1 MSTNCYNPI
10 KGIDDVISSKIQGWN
25 KYRVATLRGMYDES
39 HPSPLDTSDLDKAV
53 QELISYRRNLGK
65 VNAESIKTASFN
77 LSESYQKLKES
88 FSAEE
93 RFNRINMIS
102 TMFSDRLDAL
112 QEANPSLSRK
122 VICNGFI
129 SNGKLVA
136 GQFSVFEG
144 VYNDLLEYYLEAV
157 EEDDMD
163 TANSYKKVLEN
174 WGALVSHARMRLR
187 DTEELKLGNNI
198 EYADDTNP
206 DNYNDNKLSELYD
219 ASESKREAW
228 QETSDMQSAFG
239 SVGKQVRKLLGSIQ
253 RVENG
258 EEVYDD
264 LGFPIMLDPVKT
276 HQSLIE
282 ILRGVTSENQ
292 MIGLLRNASSSQ
304 SWLQPVI
311 EELENNDQLRT
322 QFYVDFKK
330 NFQPYSI
337 LLEEIKNELRTFKT
351 LILNRVNI
359 SLSGQYLTSITL
371 GKQVNP
377 DTSVFNKDGSI
388 NWKNLQ
394 NLREIVAEYFPSKNV
409 SIVPKFYSNKETSWQ
424 EKKRVLIKITEALG
438 IDIDGNTLDRIMS
451 NGRDLHKFTDAISEL
466 IEFGTD
472 KILNKSEL
480 ESLNKGNFSL
490 SKSSFKDFIKFSPAG
505 STAKQ
510 GVIRE
515 KIDKML
521 TIITKNRE
529 GLRLESRVRHKD
541 KNGNNIT
548 LFSNVIPSYLG
559 DKMDRIASFV
569 TNNDRQGLRRMIEN
583 EFLDSSFFMDNGTIL
598 NRWIKD
604 LYESDLDEKS
614 FATNFVFKRFLGT
627 SDNSFENFTSKQHAI
642 DMMTEY
648 FSERQISPKN
658 IKYIDEEEFN
668 KSKNL
673 KSFPKDQLYYVN
685 GTNYY
690 YKYNSI
696 DSKGNNVW
704 TKHIKDDY
712 AYYPVFILGD
722 SGVSK
727 FIKAK
732 RYSAKE
738 ILDGLYDVYRQER
751 RRMALTK
758 AANSKL
764 KEEEYSPIE
773 NFSNKED
780 EYTILPFLNKDY
792 KSPDGTVGKY
802 AAMIG
807 ENPSKQEV
815 VKAIQAYMEEAVNI
829 FKKNLNNLGL
839 LETKEVY
846 NPNTNKKEVQYIYF
860 SQEVNGDKT
869 IDKVIADYYWN
880 TKFATIQQLQLFTID
895 PAFYKGTKDLQK
907 RYKEIHAPGSVLSL
921 EARDFDGNLYS
932 KDGIERCVYFDD
944 INLNAELSNPE
955 FMTAIKAKFGKNSPV
970 YKAYTKNT
978 LTDGQGYRTLESYRK
993 VMGMAGKWTQEMENV
1008 YNAIKQLRA
1017 EYGKDAQIPSDKLAE
1032 IASMAVVFQPIKPYM
1047 YTIENYA
1054 VNNTDKL
1061 KIPVQHKYAEA
1072 VLIPELLPAGS
1083 KLRDMAYWME
1093 SKGVDL
1099 VGSTKI
1105 VKVGGFGSTDISK
1118 ASNAKELNDALD
1130 KAYIHQ
1136 LSYGDYRIQTNV
1148 PEHINSSQ
1156 LFGTQVRKLI
1166 MTNVEMDDYHY
1177 ENYVGG
1183 NKVNLGGKYGDVRL
1197 NGRNLVSFYNS
1208 LIVANILE
1216 SYDLF
1221 ANEVSDIKKLSDKLL
1236 QTTINNSRESM
1247 DNMLAY
1253 SLTGDDKFL
1262 VPLFEGALEHDS
1274 SAMLFSM
1281 FKKRVNKQSIK
1292 GGSAVQVSAMGI
1304 KGYEESG
1311 DLKYVVDPNN
1321 PNNILYAECEI
1332 PWDISYTDINGKE
1345 VTLEFSDYCNEDGT
1359 LKTDKD
1365 GNTLLEKKF
1374 PNALSILAYRIPT
1387 ERDYSMINLRVKRFS
1402 QKTAG
1407 GTIKVPA
1414 QGTTIAGFDFD
1425 IDKLYFMRNEYRQRE
1440 LSSSEVA
1447 EIWKEFYET
1456 YSNIKDVLKEAREED
1471 TESLDRL
1478 YKYWDKAGLPYS
1490 YKEAFAQFIADRG
1503 YISFESY
1510 DFSKSPLDNTRAARN
1525 NMLIKLIQERL
1536 MDYETFEQRYTPG
1549 GFANASKAAR
1559 TLRELLFGSLE
1570 GIVSRGTS
1578 TSKISGENISSKGSE
1593 FAKKL
1598 TNVGNNLEV
1607 TYKGVTFRNAEHAYQ
1622 TWKSGEF
1629 DNTAYNSI
1637 NTWKP
1642 VGSKPVNKQINFQ
1655 IMVDILTE
1663 KLKQHPELIE
1673 GIKERGGHEYII
1685 SSTHN
1690 VVGDKYWESS
1700 GQNAFIKALAEAAIN
1715 VGISPIN
1722 NNFIKSTVDFNAI
1735 AERAK
1740 DSKSDPE
1747 PNYDP
1752 SDPMTIITYNQQ
1764 NQVAG
1769 KLIGIFAN
1777 QNTNHAFSSLM
1788 KEFTLKEPIRFA
1800 GHSYNDLLH
1809 APKGIDVDLN
1819 VAEFLAASVDA
1830 VKDPVLNFLNLNTI
1844 TADAGA
1850 VLARIG
1856 YTTQEIGLLFNQ
1868 PIIKEICEYSFNN
1881 GVTADMAIRE
1891 VVKNYMGDDTES
1903 PKANP
1908 DEDFSINKLALNI
1921 VNDRVMR
1928 EQGKNAMDNKS
1939 FKADQLKVAE
1949 LFSQI
1954 QTVAGDVSQFV
1965 TSTKFT
1971 ASNAVG
1977 STFGDLYSQQ
1987 MKVKNY
1993 IDKFVVKNG
2002 KNALSVNIKVTD
2014 TIDSPITNNTNLQ
2027 GSNQEYLE
2035 SLIENPLAY
2044 EQAMYDMNRRANSLL
2059 NSYYPYETP
2068 SYRNARNRL
2077 ASLTKNNF
2085 LDADT
2090 INSIHS
2096 DMLVYML
2103 SQQEDSLFNG
2113 EIPIPVD
2120 SINTPNLD
2128 TTVNS
2133 YTGNI
2138 TPDANTIFVFGSNPE
2153 GRHGAGAAK
2162 IAREQ
2167 FGAIYGQGEGLQGNA
2182 YALPTKDLRVTKN
2195 NGLRSISEAQ
2205 IIENIKKLYE
2215 VAKQNPDKQFKIAY
2229 RNTDKA
2235 SLNGYTGLEM
2245 IDMFL
2250 KAGSI
2255 PTNIVFSKEW
2265 IDTGKFDLPTK
2276 KVQSTSKSYI
2286 PAREYYTKHFAKEV
2300 FNTLESNPDLKSL
2313 PLFQYMQF
2321 VTNEK
2326 TGDISMN
2333 VQGIGGL
2340 APYQKD
2346 ELKESWAEL
2355 LKTEPDLASN
2365 LFMYNFY
2372 KLGFTFSP
2380 LAFMNLAPT
2389 ELKLNMKLWREWD
2402 PSADNGKGAWIQSD
2416 KSYIDFLNEVKK
2428 GISVNIEEFAKQYI
2442 LNHLDNRSLVFT
2454 AKGSTRDFL
2463 KKEVYKNGVAA
2474 SEFTLKV
2481 SKLGDDAKNYT
2492 IADDTIPKSW
2502 TAFRPCIIVDGI
2514 VYMCESGND
2523 KFNVST
2529 DGSMTYRKVS
2539 QLGTTNKSLQYIS
2552 DSETKITDSQ
2562 TYDDKMP
2569 GSTKREDR
2577 VPEEHPEKV
2586 DRDKLVNDLIYYS
2599 LMNGNLVE
2607 ESTDKFKEDISIFK
2621 DSDLKDTIEDIKNEL
2636 REKGLIDKTG
2646 KKIC

>member
-1 MSTNCYNPI
+1 MSTKCYNPI
-10 KGIDDVISSKIQGWN
+10 KGIDDVIASKIQGWN
-25 KYRVATLRGMYDES
+25 EYRVATLRGMYDES
-39 HPSPLDTSDLDKAV
+39 HSSPLDTSDLDKAV
-53 QELISYRRNLGK
+53 QDLISYRRDLGK
-65 VNAESIKTASFN
+65 MNAESIKTTSSN

-93 RFNRINMIS
+93 RSNRINMIS

-112 QEANPSLSRK
+112 QEANPFLSRK
-122 VICNGFI
+122 VICNGFV

-144 VYNDLLEYYLEAV
+144 VYNDLLEYYSEAV
-157 EEDDMD
+157 EEGDMD

-187 DTEELKLGNNI
+187 DTEELRLGDKI

-228 QETSDMQSAFG
+228 QETSDMHSAFG

-264 LGFPIMLDPVKT
+264 LGFPIMLDPVKA

-282 ILRGVTSENQ
+282 ILRGVTSERQ
-292 MIGLLRNASSSQ
+292 MIGLLRNASNSQ
-304 SWLQPVI
+304 TWLQPVI

-337 LLEEIKNELRTFKT
+337 LPEEVKNGLRTFKT
-351 LILNRVNI
+351 LILNRVNN

-377 DTSVFNKDGSI
+377 NTSVFNKDGSI

-394 NLREIVAEYFPSKNV
+394 SLRELVKEYFPSKSV
-409 SIVPKFYSNKETSWQ
+409 SITPKFYNNKETSWQ

-438 IDIDGNTLDRIMS
+438 IDIDGGTLDKIMS
-451 NGRDLHKFTDAISEL
+451 SGRDLHKFTDAISEL
-466 IEFGTD
+466 VEFGTD
-472 KILNKSEL
+472 KILNKKEL
-480 ESLNKGNFSL
+480 ESLDKGEYSL
-490 SKSSFKDFIKFSPAG
+490 SNRSFKDFIRFFPAG

-521 TIITKNRE
+521 SIVTKNRE

-541 KNGNNIT
+541 KNGNNVT

-569 TNNDRQGLRRMIEN
+569 SNNDRQGLRRMIEN
-583 EFLDSSFFMDNGTIL
+583 EFLDSSFFMDKDNGTIF
-598 NRWIKD
+598 NRWLRD
-604 LYESDLDEKS
+604 LYESGLDEKD
-614 FATNFVFKRFLGT
+614 FAANFGFKRFLGT

-642 DMMTEY
+642 DMMAEY
-648 FSERQISPKN
+648 FSERQKSP
-658 IKYIDEEEFN
+658 
-668 KSKNL
+668 
-673 KSFPKDQLYYVN
+673 
-685 GTNYY
+685 
-690 YKYNSI
+690 NSQ
-696 DSKGNNVW
+696 
-704 TKHIKDDY
+704 Y

-732 RYSAKE
+732 RYSAQE

-751 RRMALTK
+751 RRMALTS
-758 AANSKL
+758 AANTKL
-764 KEEEYSPIE
+764 KEGGYSLIE
-773 NFSNKED
+773 NFSSKEN
-780 EYTILPFLNKDY
+780 EYTALPFLNKDY

-815 VKAIQAYMEEAVNI
+815 VKAIQAYMEEAVNS
-829 FKKNLNNLGL
+829 FKTSLNNLGL

-846 NPNTNKKEVQYIYF
+846 NPKTNKKEVQYVYF
-860 SQEVNGDKT
+860 SQEVNGNKS
-869 IDKVIADYYWN
+869 IDEVIADYYWN

-932 KDGIERCVYFDD
+932 EDGIERCVYFDD
-944 INLNAELSNPE
+944 INLNAEVSNPE
-955 FMTAIKAKFGKNSPV
+955 FMKAIEAKFGKNSPV

-1008 YNAIKQLRA
+1008 YNTIKQLRA
-1017 EYGKDAQIPSDKLAE
+1017 EYGKDAQIPSDKLTE
-1032 IASMAVVFQPIKPYM
+1032 IANMSVVFQPIKPYM
-1047 YTIENYA
+1047 YTIENLA
-1054 VNNTDKL
+1054 VNSTDKL

-1099 VGSTKI
+1099 VGSTEI

-1118 ASNAKELNDALD
+1118 ASNAQELSNALD

-1166 MTNVEMDDYHY
+1166 MANIKMDDYHY

-1183 NKVNLGGKYGDVRL
+1183 KKVNLGGKYGEVRL

-1208 LIVANILE
+1208 LIVANILK

-1274 SAMLFSM
+1274 SAMLFSI

-1292 GGSAVQVSAMGI
+1292 GGSAIQVSAMGI

-1311 DLKYVVDPNN
+1311 DLHYVVDPNN

-1345 VTLEFSDYCNEDGT
+1345 VALEFSDYCNEDGT

-1456 YSNIKDVLKEAREED
+1456 YPNIKDVLKEAREED
-1471 TESLDRL
+1471 TESLNRL

-1559 TLRELLFGSLE
+1559 TLRELLFGNLE
-1570 GIVSRGTS
+1570 GIVSRG
-1578 TSKISGENISSKGSE
+1578 
-1593 FAKKL
+1593 
-1598 TNVGNNLEV
+1598 
-1607 TYKGVTFRNAEHAYQ
+1607 
-1622 TWKSGEF
+1622 
-1629 DNTAYNSI
+1629 
-1637 NTWKP
+1637 
-1642 VGSKPVNKQINFQ
+1642 
-1655 IMVDILTE
+1655 
-1663 KLKQHPELIE
+1663 
-1673 GIKERGGHEYII
+1673 
-1685 SSTHN
+1685 
-1690 VVGDKYWESS
+1690 
-1700 GQNAFIKALAEAAIN
+1700 
-1715 VGISPIN
+1715 
-1722 NNFIKSTVDFNAI
+1722 TVDFNAI

-1788 KEFTLKEPIRFA
+1788 SEFTLKDPIRFA

-1881 GVTADMAIRE
+1881 GVTADMAMRE

-1928 EQGKNAMDNKS
+1928 EQGKNAMDNQS

-1954 QTVAGDVSQFV
+1954 QTVAGDISQFV
-1965 TSTKFT
+1965 TSSKFT

-2002 KNALSVNIKVTD
+2002 KNALSVNMKVTD
-2014 TIDSPITNNTNLQ
+2014 IIDSPITNNTNLQ

-2044 EQAMYDMNRRANSLL
+2044 EQAMYDMNRRAGMLL
-2059 NSYYPYETP
+2059 NSYYPYNTP
-2068 SYRNARNRL
+2068 SYSGARNRL
-2077 ASLTKNNF
+2077 AELTKSNF

-2113 EIPIPVD
+2113 EM
-2120 SINTPNLD
+2120 S
-2128 TTVNS
+2128 
-2133 YTGNI
+2133 
-2138 TPDANTIFVFGSNPE
+2138 
-2153 GRHGAGAAK
+2153 
-2162 IAREQ
+2162 
-2167 FGAIYGQGEGLQGNA
+2167 
-2182 YALPTKDLRVTKN
+2182 TKD
-2195 NGLRSISEAQ
+2195 G
-2205 IIENIKKLYE
+2205 
-2215 VAKQNPDKQFKIAY
+2215 
-2229 RNTDKA
+2229 
-2235 SLNGYTGLEM
+2235 
-2245 IDMFL
+2245 
-2250 KAGSI
+2250 
-2255 PTNIVFSKEW
+2255 
-2265 IDTGKFDLPTK
+2265 
-2276 KVQSTSKSYI
+2276 I

-2355 LKTEPDLASN
+2355 LKTEPDLARD

-2389 ELKLNMKLWREWD
+2389 ELKLAIKVGRKWD
-2402 PSADNGKGAWIQSD
+2402 SSANDGNGAWVER
-2416 KSYIDFLNEVKK
+2416 SYVDFLNDVKEGTVTANSEK
-2428 GISVNIEEFAKQYI
+2428 FAKQYI
-2442 LNHLDNRSLVFT
+2442 LNHLDNRRLVFT
-2454 AKGSTRDFL
+2454 AKGSNL
-2463 KKEVYKNGVAA
+2463 KYLKTLVYKNGEAV
-2474 SEFTLKV
+2474 SNFTLDV
-2481 SKLGDDAKNYT
+2481 NKLGDDAKNYT
-2492 IADDTIPKSW
+2492 IKDSTLPKNCV
-2502 TAFRPCIIVDGI
+2502 AFRPCIVVDGI
-2514 VYMCESGND
+2514 TYICDSSND
-2523 KFNVST
+2523 KFNVSY
-2529 DGSMTYRKVS
+2529 DGSITYYKVS
-2539 QLGTTNKSLQYIS
+2539 QLGTTNKSLQYVS
-2552 DSETKITDSQ
+2552 DSESRLTDNEQYDNNMEGNSSQ
-2562 TYDDKMP
+2562 EFIPENTP
-2569 GSTKREDR
+2569 NSFNREEAINQIIDYGIKNGEFMAEQVESIKEYLNSQSDVDLSDTVNAIR
-2577 VPEEHPEKV
+2577 NEIQNSGLTDNTGEKV
-2586 DRDKLVNDLIYYS
+2586 
-2599 LMNGNLVE
+2599 
-2607 ESTDKFKEDISIFK
+2607 
-2621 DSDLKDTIEDIKNEL
+2621 
-2636 REKGLIDKTG
+2636 
-2646 KKIC
+2646 C

>member
-1 MSTNCYNPI
+1 MSTKCYNPI
-10 KGIDDVISSKIQGWN
+10 KGIDDVIASKIQGWN
-25 KYRVATLRGMYDES
+25 EYRVATLRGMYDES
-39 HPSPLDTSDLDKAV
+39 HSSPLDTSDLDRAV
-53 QELISYRRNLGK
+53 QDLISYRRDLGK
-65 VNAESIKTASFN
+65 MNAESIKTTSSN

-112 QEANPSLSRK
+112 QEANPFLSRK
-122 VICNGFI
+122 VICNGFV

-144 VYNDLLEYYLEAV
+144 VYNDLLEYYSEAV
-157 EEDDMD
+157 EEGDMD

-187 DTEELKLGNNI
+187 DTEELRLGDKI

-228 QETSDMQSAFG
+228 QETSDMHSAFG

-264 LGFPIMLDPVKT
+264 LGFPIMLDPVKA

-282 ILRGVTSENQ
+282 ILRGVTSERQ
-292 MIGLLRNASSSQ
+292 MIGLLRNASNSQ
-304 SWLQPVI
+304 TWLQPVI

-337 LLEEIKNELRTFKT
+337 LLEEVKNGLRTFKT
-351 LILNRVNI
+351 LILNRVNN

-377 DTSVFNKDGSI
+377 NTSVFNKDGSI

-394 NLREIVAEYFPSKNV
+394 SLRELVKEYFPSKSV
-409 SIVPKFYSNKETSWQ
+409 SITPKFYNNKETSWQ

-438 IDIDGNTLDRIMS
+438 IDIDGGTLDKIMS
-451 NGRDLHKFTDAISEL
+451 SGRDLHKFTDAISEL
-466 IEFGTD
+466 VEFGTD
-472 KILNKSEL
+472 KILNKKEL
-480 ESLNKGNFSL
+480 ESLDKGEYSL
-490 SKSSFKDFIKFSPAG
+490 SNRSFKDFIRFSPAG

-521 TIITKNRE
+521 SIVTKNRE

-541 KNGNNIT
+541 KNGNNVT

-569 TNNDRQGLRRMIEN
+569 SNNDRQGLRRMIEN
-583 EFLDSSFFMDNGTIL
+583 EFLDSSFFMDKDNGTIF
-598 NRWIKD
+598 NRWLRD
-604 LYESDLDEKS
+604 LYESGLDEKD
-614 FATNFVFKRFLGT
+614 FAANFGFKRFLGT

-642 DMMTEY
+642 DMMAEY
-648 FSERQISPKN
+648 FSERQKSP
-658 IKYIDEEEFN
+658 
-668 KSKNL
+668 
-673 KSFPKDQLYYVN
+673 
-685 GTNYY
+685 
-690 YKYNSI
+690 NSQ
-696 DSKGNNVW
+696 
-704 TKHIKDDY
+704 Y

-732 RYSAKE
+732 RYSTQE

-751 RRMALTK
+751 RRMALTS
-758 AANSKL
+758 AANTKL
-764 KEEEYSPIE
+764 KEGGYSLIE
-773 NFSNKED
+773 NFSSKEN
-780 EYTILPFLNKDY
+780 EYTALPFLNKDY

-815 VKAIQAYMEEAVNI
+815 VKAIQAYMEEAVNS
-829 FKKNLNNLGL
+829 FKTSLNNLGL

-846 NPNTNKKEVQYIYF
+846 NPKTNKKEVQYVYF
-860 SQEVNGDKT
+860 SQEVNGNKS
-869 IDKVIADYYWN
+869 IDEVIADYYWN

-932 KDGIERCVYFDD
+932 EDGIERCVYFDD
-944 INLNAELSNPE
+944 INLNAEVSNPE
-955 FMTAIKAKFGKNSPV
+955 FMKAIEAKFGKNSPV

-1008 YNAIKQLRA
+1008 YNTIKQLRA
-1017 EYGKDAQIPSDKLAE
+1017 EYGKDAQIPSDKLTE
-1032 IASMAVVFQPIKPYM
+1032 IANMSVVFQPIKPYM
-1047 YTIENYA
+1047 YTIENLA
-1054 VNNTDKL
+1054 VNSTDKL

-1118 ASNAKELNDALD
+1118 ASNAQELSNALD
-1130 KAYIHQ
+1130 KAYVHQ

-1166 MTNVEMDDYHY
+1166 MANIKMDDYHY

-1183 NKVNLGGKYGDVRL
+1183 KKVNLGGKYGEVRL

-1208 LIVANILE
+1208 LIVANILK

-1274 SAMLFSM
+1274 SAMLFSI

-1311 DLKYVVDPNN
+1311 DLHYVVDPNN

-1345 VTLEFSDYCNEDGT
+1345 VALEFSDYCNEDGT

-1456 YSNIKDVLKEAREED
+1456 YPNIKDVLKEAREED
-1471 TESLDRL
+1471 TESLNRL

-1559 TLRELLFGSLE
+1559 TLRELLFGNLE
-1570 GIVSRGTS
+1570 GIVSRG
-1578 TSKISGENISSKGSE
+1578 
-1593 FAKKL
+1593 
-1598 TNVGNNLEV
+1598 
-1607 TYKGVTFRNAEHAYQ
+1607 
-1622 TWKSGEF
+1622 
-1629 DNTAYNSI
+1629 
-1637 NTWKP
+1637 
-1642 VGSKPVNKQINFQ
+1642 
-1655 IMVDILTE
+1655 
-1663 KLKQHPELIE
+1663 
-1673 GIKERGGHEYII
+1673 
-1685 SSTHN
+1685 
-1690 VVGDKYWESS
+1690 
-1700 GQNAFIKALAEAAIN
+1700 
-1715 VGISPIN
+1715 
-1722 NNFIKSTVDFNAI
+1722 TVDFNAI

-1788 KEFTLKEPIRFA
+1788 SEFTLKDPIRFA

-1881 GVTADMAIRE
+1881 GVTADMAMRE

-1928 EQGKNAMDNKS
+1928 EQGKNAMDNQS

-1954 QTVAGDVSQFV
+1954 QTVAGDISQFV
-1965 TSTKFT
+1965 TSSKFT

-2002 KNALSVNIKVTD
+2002 KNALSVNMKVTD
-2014 TIDSPITNNTNLQ
+2014 IIDSPITNNTNLQ
-2027 GSNQEYLE
+2027 GSNQEYLK

-2044 EQAMYDMNRRANSLL
+2044 EQAMYDMNRRAGMLL
-2059 NSYYPYETP
+2059 NSYYPYNTP
-2068 SYRNARNRL
+2068 SYSGARNRL
-2077 ASLTKNNF
+2077 AELTKSNF

-2113 EIPIPVD
+2113 EM
-2120 SINTPNLD
+2120 
-2128 TTVNS
+2128 
-2133 YTGNI
+2133 
-2138 TPDANTIFVFGSNPE
+2138 
-2153 GRHGAGAAK
+2153 
-2162 IAREQ
+2162 
-2167 FGAIYGQGEGLQGNA
+2167 
-2182 YALPTKDLRVTKN
+2182 PTKD
-2195 NGLRSISEAQ
+2195 G
-2205 IIENIKKLYE
+2205 
-2215 VAKQNPDKQFKIAY
+2215 
-2229 RNTDKA
+2229 
-2235 SLNGYTGLEM
+2235 
-2245 IDMFL
+2245 
-2250 KAGSI
+2250 
-2255 PTNIVFSKEW
+2255 
-2265 IDTGKFDLPTK
+2265 
-2276 KVQSTSKSYI
+2276 I

-2346 ELKESWAEL
+2346 ELKGSWAEL
-2355 LKTEPDLASN
+2355 LKTEPDLARD

-2389 ELKLNMKLWREWD
+2389 ELKLAIKVGRKWD
-2402 PSADNGKGAWIQSD
+2402 SSANDGNGAWVER
-2416 KSYIDFLNEVKK
+2416 SYVDFLNDVKEGTVTANSEK
-2428 GISVNIEEFAKQYI
+2428 FAKQYI
-2442 LNHLDNRSLVFT
+2442 LNHLDNRRLVFT
-2454 AKGSTRDFL
+2454 AKGSNL
-2463 KKEVYKNGVAA
+2463 KYLKTLVYKNGEAV
-2474 SEFTLKV
+2474 SNFTLDV
-2481 SKLGDDAKNYT
+2481 NKLGDDAKNYT
-2492 IADDTIPKSW
+2492 IKDSTLPKNCV
-2502 TAFRPCIIVDGI
+2502 AFRPCIVVDGI
-2514 VYMCESGND
+2514 TYICDSSND
-2523 KFNVST
+2523 KFNVSY
-2529 DGSMTYRKVS
+2529 DGSITYYKVS
-2539 QLGTTNKSLQYIS
+2539 QLGTTNKSLQYVS
-2552 DSETKITDSQ
+2552 DSESRLTDNEQYDNNMEGNSSQ
-2562 TYDDKMP
+2562 EFIPENTP
-2569 GSTKREDR
+2569 NSFNREEAINQIIDYGIKNGEFMAEQVESIKEYLNSQSDVDLSDTVNAIR
-2577 VPEEHPEKV
+2577 NEIQNSGLTDNTGEKV
-2586 DRDKLVNDLIYYS
+2586 
-2599 LMNGNLVE
+2599 
-2607 ESTDKFKEDISIFK
+2607 
-2621 DSDLKDTIEDIKNEL
+2621 
-2636 REKGLIDKTG
+2636 
-2646 KKIC
+2646 C

>member
-1 MSTNCYNPI
+1 MSTKCYNPI
-10 KGIDDVISSKIQGWN
+10 KGIDDVIASKVQGWN
-25 KYRVATLRGMYDES
+25 EYRVATLRGMYDES
-39 HPSPLDTSDLDKAV
+39 HSSPLDTSDLDKAV
-53 QELISYRRNLGK
+53 QDLISYRRDLGK
-65 VNAESIKTASFN
+65 MNAESIKTTSSN

-112 QEANPSLSRK
+112 QEANPLLSRK
-122 VICNGFI
+122 VICNGFV

-144 VYNDLLEYYLEAV
+144 VYNDLLEYYSEAV
-157 EEDDMD
+157 EEGDMD

-187 DTEELKLGNNI
+187 DTEELRLGDKI

-228 QETSDMQSAFG
+228 QETSDMHSAFG
-239 SVGKQVRKLLGSIQ
+239 SVGKQVRKLLGTIQ

-264 LGFPIMLDPVKT
+264 LGFPIMLDPVKA

-282 ILRGVTSENQ
+282 ILRGVTSESQ
-292 MIGLLRNASSSQ
+292 MIGLLRNASNRQ
-304 SWLQPVI
+304 TWLQPVI

-337 LLEEIKNELRTFKT
+337 LLEEVKNGLRTFKT
-351 LILNRVNI
+351 LILNRVNN

-377 DTSVFNKDGSI
+377 NTSVFNKDGSI

-394 NLREIVAEYFPSKNV
+394 SLRELVKEYFPSKSV
-409 SIVPKFYSNKETSWQ
+409 SIIPKFYNNKETSWQ
-424 EKKRVLIKITEALG
+424 EKKGVLIKITEALG
-438 IDIDGNTLDRIMS
+438 IDIDGETLDKIMS
-451 NGRDLHKFTDAISEL
+451 SGRDLHKFTDAISEL
-466 IEFGTD
+466 VEFGTD
-472 KILNKSEL
+472 KILNKKEL
-480 ESLNKGNFSL
+480 ESLDKGEYSL
-490 SKSSFKDFIKFSPAG
+490 SNRSFKDFIRFSPAG

-521 TIITKNRE
+521 SIVTKNRE

-541 KNGNNIT
+541 KNGNNVT
-548 LFSNVIPSYLG
+548 LFSNVLPSYLG
-559 DKMDRIASFV
+559 DKMDKIASFV
-569 TNNDRQGLRRMIEN
+569 SNNDKQGLKRMIEN
-583 EFLDSSFFMDNGTIL
+583 EFLDSSFFMDKDDGTIF
-598 NRWIKD
+598 NRWLRD
-604 LYESDLDEKS
+604 LYESGLDEKD
-614 FATNFVFKRFLGT
+614 FAANFGFKRFLGT
-627 SDNSFENFTSKQHAI
+627 SDNDFENFTSKQHAI
-642 DMMTEY
+642 DMMAEY
-648 FSERQISPKN
+648 FSERQKSP
-658 IKYIDEEEFN
+658 
-668 KSKNL
+668 
-673 KSFPKDQLYYVN
+673 
-685 GTNYY
+685 
-690 YKYNSI
+690 NSQ
-696 DSKGNNVW
+696 
-704 TKHIKDDY
+704 Y
-712 AYYPVFILGD
+712 AYYPVFVLGD

-732 RYSAKE
+732 RYSDQE

-751 RRMALTK
+751 RRMALTS
-758 AANSKL
+758 AANTKL
-764 KEEEYSPIE
+764 KEGGYSLIE
-773 NFSNKED
+773 NISNKEN
-780 EYTILPFLNKDY
+780 EYTALPFLNKDY

-815 VKAIQAYMEEAVNI
+815 VKAIQAYMEEAVNS
-829 FKKNLNNLGL
+829 FKTNLNNLGL
-839 LETKEVY
+839 LETKKVY
-846 NPNTNKKEVQYIYF
+846 NPKTNKKEVRYVYF
-860 SQEVNGDKT
+860 SQEVNGNKS
-869 IDKVIADYYWN
+869 IDEVIEDYYWN
-880 TKFATIQQLQLFTID
+880 TKFATIQQLQMFTID
-895 PAFYKGTKDLQK
+895 LAFYKETKDLQK

-921 EARDFDGNLYS
+921 EAKDFDGNLYS
-932 KDGIERCVYFDD
+932 EDGIERCVYFDD
-944 INLNAELSNPE
+944 ISLNAEVSNPE
-955 FMTAIKAKFGKNSPV
+955 FMKAIEAKFGKNSPI

-1008 YNAIKQLRA
+1008 YNTIKQLRA
-1017 EYGKDAQIPSDKLAE
+1017 EYGKDAQIPSDKLTE
-1032 IASMAVVFQPIKPYM
+1032 IANMSVVFQPIKPYM
-1047 YTIENYA
+1047 YTIENLA
-1054 VNNTDKL
+1054 VNSTDKL

-1118 ASNAKELNDALD
+1118 ASNAQELSNALD

-1136 LSYGDYRIQTNV
+1136 LSYGDYRIQTNM

-1156 LFGTQVRKLI
+1156 LFGTQLRKLI
-1166 MTNVEMDDYHY
+1166 MANIKMDDYHY

-1183 NKVNLGGKYGDVRL
+1183 KKVNLGGKYGEVRL

-1274 SAMLFSM
+1274 SAMLFSI

-1311 DLKYVVDPNN
+1311 DLHYVVDPNN

-1345 VTLEFSDYCNEDGT
+1345 VALEFSDYCNEDGT
-1359 LKTDKD
+1359 LKTDED

-1425 IDKLYFMRNEYRQRE
+1425 IDKLYFMRYEYRQRE
-1440 LSSSEVA
+1440 LSSSEVT

-1456 YSNIKDVLKEAREED
+1456 YPNIKDVLKEAREED

-1559 TLRELLFGSLE
+1559 TLRELLFGKLE
-1570 GIVSRGTS
+1570 GIVSRG
-1578 TSKISGENISSKGSE
+1578 
-1593 FAKKL
+1593 
-1598 TNVGNNLEV
+1598 
-1607 TYKGVTFRNAEHAYQ
+1607 
-1622 TWKSGEF
+1622 
-1629 DNTAYNSI
+1629 
-1637 NTWKP
+1637 
-1642 VGSKPVNKQINFQ
+1642 
-1655 IMVDILTE
+1655 
-1663 KLKQHPELIE
+1663 
-1673 GIKERGGHEYII
+1673 
-1685 SSTHN
+1685 
-1690 VVGDKYWESS
+1690 
-1700 GQNAFIKALAEAAIN
+1700 
-1715 VGISPIN
+1715 
-1722 NNFIKSTVDFNAI
+1722 TVDFNAI

-1788 KEFTLKEPIRFA
+1788 SEFTLKDPIRFA

-1830 VKDPVLNFLNLNTI
+1830 VKDPVLDFLNLNTI

-1881 GVTADMAIRE
+1881 GVTADMAMRE

-1928 EQGKNAMDNKS
+1928 EQGKNAMDNQS

-1954 QTVAGDVSQFV
+1954 QTVAGDISQFV
-1965 TSTKFT
+1965 TSSKFT

-1977 STFGDLYSQQ
+1977 STFGDFYSQQ

-2002 KNALSVNIKVTD
+2002 KNALSVNMKVTD
-2014 TIDSPITNNTNLQ
+2014 IIDSPITNDTNLQ

-2044 EQAMYDMNRRANSLL
+2044 EQAMYDMNRRAGMLL
-2059 NSYYPYETP
+2059 NSYYPYNTP
-2068 SYRNARNRL
+2068 SYSGARNRL
-2077 ASLTKNNF
+2077 AELTKSNF

-2113 EIPIPVD
+2113 EM
-2120 SINTPNLD
+2120 
-2128 TTVNS
+2128 
-2133 YTGNI
+2133 
-2138 TPDANTIFVFGSNPE
+2138 
-2153 GRHGAGAAK
+2153 
-2162 IAREQ
+2162 
-2167 FGAIYGQGEGLQGNA
+2167 
-2182 YALPTKDLRVTKN
+2182 PTKD
-2195 NGLRSISEAQ
+2195 G
-2205 IIENIKKLYE
+2205 
-2215 VAKQNPDKQFKIAY
+2215 
-2229 RNTDKA
+2229 
-2235 SLNGYTGLEM
+2235 
-2245 IDMFL
+2245 
-2250 KAGSI
+2250 
-2255 PTNIVFSKEW
+2255 
-2265 IDTGKFDLPTK
+2265 
-2276 KVQSTSKSYI
+2276 I

-2355 LKTEPDLASN
+2355 LKTEPDLARD

-2389 ELKLNMKLWREWD
+2389 ELKLAIKVGRKWD
-2402 PSADNGKGAWIQSD
+2402 SSANDGNGAWVER
-2416 KSYIDFLNEVKK
+2416 SYVDFLNDVKEGTVTADSEK
-2428 GISVNIEEFAKQYI
+2428 FAKQYI
-2442 LNHLDNRSLVFT
+2442 LNHLDNRRLVFT
-2454 AKGSTRDFL
+2454 AKGSNL
-2463 KKEVYKNGVAA
+2463 KYLKTLVYKNGEAV
-2474 SEFTLKV
+2474 SNFTLDV
-2481 SKLGDDAKNYT
+2481 NKLGDDAKNYT
-2492 IADDTIPKSW
+2492 IKGSTLPKNCV
-2502 TAFRPCIIVDGI
+2502 AFRPCIVVDGI
-2514 VYMCESGND
+2514 TYICDSSND
-2523 KFNVST
+2523 KFNVSY
-2529 DGSMTYRKVS
+2529 DGSITYYKVS
-2539 QLGTTNKSLQYIS
+2539 QLGTTNKSLQYVS
-2552 DSETKITDSQ
+2552 DSESRLTDNEQYDNNMEGNSSQ
-2562 TYDDKMP
+2562 EFIPENTP
-2569 GSTKREDR
+2569 NSFNREEVINQIIDYGIKNGEFMAEQVESIKEYLNSQSDVDLSDTVNAIR
-2577 VPEEHPEKV
+2577 NEIQNSGLTDNTGEKV
-2586 DRDKLVNDLIYYS
+2586 
-2599 LMNGNLVE
+2599 
-2607 ESTDKFKEDISIFK
+2607 
-2621 DSDLKDTIEDIKNEL
+2621 
-2636 REKGLIDKTG
+2636 
-2646 KKIC
+2646 C

>member
-1 MSTNCYNPI
+1 MSTKCYNPI
-10 KGIDDVISSKIQGWN
+10 KGIDDVIASKIQGWN
-25 KYRVATLRGMYDES
+25 EYRVATLRGMYDES
-39 HPSPLDTSDLDKAV
+39 HSSPLDTSDLDKAV
-53 QELISYRRNLGK
+53 QDLISYRRDLGK
-65 VNAESIKTASFN
+65 MNAESIKTTSSN

-112 QEANPSLSRK
+112 QEANPFLSRK
-122 VICNGFI
+122 VICNGFV

-144 VYNDLLEYYLEAV
+144 VYNDLLEYYSEAV
-157 EEDDMD
+157 EEGDMD

-187 DTEELKLGNNI
+187 DTEELRLGDKI

-228 QETSDMQSAFG
+228 QETSDMHSAFG

-264 LGFPIMLDPVKT
+264 LGFPIMLDPVKA

-282 ILRGVTSENQ
+282 ILRGVTSERQ
-292 MIGLLRNASSSQ
+292 MIGLLRNASNSQ
-304 SWLQPVI
+304 TWLQPVI

-337 LLEEIKNELRTFKT
+337 LLEEVKNGLRTFKT
-351 LILNRVNI
+351 LILNRVNN

-377 DTSVFNKDGSI
+377 NTSVFNKDGSI

-394 NLREIVAEYFPSKNV
+394 SLRELVKEYFPSKSV
-409 SIVPKFYSNKETSWQ
+409 SITPKFYNNKETSWQ

-438 IDIDGNTLDRIMS
+438 IDIDGGTLDKIMS
-451 NGRDLHKFTDAISEL
+451 SGRDLHKFTDAISEL
-466 IEFGTD
+466 VEFGTD
-472 KILNKSEL
+472 RILNKKEL
-480 ESLNKGNFSL
+480 ESLDKGEYSL
-490 SKSSFKDFIKFSPAG
+490 SNRSFKDFIRFSPAG

-521 TIITKNRE
+521 SIVTKNRE

-541 KNGNNIT
+541 KNGNNVT

-569 TNNDRQGLRRMIEN
+569 SNNDRQGLRRMIEN
-583 EFLDSSFFMDNGTIL
+583 EFLDSSFFMDKDNGTIF
-598 NRWIKD
+598 NRWLKD
-604 LYESDLDEKS
+604 LYESGLDEKD
-614 FATNFVFKRFLGT
+614 FAANFGFKRFLGT
-627 SDNSFENFTSKQHAI
+627 SDNSFENFTSKQHTI
-642 DMMTEY
+642 DMMAEY
-648 FSERQISPKN
+648 FSERQLSA
-658 IKYIDEEEFN
+658 
-668 KSKNL
+668 
-673 KSFPKDQLYYVN
+673 
-685 GTNYY
+685 
-690 YKYNSI
+690 NSQ
-696 DSKGNNVW
+696 
-704 TKHIKDDY
+704 Y
-712 AYYPVFILGD
+712 AYYPVFVLGD

-732 RYSAKE
+732 RYSAQE
-738 ILDGLYDVYRQER
+738 ILDGLYNVYRQER
-751 RRMALTK
+751 RRMALTS
-758 AANSKL
+758 AANTKL
-764 KEEEYSPIE
+764 KEGGYSLIE
-773 NFSNKED
+773 NFSSKEN
-780 EYTILPFLNKDY
+780 EYTVLPFLNKDY

-815 VKAIQAYMEEAVNI
+815 VKAIQAYMEEAVNS
-829 FKKNLNNLGL
+829 FKTSLNNLGL

-846 NPNTNKKEVQYIYF
+846 NPKTNKKEVQYVYF
-860 SQEVNGDKT
+860 SQEVNGNKS
-869 IDKVIADYYWN
+869 IDEVIADYYWN

-932 KDGIERCVYFDD
+932 EDGIERCVYFDD
-944 INLNAELSNPE
+944 INLNAEVSNPE
-955 FMTAIKAKFGKNSPV
+955 FMKAIEAKFGKNSPV

-993 VMGMAGKWTQEMENV
+993 VMGMVGKWTQEMENV
-1008 YNAIKQLRA
+1008 YNTIKQLRA
-1017 EYGKDAQIPSDKLAE
+1017 EYGKDAQIPSDKLTE
-1032 IASMAVVFQPIKPYM
+1032 IANMSVVFQPIKPYM
-1047 YTIENYA
+1047 YTIENLA
-1054 VNNTDKL
+1054 VNSTDKL

-1118 ASNAKELNDALD
+1118 ASNAQELSNALD

-1166 MTNVEMDDYHY
+1166 MANIKMDDYHY

-1183 NKVNLGGKYGDVRL
+1183 KKVNLGGKYGEVRL

-1274 SAMLFSM
+1274 SAMLFSI

-1311 DLKYVVDPNN
+1311 DLHYVVDPNN
-1321 PNNILYAECEI
+1321 SNNILYAECEI

-1345 VTLEFSDYCNEDGT
+1345 VALEFSDYCNEDGT

-1456 YSNIKDVLKEAREED
+1456 YPNIKDVLKEAREED
-1471 TESLDRL
+1471 TESLNRL

-1559 TLRELLFGSLE
+1559 TLRELLFGNLE
-1570 GIVSRGTS
+1570 GIVS
-1578 TSKISGENISSKGSE
+1578 GE
-1593 FAKKL
+1593 
-1598 TNVGNNLEV
+1598 
-1607 TYKGVTFRNAEHAYQ
+1607 
-1622 TWKSGEF
+1622 
-1629 DNTAYNSI
+1629 
-1637 NTWKP
+1637 
-1642 VGSKPVNKQINFQ
+1642 
-1655 IMVDILTE
+1655 
-1663 KLKQHPELIE
+1663 
-1673 GIKERGGHEYII
+1673 
-1685 SSTHN
+1685 
-1690 VVGDKYWESS
+1690 
-1700 GQNAFIKALAEAAIN
+1700 
-1715 VGISPIN
+1715 
-1722 NNFIKSTVDFNAI
+1722 TVDFNAI

-1752 SDPMTIITYNQQ
+1752 SDPMTIIIYNQQ

-1769 KLIGIFAN
+1769 KVIGIFAN

-1788 KEFTLKEPIRFA
+1788 SEFTLKNPIRFA

-1830 VKDPVLNFLNLNTI
+1830 VKNPVLNFLNLSTI

-1881 GVTADMAIRE
+1881 GVTADMAMRE

-1928 EQGKNAMDNKS
+1928 EQGKNAMDNQS

-1954 QTVAGDVSQFV
+1954 QTVAGDISQFV
-1965 TSTKFT
+1965 TSSKFT

-2002 KNALSVNIKVTD
+2002 KNALSVNMKVTD
-2014 TIDSPITNNTNLQ
+2014 IIDSPITNNTNLQ
-2027 GSNQEYLE
+2027 GSNQEYLK

-2044 EQAMYDMNRRANSLL
+2044 EQAMYDMNRRAGMLL
-2059 NSYYPYETP
+2059 NSYYPYNTP
-2068 SYRNARNRL
+2068 SYSGARNRL
-2077 ASLTKNNF
+2077 AELTKSNF

-2113 EIPIPVD
+2113 EM
-2120 SINTPNLD
+2120 
-2128 TTVNS
+2128 
-2133 YTGNI
+2133 
-2138 TPDANTIFVFGSNPE
+2138 
-2153 GRHGAGAAK
+2153 
-2162 IAREQ
+2162 
-2167 FGAIYGQGEGLQGNA
+2167 
-2182 YALPTKDLRVTKN
+2182 PTKD
-2195 NGLRSISEAQ
+2195 G
-2205 IIENIKKLYE
+2205 
-2215 VAKQNPDKQFKIAY
+2215 
-2229 RNTDKA
+2229 
-2235 SLNGYTGLEM
+2235 
-2245 IDMFL
+2245 
-2250 KAGSI
+2250 
-2255 PTNIVFSKEW
+2255 
-2265 IDTGKFDLPTK
+2265 
-2276 KVQSTSKSYI
+2276 I

-2355 LKTEPDLASN
+2355 LKTEPDLARD

-2389 ELKLNMKLWREWD
+2389 ELKLAIKVGRKWD
-2402 PSADNGKGAWIQSD
+2402 SSANDGNGAWVER
-2416 KSYIDFLNEVKK
+2416 SYVDFLNDVKEGTVTANSEK
-2428 GISVNIEEFAKQYI
+2428 FAKQYI
-2442 LNHLDNRSLVFT
+2442 LNHLDNRRLVFT
-2454 AKGSTRDFL
+2454 AKGSNL
-2463 KKEVYKNGVAA
+2463 KYLKTLVYKNGEAV
-2474 SEFTLKV
+2474 SNFTLDV
-2481 SKLGDDAKNYT
+2481 NKLGDDAKNYT
-2492 IADDTIPKSW
+2492 IKDSTLPKNCV
-2502 TAFRPCIIVDGI
+2502 AFRPCIVVDGI
-2514 VYMCESGND
+2514 TYICDSSND
-2523 KFNVST
+2523 KFNVSY
-2529 DGSMTYRKVS
+2529 DGSITYYKVS
-2539 QLGTTNKSLQYIS
+2539 QLGTTNKSLQYVS
-2552 DSETKITDSQ
+2552 DSESRLTDNEQYDNNMEGNSSQ
-2562 TYDDKMP
+2562 EFIPENTP
-2569 GSTKREDR
+2569 NSFNREEAINQIIDYGIKNGEFMAEQVESIKEYLNSQSDVDLSDTVNAIR
-2577 VPEEHPEKV
+2577 NEIQNSGLTDNTGEKV
-2586 DRDKLVNDLIYYS
+2586 
-2599 LMNGNLVE
+2599 
-2607 ESTDKFKEDISIFK
+2607 
-2621 DSDLKDTIEDIKNEL
+2621 
-2636 REKGLIDKTG
+2636 
-2646 KKIC
+2646 C

>member
-1 MSTNCYNPI
+1 MSTKCYNPI
-10 KGIDDVISSKIQGWN
+10 KGIDDVIASKIQGWN
-25 KYRVATLRGMYDES
+25 EYRVATLRGMYDES
-39 HPSPLDTSDLDKAV
+39 HSSPLDTSDLDKAV
-53 QELISYRRNLGK
+53 QDLISYRRGLGK
-65 VNAESIKTASFN
+65 INAESIKTTSSN

-122 VICNGFI
+122 VICNGFV

-144 VYNDLLEYYLEAV
+144 VYNDLLEYYSEAV
-157 EEDDMD
+157 EEGDMD

-187 DTEELKLGNNI
+187 DTEELRLGDKI

-228 QETSDMQSAFG
+228 QETSDMHSAFG

-264 LGFPIMLDPVKT
+264 LGFPIMLDPVKA

-282 ILRGVTSENQ
+282 ILRGVTSERQ
-292 MIGLLRNASSSQ
+292 MIGLLRNASNSQ
-304 SWLQPVI
+304 TWLQPVI

-337 LLEEIKNELRTFKT
+337 LLEEVKNGLRTFKT
-351 LILNRVNI
+351 LILNRVNN

-377 DTSVFNKDGSI
+377 NTSVFNKGGSI

-394 NLREIVAEYFPSKNV
+394 SLRELVKEYFPSKTI
-409 SIVPKFYSNKETSWQ
+409 SIAPKFYNNKETSWQ

-438 IDIDGNTLDRIMS
+438 IDIDGGTLDKIMS

-466 IEFGTD
+466 VEFGTD
-472 KILNKSEL
+472 KILNKKEL
-480 ESLNKGNFSL
+480 ESLDKGEYSL
-490 SKSSFKDFIKFSPAG
+490 SNRSFKDFIRFSPAS

-521 TIITKNRE
+521 SIVTKNRE

-541 KNGNNIT
+541 KNGNNVT
-548 LFSNVIPSYLG
+548 LFSNVISSYLG

-569 TNNDRQGLRRMIEN
+569 SNNDKQGLRRMIEN
-583 EFLDSSFFMDNGTIL
+583 EFLNSSFFMDNGTIL

-604 LYESDLDEKS
+604 LYESGLDDKD
-614 FATNFVFKRFLGT
+614 FAANFGFKRFLGT

-642 DMMTEY
+642 DMMAEY
-648 FSERQISPKN
+648 FSERQLSP
-658 IKYIDEEEFN
+658 
-668 KSKNL
+668 
-673 KSFPKDQLYYVN
+673 
-685 GTNYY
+685 
-690 YKYNSI
+690 NSQ
-696 DSKGNNVW
+696 
-704 TKHIKDDY
+704 Y

-732 RYSAKE
+732 RYSAQE

-751 RRMALTK
+751 RRMALTV
-758 AANSKL
+758 AANTKL
-764 KEEEYSPIE
+764 KEGGYSPID
-773 NFSNKED
+773 NFSDKAN
-780 EYTILPFLNKDY
+780 EYTALPFLNKDY
-792 KSPDGTVGKY
+792 KSPDGTIGKY

-815 VKAIQAYMEEAVNI
+815 VKAIQAYMEEAVNS
-829 FKKNLNNLGL
+829 FKTSLNNLGL

-846 NPNTNKKEVQYIYF
+846 NPKTNKKEVQYVYF
-860 SQEVNGDKT
+860 SQEVNGNKS
-869 IDKVIADYYWN
+869 IDEVIADYYWN

-932 KDGIERCVYFDD
+932 EDGIERCVYFDD
-944 INLNAELSNPE
+944 INLNAEVSNPE
-955 FMTAIKAKFGKNSPV
+955 FMKAIEAKFGKNSSV

-1008 YNAIKQLRA
+1008 YKAIKQLRA

-1032 IASMAVVFQPIKPYM
+1032 IANMSVVFQPIKPYM
-1047 YTIENYA
+1047 YTIENLA
-1054 VNNTDKL
+1054 VNSTDKL

-1136 LSYGDYRIQTNV
+1136 LSYSDYRIQTNV

-1166 MTNVEMDDYHY
+1166 MANIKMDDYHY

-1183 NKVNLGGKYGDVRL
+1183 KKVNLGGKYGDVRL

-1274 SAMLFSM
+1274 SAMLFSI

-1311 DLKYVVDPNN
+1311 DLHYVVDPNN

-1345 VTLEFSDYCNEDGT
+1345 VALEFSDYCNEDGT

-1478 YKYWDKAGLPYS
+1478 YKYWNKAGLPYS

-1559 TLRELLFGSLE
+1559 TLRELLFGNLE
-1570 GIVSRGTS
+1570 GIVSRGT
-1578 TSKISGENISSKGSE
+1578 
-1593 FAKKL
+1593 
-1598 TNVGNNLEV
+1598 
-1607 TYKGVTFRNAEHAYQ
+1607 
-1622 TWKSGEF
+1622 
-1629 DNTAYNSI
+1629 
-1637 NTWKP
+1637 
-1642 VGSKPVNKQINFQ
+1642 
-1655 IMVDILTE
+1655 
-1663 KLKQHPELIE
+1663 
-1673 GIKERGGHEYII
+1673 
-1685 SSTHN
+1685 
-1690 VVGDKYWESS
+1690 
-1700 GQNAFIKALAEAAIN
+1700 
-1715 VGISPIN
+1715 
-1722 NNFIKSTVDFNAI
+1722 VDFSAI

-1740 DSKSDPE
+1740 DIKSDPE

-1800 GHSYNDLLH
+1800 GHSYYDLLH
-1809 APKGIDVDLN
+1809 SPEGIDVDLN

-1881 GVTADMAIRE
+1881 GVTADIAMRE

-1903 PKANP
+1903 PKVNP

-1928 EQGKNAMDNKS
+1928 ERGKNAMDNQS

-1954 QTVAGDVSQFV
+1954 QTVAGDISQFV
-1965 TSTKFT
+1965 TSSKFT

-1993 IDKFVVKNG
+1993 IDRFVIKKG
-2002 KNALSVNIKVTD
+2002 KNALSVNMKVTD
-2014 TIDSPITNNTNLQ
+2014 IIDSPITNNTNLY

-2035 SLIENPLAY
+2035 SLIENPLSY
-2044 EQAMYDMNRRANSLL
+2044 EQAMYDMNKRAGMLL
-2059 NSYYPYETP
+2059 NSYYPYNTP
-2068 SYRNARNRL
+2068 SYSGARNRL
-2077 ASLTKNNF
+2077 AELTKSNF

-2113 EIPIPVD
+2113 EMP
-2120 SINTPNLD
+2120 
-2128 TTVNS
+2128 
-2133 YTGNI
+2133 
-2138 TPDANTIFVFGSNPE
+2138 
-2153 GRHGAGAAK
+2153 AK
-2162 IAREQ
+2162 D
-2167 FGAIYGQGEGLQGNA
+2167 G
-2182 YALPTKDLRVTKN
+2182 
-2195 NGLRSISEAQ
+2195 
-2205 IIENIKKLYE
+2205 
-2215 VAKQNPDKQFKIAY
+2215 
-2229 RNTDKA
+2229 
-2235 SLNGYTGLEM
+2235 
-2245 IDMFL
+2245 
-2250 KAGSI
+2250 
-2255 PTNIVFSKEW
+2255 
-2265 IDTGKFDLPTK
+2265 
-2276 KVQSTSKSYI
+2276 I

-2355 LKTEPDLASN
+2355 LKTEPDLARD

-2389 ELKLNMKLWREWD
+2389 ELKLAIKVGRKWD
-2402 PSADNGKGAWIQSD
+2402 SSANDGNGAWVER
-2416 KSYIDFLNEVKK
+2416 SYVDFLNDVKEGTVTANSEK
-2428 GISVNIEEFAKQYI
+2428 FAKQYI
-2442 LNHLDNRSLVFT
+2442 LNHLDNRRLVFT
-2454 AKGSTRDFL
+2454 AKGSNL
-2463 KKEVYKNGVAA
+2463 KYLKTLVYKNGEAV
-2474 SEFTLKV
+2474 SNFTLDV
-2481 SKLGDDAKNYT
+2481 NKLGDDAKNYT
-2492 IADDTIPKSW
+2492 IKDSTLPKNCV
-2502 TAFRPCIIVDGI
+2502 AFRPCIVVDGI
-2514 VYMCESGND
+2514 TYMCDSSND
-2523 KFNVST
+2523 KFNVSY
-2529 DGSMTYRKVS
+2529 DGSITYYKVS
-2539 QLGTTNKSLQYIS
+2539 QLGTTNKSLQYVS
-2552 DSETKITDSQ
+2552 DSESRLTDNEQYDNNMEGNSSQ
-2562 TYDDKMP
+2562 EFIPENTP
-2569 GSTKREDR
+2569 NSFNREEAINQIIDYGIKNGEFMAEQVESIKEYLNSQSDVDLSDTVNAIR
-2577 VPEEHPEKV
+2577 NEIQNSGLTDNTGEKV
-2586 DRDKLVNDLIYYS
+2586 
-2599 LMNGNLVE
+2599 
-2607 ESTDKFKEDISIFK
+2607 
-2621 DSDLKDTIEDIKNEL
+2621 
-2636 REKGLIDKTG
+2636 
-2646 KKIC
+2646 C

>member
-1 MSTNCYNPI
+1 MSTKCYNPI
-10 KGIDDVISSKIQGWN
+10 KGIDDVIASKIQGWN
-25 KYRVATLRGMYDES
+25 EYRVATLRGMYDES
-39 HPSPLDTSDLDKAV
+39 HPSPLDTSDLNKAV
-53 QELISYRRNLGK
+53 QDLISYRRDLGK
-65 VNAESIKTASFN
+65 MNAESIKTTSSN

-112 QEANPSLSRK
+112 QEANPFLSRK
-122 VICNGFI
+122 VICNGFV

-144 VYNDLLEYYLEAV
+144 VYNDLLEYYSEAV
-157 EEDDMD
+157 EEGDMD

-187 DTEELKLGNNI
+187 DTEELRLGDKI

-228 QETSDMQSAFG
+228 QETSDMHSAFG

-264 LGFPIMLDPVKT
+264 LGFPIMLDPVKA

-282 ILRGVTSENQ
+282 ILRGVTSERQ
-292 MIGLLRNASSSQ
+292 MIGLLRNASNSQ
-304 SWLQPVI
+304 TWLQPVT

-337 LLEEIKNELRTFKT
+337 LLEEVKNGLRTFKT
-351 LILNRVNI
+351 LILNRVNN

-377 DTSVFNKDGSI
+377 NTSVFNKDGSI

-394 NLREIVAEYFPSKNV
+394 SLRELVKEYFPSKSV
-409 SIVPKFYSNKETSWQ
+409 SITPKFYNNKETSWQ

-438 IDIDGNTLDRIMS
+438 IDIDGGTLDKIMS
-451 NGRDLHKFTDAISEL
+451 SGRDLHKFTDAISEL
-466 IEFGTD
+466 VEFGTD
-472 KILNKSEL
+472 KILNKKEL
-480 ESLNKGNFSL
+480 ESLDKGEYSL
-490 SKSSFKDFIKFSPAG
+490 SNRSFKDFIRFSPAG

-521 TIITKNRE
+521 SIVTKNRE

-541 KNGNNIT
+541 KNGNNVT

-569 TNNDRQGLRRMIEN
+569 SNNDRQGLRRMIEN
-583 EFLDSSFFMDNGTIL
+583 EFLDSSFFMDKDNGTIF
-598 NRWIKD
+598 NRWLRD
-604 LYESDLDEKS
+604 LYESGLDEKD
-614 FATNFVFKRFLGT
+614 FAANFGFKRFLGT

-642 DMMTEY
+642 DMMAEY
-648 FSERQISPKN
+648 FSERQKSP
-658 IKYIDEEEFN
+658 
-668 KSKNL
+668 
-673 KSFPKDQLYYVN
+673 
-685 GTNYY
+685 
-690 YKYNSI
+690 NSQ
-696 DSKGNNVW
+696 
-704 TKHIKDDY
+704 Y

-732 RYSAKE
+732 RYSAQE

-751 RRMALTK
+751 RRMALTS
-758 AANSKL
+758 AANTKL
-764 KEEEYSPIE
+764 KEGGYSLIE
-773 NFSNKED
+773 NFSSKEN
-780 EYTILPFLNKDY
+780 EYTALPFLNKDY

-815 VKAIQAYMEEAVNI
+815 VKAIQAYMEEAVNS
-829 FKKNLNNLGL
+829 FKTSLNNLGL

-846 NPNTNKKEVQYIYF
+846 NPKTNKKEVQYVYF
-860 SQEVNGDKT
+860 SQEVNGNKS
-869 IDKVIADYYWN
+869 IDEVIADYYWN

-932 KDGIERCVYFDD
+932 EDGIERCVYFDD
-944 INLNAELSNPE
+944 INLNAEVSNPE
-955 FMTAIKAKFGKNSPV
+955 FMKAIEAKFGKNSPV

-978 LTDGQGYRTLESYRK
+978 LTNGQGYRTLESYRK

-1008 YNAIKQLRA
+1008 YNTIKQLRA
-1017 EYGKDAQIPSDKLAE
+1017 EYGKDAQIPSDKLTE
-1032 IASMAVVFQPIKPYM
+1032 IANMSVVFQPIKPYM
-1047 YTIENYA
+1047 YTIENLA
-1054 VNNTDKL
+1054 VNSTDKL

-1099 VGSTKI
+1099 VGSTEI
-1105 VKVGGFGSTDISK
+1105 VKIGGFGSTDISK
-1118 ASNAKELNDALD
+1118 ASNAQELSNALD

-1166 MTNVEMDDYHY
+1166 MANIKMDDYHY

-1183 NKVNLGGKYGDVRL
+1183 KKVNLGGKYGEVRL

-1208 LIVANILE
+1208 LIVANILK

-1274 SAMLFSM
+1274 SAMLFSI

-1311 DLKYVVDPNN
+1311 DLHYVVDPNN

-1345 VTLEFSDYCNEDGT
+1345 VALEFSDYCNEDGT

-1456 YSNIKDVLKEAREED
+1456 YPNIKDVLKEAREED
-1471 TESLDRL
+1471 TESLNRL

-1490 YKEAFAQFIADRG
+1490 YKEAFAQFIVDRG

-1559 TLRELLFGSLE
+1559 TLRELLFGNLE
-1570 GIVSRGTS
+1570 GIVSRG
-1578 TSKISGENISSKGSE
+1578 
-1593 FAKKL
+1593 
-1598 TNVGNNLEV
+1598 
-1607 TYKGVTFRNAEHAYQ
+1607 
-1622 TWKSGEF
+1622 
-1629 DNTAYNSI
+1629 
-1637 NTWKP
+1637 
-1642 VGSKPVNKQINFQ
+1642 
-1655 IMVDILTE
+1655 
-1663 KLKQHPELIE
+1663 
-1673 GIKERGGHEYII
+1673 
-1685 SSTHN
+1685 
-1690 VVGDKYWESS
+1690 
-1700 GQNAFIKALAEAAIN
+1700 
-1715 VGISPIN
+1715 
-1722 NNFIKSTVDFNAI
+1722 TVDFNAI

-1788 KEFTLKEPIRFA
+1788 SEFTLKDPIRFA

-1881 GVTADMAIRE
+1881 GVTADMAMRE

-1928 EQGKNAMDNKS
+1928 EQGKNAMDNQS

-1954 QTVAGDVSQFV
+1954 QTVAGDISQFV
-1965 TSTKFT
+1965 TSSKFT

-2002 KNALSVNIKVTD
+2002 KNALSVNMKVTD
-2014 TIDSPITNNTNLQ
+2014 IIDSPITNNTNLQ
-2027 GSNQEYLE
+2027 GSNQEYLK

-2044 EQAMYDMNRRANSLL
+2044 EQAMYDMNRRAGMLL
-2059 NSYYPYETP
+2059 NSYYPYNTP
-2068 SYRNARNRL
+2068 SYSGARNRL
-2077 ASLTKNNF
+2077 AELTKSNF

-2113 EIPIPVD
+2113 EM
-2120 SINTPNLD
+2120 
-2128 TTVNS
+2128 
-2133 YTGNI
+2133 
-2138 TPDANTIFVFGSNPE
+2138 
-2153 GRHGAGAAK
+2153 
-2162 IAREQ
+2162 
-2167 FGAIYGQGEGLQGNA
+2167 
-2182 YALPTKDLRVTKN
+2182 PTKD
-2195 NGLRSISEAQ
+2195 G
-2205 IIENIKKLYE
+2205 
-2215 VAKQNPDKQFKIAY
+2215 
-2229 RNTDKA
+2229 
-2235 SLNGYTGLEM
+2235 
-2245 IDMFL
+2245 
-2250 KAGSI
+2250 
-2255 PTNIVFSKEW
+2255 
-2265 IDTGKFDLPTK
+2265 
-2276 KVQSTSKSYI
+2276 I

-2355 LKTEPDLASN
+2355 LKTEPDLARD

-2389 ELKLNMKLWREWD
+2389 ELKLAIKVGRKWD
-2402 PSADNGKGAWIQSD
+2402 SSANDGNGAWVER
-2416 KSYIDFLNEVKK
+2416 SYVDFLNDVKEGTVTANSEK
-2428 GISVNIEEFAKQYI
+2428 FAKQYI
-2442 LNHLDNRSLVFT
+2442 LNHLDNRRLVFT
-2454 AKGSTRDFL
+2454 AKGSNL
-2463 KKEVYKNGVAA
+2463 KYLKTLVYKNGEAV
-2474 SEFTLKV
+2474 SNFTLDV
-2481 SKLGDDAKNYT
+2481 NKLGDDAKNYT
-2492 IADDTIPKSW
+2492 IKDSTLPKNCV
-2502 TAFRPCIIVDGI
+2502 AFRPCIVVDGI
-2514 VYMCESGND
+2514 TYICDSSND
-2523 KFNVST
+2523 KFNVSY
-2529 DGSMTYRKVS
+2529 DGSITYYKVS
-2539 QLGTTNKSLQYIS
+2539 QLGTTNKSLQYVS
-2552 DSETKITDSQ
+2552 DSESRLTDNEQYDNNMEGNSSQ
-2562 TYDDKMP
+2562 EFIPENTP
-2569 GSTKREDR
+2569 NSFNREEAINQIIDYGIKNGEFMAEQVESIKEYLNSQSDVDLSDTVNAIR
-2577 VPEEHPEKV
+2577 NEIQNSGLTDNTGEKV
-2586 DRDKLVNDLIYYS
+2586 
-2599 LMNGNLVE
+2599 
-2607 ESTDKFKEDISIFK
+2607 
-2621 DSDLKDTIEDIKNEL
+2621 
-2636 REKGLIDKTG
+2636 
-2646 KKIC
+2646 C

>member
-1 MSTNCYNPI
+1 MSTKCYNPI
-10 KGIDDVISSKIQGWN
+10 KGIDDVIASKIQGWN
-25 KYRVATLRGMYDES
+25 EYRVATLRGMYDES
-39 HPSPLDTSDLDKAV
+39 HSSPLDTSDLDRAV
-53 QELISYRRNLGK
+53 QDLISYRRDLGK
-65 VNAESIKTASFN
+65 MNAESIKTTSSN

-112 QEANPSLSRK
+112 QEANPFLSRK
-122 VICNGFI
+122 VICNGFV

-144 VYNDLLEYYLEAV
+144 VYNDLLEYYSEAV
-157 EEDDMD
+157 EEGDMD

-187 DTEELKLGNNI
+187 DTEELRLGDKI

-228 QETSDMQSAFG
+228 QETSDMHSAFG

-264 LGFPIMLDPVKT
+264 LGFPIMLDPVKA

-282 ILRGVTSENQ
+282 ILRGVTSERQ
-292 MIGLLRNASSSQ
+292 MIGLLRNASNSQ
-304 SWLQPVI
+304 TWLQPVI

-337 LLEEIKNELRTFKT
+337 LLEEVKNGLRTFKT
-351 LILNRVNI
+351 LILNRVNN

-377 DTSVFNKDGSI
+377 NTSVFNKDGSI

-394 NLREIVAEYFPSKNV
+394 SLRELVKEYFPSKSV
-409 SIVPKFYSNKETSWQ
+409 SITPKFYNNKETSWQ

-438 IDIDGNTLDRIMS
+438 IDIDGGTLDKIMS
-451 NGRDLHKFTDAISEL
+451 SGRDLHKFTDAISEL
-466 IEFGTD
+466 VEFGTD
-472 KILNKSEL
+472 KILNKKEL
-480 ESLNKGNFSL
+480 ESLDKGEYSL
-490 SKSSFKDFIKFSPAG
+490 SNRSFKDFIRFSPAG

-521 TIITKNRE
+521 SIVTKNRE

-541 KNGNNIT
+541 KNGNNVT

-569 TNNDRQGLRRMIEN
+569 SNNDRQGLRRMIEN
-583 EFLDSSFFMDNGTIL
+583 EFLDSSFFMDKDNGTIF
-598 NRWIKD
+598 NRWLRD
-604 LYESDLDEKS
+604 LYESGLDEKD
-614 FATNFVFKRFLGT
+614 FAANFGFKRFLGT

-642 DMMTEY
+642 DMMAEY
-648 FSERQISPKN
+648 FSERQKSP
-658 IKYIDEEEFN
+658 
-668 KSKNL
+668 
-673 KSFPKDQLYYVN
+673 
-685 GTNYY
+685 
-690 YKYNSI
+690 NSQ
-696 DSKGNNVW
+696 
-704 TKHIKDDY
+704 Y

-732 RYSAKE
+732 RYSAQE

-751 RRMALTK
+751 RRMALTS
-758 AANSKL
+758 AANTKL
-764 KEEEYSPIE
+764 KEDGYSLIE
-773 NFSNKED
+773 NFSSKEN
-780 EYTILPFLNKDY
+780 EYTALPFLNKDY

-815 VKAIQAYMEEAVNI
+815 VKAIQAYMEEAVNS
-829 FKKNLNNLGL
+829 FKTSLNNLGL

-846 NPNTNKKEVQYIYF
+846 NPKTNKKEVQYVYF
-860 SQEVNGDKT
+860 SQEVNGNKS
-869 IDKVIADYYWN
+869 IDEVIADYYWN

-932 KDGIERCVYFDD
+932 EDGIERCVYFDD
-944 INLNAELSNPE
+944 INLNAEVSNPE
-955 FMTAIKAKFGKNSPV
+955 FMKAIEAKFGKNSPV

-1008 YNAIKQLRA
+1008 YNTIKQLRA
-1017 EYGKDAQIPSDKLAE
+1017 EYGKDAQIPSDKLTE
-1032 IASMAVVFQPIKPYM
+1032 IANMSVVFQPIKPYM
-1047 YTIENYA
+1047 YTIENLA
-1054 VNNTDKL
+1054 VNSTDKL

-1118 ASNAKELNDALD
+1118 ASNAQELSNALD

-1166 MTNVEMDDYHY
+1166 MANIKMDDYHY

-1183 NKVNLGGKYGDVRL
+1183 KKVNLGGKYGEVRL

-1208 LIVANILE
+1208 LIVANILK

-1253 SLTGDDKFL
+1253 SLTGDNKFL

-1274 SAMLFSM
+1274 SAMLFSI

-1311 DLKYVVDPNN
+1311 DLHYVVDPNN

-1345 VTLEFSDYCNEDGT
+1345 VALEFSDYCNEDGT

-1456 YSNIKDVLKEAREED
+1456 YPNIKDVLKEAREED
-1471 TESLDRL
+1471 TESLNRL

-1559 TLRELLFGSLE
+1559 TLRELLFGNLE
-1570 GIVSRGTS
+1570 GIVSR
-1578 TSKISGENISSKGSE
+1578 E
-1593 FAKKL
+1593 
-1598 TNVGNNLEV
+1598 
-1607 TYKGVTFRNAEHAYQ
+1607 
-1622 TWKSGEF
+1622 
-1629 DNTAYNSI
+1629 
-1637 NTWKP
+1637 
-1642 VGSKPVNKQINFQ
+1642 
-1655 IMVDILTE
+1655 
-1663 KLKQHPELIE
+1663 
-1673 GIKERGGHEYII
+1673 
-1685 SSTHN
+1685 
-1690 VVGDKYWESS
+1690 
-1700 GQNAFIKALAEAAIN
+1700 
-1715 VGISPIN
+1715 
-1722 NNFIKSTVDFNAI
+1722 TVDFNAI

-1788 KEFTLKEPIRFA
+1788 SEFTLKDPIRFA

-1881 GVTADMAIRE
+1881 GVTADMAMRE

-1903 PKANP
+1903 PKTNP

-1928 EQGKNAMDNKS
+1928 EQGKNAMDNQS

-1954 QTVAGDVSQFV
+1954 QTVAGDISQFV
-1965 TSTKFT
+1965 TSSKFT

-2002 KNALSVNIKVTD
+2002 KNALSVNMKVTD
-2014 TIDSPITNNTNLQ
+2014 IIDSPITNNTNLQ
-2027 GSNQEYLE
+2027 GSNQEYLK

-2044 EQAMYDMNRRANSLL
+2044 EQAMYDMNRRAGMLL
-2059 NSYYPYETP
+2059 NSYYPYNTP
-2068 SYRNARNRL
+2068 SYSGARNRL
-2077 ASLTKNNF
+2077 AELTKSNF

-2113 EIPIPVD
+2113 EM
-2120 SINTPNLD
+2120 
-2128 TTVNS
+2128 
-2133 YTGNI
+2133 
-2138 TPDANTIFVFGSNPE
+2138 
-2153 GRHGAGAAK
+2153 
-2162 IAREQ
+2162 
-2167 FGAIYGQGEGLQGNA
+2167 
-2182 YALPTKDLRVTKN
+2182 PTKD
-2195 NGLRSISEAQ
+2195 G
-2205 IIENIKKLYE
+2205 
-2215 VAKQNPDKQFKIAY
+2215 
-2229 RNTDKA
+2229 
-2235 SLNGYTGLEM
+2235 
-2245 IDMFL
+2245 
-2250 KAGSI
+2250 
-2255 PTNIVFSKEW
+2255 
-2265 IDTGKFDLPTK
+2265 
-2276 KVQSTSKSYI
+2276 I

-2346 ELKESWAEL
+2346 ELKGSWAEL
-2355 LKTEPDLASN
+2355 LKTEPDLARD

-2389 ELKLNMKLWREWD
+2389 ELKLAIKVGRKWD
-2402 PSADNGKGAWIQSD
+2402 SSANDGNGAWVER
-2416 KSYIDFLNEVKK
+2416 SYVDFLNDVKEGTVTANSEK
-2428 GISVNIEEFAKQYI
+2428 FAKQYI
-2442 LNHLDNRSLVFT
+2442 LNHLDNRRLVFT
-2454 AKGSTRDFL
+2454 AKGSNL
-2463 KKEVYKNGVAA
+2463 KYLKTLVYKNGEAV
-2474 SEFTLKV
+2474 SNFTLDV
-2481 SKLGDDAKNYT
+2481 NKLGDDAKNYT
-2492 IADDTIPKSW
+2492 IKDSTLPKNCV
-2502 TAFRPCIIVDGI
+2502 AFRPCIVVDGI
-2514 VYMCESGND
+2514 TYICDSSND
-2523 KFNVST
+2523 KFNVSY
-2529 DGSMTYRKVS
+2529 DGSITYYKVS
-2539 QLGTTNKSLQYIS
+2539 QLGTTNKSLQYVS
-2552 DSETKITDSQ
+2552 DSESRLTDNEQYDNNMEGNSSQ
-2562 TYDDKMP
+2562 EFIPENTP
-2569 GSTKREDR
+2569 NSFNREEAINQIIDYGIKNGEFMAEQVESIKEYLNSQSDVDLSDTVNAIR
-2577 VPEEHPEKV
+2577 NEIQNSGLTDNTGEKV
-2586 DRDKLVNDLIYYS
+2586 
-2599 LMNGNLVE
+2599 
-2607 ESTDKFKEDISIFK
+2607 
-2621 DSDLKDTIEDIKNEL
+2621 
-2636 REKGLIDKTG
+2636 
-2646 KKIC
+2646 C

>member
-1 MSTNCYNPI
+1 MSTKCYNPI
-10 KGIDDVISSKIQGWN
+10 KGIDDVIASKIQGWN
-25 KYRVATLRGMYDES
+25 EYRVATLRGMYDES
-39 HPSPLDTSDLDKAV
+39 HSSPLDTSDLDRAV
-53 QELISYRRNLGK
+53 QDLISYRRDLGK
-65 VNAESIKTASFN
+65 MNAESIKTTSSN

-112 QEANPSLSRK
+112 QEANPFLSRK
-122 VICNGFI
+122 VICNGFV

-144 VYNDLLEYYLEAV
+144 VYNDLLEYYSEAV
-157 EEDDMD
+157 EEGDMD

-187 DTEELKLGNNI
+187 DTEELRLGDKI

-228 QETSDMQSAFG
+228 QETSDMHSAFG

-264 LGFPIMLDPVKT
+264 LGFPIMLDPVKA

-282 ILRGVTSENQ
+282 ILRGVTSERQ
-292 MIGLLRNASSSQ
+292 MIGLLRNASNSQ
-304 SWLQPVI
+304 TWLQPVI

-337 LLEEIKNELRTFKT
+337 LLEEVKNGLRTFKT
-351 LILNRVNI
+351 LILNRVNN

-377 DTSVFNKDGSI
+377 NTSVFNKDGSI

-394 NLREIVAEYFPSKNV
+394 SLRELVKEYFPSKSV
-409 SIVPKFYSNKETSWQ
+409 SITPKFYNNKETSWQ

-438 IDIDGNTLDRIMS
+438 IDIDGGTLDKIMS
-451 NGRDLHKFTDAISEL
+451 SGRDLHKFTDAISEL
-466 IEFGTD
+466 VEFGTD
-472 KILNKSEL
+472 KILNKKEL
-480 ESLNKGNFSL
+480 ESLDKGEYSL
-490 SKSSFKDFIKFSPAG
+490 SNRSFKDFIRFSPAG

-521 TIITKNRE
+521 SIVTKNRE

-541 KNGNNIT
+541 KNGNNVT

-569 TNNDRQGLRRMIEN
+569 SNNDRQGLRRMIEN
-583 EFLDSSFFMDNGTIL
+583 EFLDSSFFMDKDNGTIF
-598 NRWIKD
+598 NRWLRD
-604 LYESDLDEKS
+604 LYESGLDEKD
-614 FATNFVFKRFLGT
+614 FAANFGFKRFLGT

-642 DMMTEY
+642 DMMAEY
-648 FSERQISPKN
+648 FSERQKSP
-658 IKYIDEEEFN
+658 
-668 KSKNL
+668 
-673 KSFPKDQLYYVN
+673 
-685 GTNYY
+685 
-690 YKYNSI
+690 NSQ
-696 DSKGNNVW
+696 
-704 TKHIKDDY
+704 Y

-732 RYSAKE
+732 RYSAQE

-751 RRMALTK
+751 RRMALTS
-758 AANSKL
+758 AANTKL
-764 KEEEYSPIE
+764 KEGGYSLIE
-773 NFSNKED
+773 NFSSKEN
-780 EYTILPFLNKDY
+780 EYTALPFLNKDY

-815 VKAIQAYMEEAVNI
+815 VKAIQAYMEEAVNS
-829 FKKNLNNLGL
+829 FKTSLNNLGL

-846 NPNTNKKEVQYIYF
+846 NPKTNKKEVQYVYF
-860 SQEVNGDKT
+860 SQEVNGNKS
-869 IDKVIADYYWN
+869 IDEVIADYYWN

-932 KDGIERCVYFDD
+932 EDGIERCVYFDD
-944 INLNAELSNPE
+944 INLNAEVSNPE
-955 FMTAIKAKFGKNSPV
+955 FMKAIEAKFGKNSPV

-1008 YNAIKQLRA
+1008 YNTIKQLRA
-1017 EYGKDAQIPSDKLAE
+1017 EYGKDAQIPSDKLTE
-1032 IASMAVVFQPIKPYM
+1032 IANMSVVFQPIKPYM
-1047 YTIENYA
+1047 YTIENLA
-1054 VNNTDKL
+1054 VNSTDKL

-1118 ASNAKELNDALD
+1118 ASNAQELSNALD

-1166 MTNVEMDDYHY
+1166 MANIKMDDYHY

-1183 NKVNLGGKYGDVRL
+1183 KKVNLGGKYGEVRL

-1208 LIVANILE
+1208 LIVANILK

-1274 SAMLFSM
+1274 SAMLFSI

-1311 DLKYVVDPNN
+1311 DLHYVVDPNN

-1345 VTLEFSDYCNEDGT
+1345 VALEFSDYCNEDGT

-1456 YSNIKDVLKEAREED
+1456 YPNIKDVLKEAREED
-1471 TESLDRL
+1471 TESLNRL

-1559 TLRELLFGSLE
+1559 TLRELLFGNLE
-1570 GIVSRGTS
+1570 GIVSRG
-1578 TSKISGENISSKGSE
+1578 
-1593 FAKKL
+1593 
-1598 TNVGNNLEV
+1598 
-1607 TYKGVTFRNAEHAYQ
+1607 
-1622 TWKSGEF
+1622 
-1629 DNTAYNSI
+1629 
-1637 NTWKP
+1637 
-1642 VGSKPVNKQINFQ
+1642 
-1655 IMVDILTE
+1655 
-1663 KLKQHPELIE
+1663 
-1673 GIKERGGHEYII
+1673 
-1685 SSTHN
+1685 
-1690 VVGDKYWESS
+1690 
-1700 GQNAFIKALAEAAIN
+1700 
-1715 VGISPIN
+1715 
-1722 NNFIKSTVDFNAI
+1722 TVDFNAI

-1752 SDPMTIITYNQQ
+1752 SDPMTTITYNQQ

-1788 KEFTLKEPIRFA
+1788 SEFTLKDPIRFA

-1881 GVTADMAIRE
+1881 GVTADMAMRE

-1928 EQGKNAMDNKS
+1928 EQGKNAMDNQS

-1954 QTVAGDVSQFV
+1954 QTVAGDISQFV
-1965 TSTKFT
+1965 TSSKFT

-2002 KNALSVNIKVTD
+2002 KNALSVNMKVTD
-2014 TIDSPITNNTNLQ
+2014 IIDSPITNNTNLQ

-2044 EQAMYDMNRRANSLL
+2044 EQAMYDMNRRAGMLL
-2059 NSYYPYETP
+2059 NSYYPYNTP
-2068 SYRNARNRL
+2068 SYSGARNRL
-2077 ASLTKNNF
+2077 AELTKSNF

-2113 EIPIPVD
+2113 EM
-2120 SINTPNLD
+2120 
-2128 TTVNS
+2128 
-2133 YTGNI
+2133 
-2138 TPDANTIFVFGSNPE
+2138 
-2153 GRHGAGAAK
+2153 
-2162 IAREQ
+2162 
-2167 FGAIYGQGEGLQGNA
+2167 
-2182 YALPTKDLRVTKN
+2182 PTKD
-2195 NGLRSISEAQ
+2195 G
-2205 IIENIKKLYE
+2205 
-2215 VAKQNPDKQFKIAY
+2215 
-2229 RNTDKA
+2229 
-2235 SLNGYTGLEM
+2235 
-2245 IDMFL
+2245 
-2250 KAGSI
+2250 
-2255 PTNIVFSKEW
+2255 
-2265 IDTGKFDLPTK
+2265 
-2276 KVQSTSKSYI
+2276 I

-2355 LKTEPDLASN
+2355 LKTEPDLTRD

-2389 ELKLNMKLWREWD
+2389 ELKLAIKVGRKWD
-2402 PSADNGKGAWIQSD
+2402 SSANDGNGAWVER
-2416 KSYIDFLNEVKK
+2416 SYVDFLNDVKEGTVTANSEK
-2428 GISVNIEEFAKQYI
+2428 FAKQYI
-2442 LNHLDNRSLVFT
+2442 LNHLDNRRLVFT
-2454 AKGSTRDFL
+2454 AKGSNL
-2463 KKEVYKNGVAA
+2463 KYLKTLVYKNGEAV
-2474 SEFTLKV
+2474 SNFTLDV
-2481 SKLGDDAKNYT
+2481 NKLGDDAKNYT
-2492 IADDTIPKSW
+2492 IKDSTLPKNCV
-2502 TAFRPCIIVDGI
+2502 AFRPCIVVDGI
-2514 VYMCESGND
+2514 TYICDSSND
-2523 KFNVST
+2523 KFNVSY
-2529 DGSMTYRKVS
+2529 DGSITYYKVS
-2539 QLGTTNKSLQYIS
+2539 QLGTTNKSLQYVS
-2552 DSETKITDSQ
+2552 DSESRLTDNEQYDNNMEGNSSQ
-2562 TYDDKMP
+2562 EFIPENTP
-2569 GSTKREDR
+2569 NSFNREEAINQIIDYGIKNGEFMAEQVESIKEYLNSQSDVDLSDTVNAIR
-2577 VPEEHPEKV
+2577 NEIQNSGLTDNTGEKV
-2586 DRDKLVNDLIYYS
+2586 
-2599 LMNGNLVE
+2599 
-2607 ESTDKFKEDISIFK
+2607 
-2621 DSDLKDTIEDIKNEL
+2621 
-2636 REKGLIDKTG
+2636 
-2646 KKIC
+2646 C

>member
-1 MSTNCYNPI
+1 MSTKCYNPI
-10 KGIDDVISSKIQGWN
+10 KGIDDVIASKIQGWN
-25 KYRVATLRGMYDES
+25 EYRVATLRGMYDES
-39 HPSPLDTSDLDKAV
+39 HSSPLDTSDLDRAV
-53 QELISYRRNLGK
+53 QDLISYRRDLGK
-65 VNAESIKTASFN
+65 MNAESIKTTSSN

-112 QEANPSLSRK
+112 QEANPFLSRK
-122 VICNGFI
+122 VICNGFV

-144 VYNDLLEYYLEAV
+144 VYNDLLEYYSEAV
-157 EEDDMD
+157 EEGDMD

-187 DTEELKLGNNI
+187 DTEELRLGDKI

-228 QETSDMQSAFG
+228 QETSDMHSAFG

-264 LGFPIMLDPVKT
+264 LGFPIMLDPVKA

-282 ILRGVTSENQ
+282 ILRGVTSERQ
-292 MIGLLRNASSSQ
+292 MIGLLRNASNSQ
-304 SWLQPVI
+304 TWLQPVI

-337 LLEEIKNELRTFKT
+337 LLEEVKNGLRTFKT
-351 LILNRVNI
+351 LILNRVNN

-377 DTSVFNKDGSI
+377 NTSVFNKDGSI

-394 NLREIVAEYFPSKNV
+394 SLRELVKEYFPSKSV
-409 SIVPKFYSNKETSWQ
+409 SITPKFYNNKETSWQ

-438 IDIDGNTLDRIMS
+438 IDIDGGTLDKIMS
-451 NGRDLHKFTDAISEL
+451 SGRDLHKFTDAISEL
-466 IEFGTD
+466 VEFGTD
-472 KILNKSEL
+472 KILNKKEL
-480 ESLNKGNFSL
+480 ESLDKGEYSL
-490 SKSSFKDFIKFSPAG
+490 SNRSFKDFIRFSPAG

-521 TIITKNRE
+521 SIVTKNRE

-541 KNGNNIT
+541 KNGNNVT

-569 TNNDRQGLRRMIEN
+569 SNNDRQGLRRMIEN
-583 EFLDSSFFMDNGTIL
+583 EFLDSSFFMDKDNGTIF
-598 NRWIKD
+598 NRWLRD
-604 LYESDLDEKS
+604 LYESGLDEKD
-614 FATNFVFKRFLGT
+614 FAANFGFKRFLGT

-642 DMMTEY
+642 DMMAEY
-648 FSERQISPKN
+648 FSERQKSP
-658 IKYIDEEEFN
+658 
-668 KSKNL
+668 
-673 KSFPKDQLYYVN
+673 
-685 GTNYY
+685 
-690 YKYNSI
+690 NSQ
-696 DSKGNNVW
+696 
-704 TKHIKDDY
+704 Y

-732 RYSAKE
+732 RYSAQE

-751 RRMALTK
+751 RRMALTS
-758 AANSKL
+758 AANTKL
-764 KEEEYSPIE
+764 KEGGYSLIE
-773 NFSNKED
+773 NFSSKEN
-780 EYTILPFLNKDY
+780 EYTALPFLNKDY

-815 VKAIQAYMEEAVNI
+815 VKAIQAYMEEAVNS
-829 FKKNLNNLGL
+829 FKTSLNNLGL

-846 NPNTNKKEVQYIYF
+846 NPKTNKKEVQYVYF
-860 SQEVNGDKT
+860 SQEVNGNKS
-869 IDKVIADYYWN
+869 IDEVIADYYWN

-932 KDGIERCVYFDD
+932 EDGIERCVYFDD
-944 INLNAELSNPE
+944 INLNAEVSNPE
-955 FMTAIKAKFGKNSPV
+955 FMKAIEAKFGKNSPV

-1008 YNAIKQLRA
+1008 YNTIKQLRA
-1017 EYGKDAQIPSDKLAE
+1017 EYGKDAQIPSDKLTE
-1032 IASMAVVFQPIKPYM
+1032 IANMSVVFQPIKPYM
-1047 YTIENYA
+1047 YTIENLA
-1054 VNNTDKL
+1054 VNSTDKL

-1118 ASNAKELNDALD
+1118 ASNAQELSNALD

-1166 MTNVEMDDYHY
+1166 MANIKMDDYHY

-1183 NKVNLGGKYGDVRL
+1183 KKVNLGGKYGEVRL

-1208 LIVANILE
+1208 LIVANILK

-1274 SAMLFSM
+1274 SAMLFSI

-1311 DLKYVVDPNN
+1311 DLHYVVDPNN

-1345 VTLEFSDYCNEDGT
+1345 VALEFSDYCNEDGT

-1456 YSNIKDVLKEAREED
+1456 YPNIKDVLKEAREED
-1471 TESLDRL
+1471 TESLNRL

-1510 DFSKSPLDNTRAARN
+1510 DFSKSSLDNTRAARN

-1559 TLRELLFGSLE
+1559 TLRELLFGNLE
-1570 GIVSRGTS
+1570 GIVSR
-1578 TSKISGENISSKGSE
+1578 E
-1593 FAKKL
+1593 
-1598 TNVGNNLEV
+1598 
-1607 TYKGVTFRNAEHAYQ
+1607 
-1622 TWKSGEF
+1622 
-1629 DNTAYNSI
+1629 
-1637 NTWKP
+1637 
-1642 VGSKPVNKQINFQ
+1642 
-1655 IMVDILTE
+1655 
-1663 KLKQHPELIE
+1663 
-1673 GIKERGGHEYII
+1673 
-1685 SSTHN
+1685 
-1690 VVGDKYWESS
+1690 
-1700 GQNAFIKALAEAAIN
+1700 
-1715 VGISPIN
+1715 
-1722 NNFIKSTVDFNAI
+1722 TVDFNAI

-1788 KEFTLKEPIRFA
+1788 GEFTLKDPIRFA

-1881 GVTADMAIRE
+1881 GVTADMAMRE

-1928 EQGKNAMDNKS
+1928 EQGKNAMDNQS

-1954 QTVAGDVSQFV
+1954 QTVAGDISQFV
-1965 TSTKFT
+1965 TSSKFT

-2002 KNALSVNIKVTD
+2002 KNALSVNMKVTD
-2014 TIDSPITNNTNLQ
+2014 IIDSPITNNTNLQ
-2027 GSNQEYLE
+2027 GSNQEYLK

-2044 EQAMYDMNRRANSLL
+2044 EQAMYDMNRRAGMLL
-2059 NSYYPYETP
+2059 NSYYPYNTP
-2068 SYRNARNRL
+2068 SYSGARNRL
-2077 ASLTKNNF
+2077 AELTKSNF

-2113 EIPIPVD
+2113 EM
-2120 SINTPNLD
+2120 
-2128 TTVNS
+2128 
-2133 YTGNI
+2133 
-2138 TPDANTIFVFGSNPE
+2138 
-2153 GRHGAGAAK
+2153 
-2162 IAREQ
+2162 
-2167 FGAIYGQGEGLQGNA
+2167 
-2182 YALPTKDLRVTKN
+2182 PTKD
-2195 NGLRSISEAQ
+2195 G
-2205 IIENIKKLYE
+2205 
-2215 VAKQNPDKQFKIAY
+2215 
-2229 RNTDKA
+2229 
-2235 SLNGYTGLEM
+2235 
-2245 IDMFL
+2245 
-2250 KAGSI
+2250 
-2255 PTNIVFSKEW
+2255 
-2265 IDTGKFDLPTK
+2265 
-2276 KVQSTSKSYI
+2276 I

-2346 ELKESWAEL
+2346 ELKGSWAEL
-2355 LKTEPDLASN
+2355 LKTEPDLARD

-2389 ELKLNMKLWREWD
+2389 ELKLAIKVGRKWD
-2402 PSADNGKGAWIQSD
+2402 SSANDGNGAWVER
-2416 KSYIDFLNEVKK
+2416 SYVDFLNDVKEGTVTANSEK
-2428 GISVNIEEFAKQYI
+2428 FAKQYI
-2442 LNHLDNRSLVFT
+2442 LNHLDNRRLVFT
-2454 AKGSTRDFL
+2454 AKGSNL
-2463 KKEVYKNGVAA
+2463 KYLKTLVYKNGEAV
-2474 SEFTLKV
+2474 SNFTLDV
-2481 SKLGDDAKNYT
+2481 NKLGDDAKNYT
-2492 IADDTIPKSW
+2492 IKDSTLPKNCV
-2502 TAFRPCIIVDGI
+2502 AFRPCIVVDGI
-2514 VYMCESGND
+2514 TYICDSSND
-2523 KFNVST
+2523 KFNVSY
-2529 DGSMTYRKVS
+2529 DGSITYYKVS
-2539 QLGTTNKSLQYIS
+2539 QLGTTNKSLQYVS
-2552 DSETKITDSQ
+2552 DSESRLTDNEQYDNNMEGNSSQ
-2562 TYDDKMP
+2562 EFIPENTP
-2569 GSTKREDR
+2569 NSFNREEAINQIIDYGIKNGEFMAEQVESIKEYLNSQSDVDLSDTVNAIR
-2577 VPEEHPEKV
+2577 NEIQNSGLTDNTGEKV
-2586 DRDKLVNDLIYYS
+2586 
-2599 LMNGNLVE
+2599 
-2607 ESTDKFKEDISIFK
+2607 
-2621 DSDLKDTIEDIKNEL
+2621 
-2636 REKGLIDKTG
+2636 
-2646 KKIC
+2646 C

>member
-1 MSTNCYNPI
+1 MSTKCYNPI
-10 KGIDDVISSKIQGWN
+10 KGIDDVIASKIQGWN
-25 KYRVATLRGMYDES
+25 EYRVATLRGMYDES
-39 HPSPLDTSDLDKAV
+39 HSSPLDTSDLDKAV
-53 QELISYRRNLGK
+53 QDLISYRRDLGK
-65 VNAESIKTASFN
+65 MNAESIKTTSSN

-112 QEANPSLSRK
+112 QEANPFLSRK
-122 VICNGFI
+122 VICNGFV

-144 VYNDLLEYYLEAV
+144 VYNDLLEYYSEAV
-157 EEDDMD
+157 EEGDMD

-187 DTEELKLGNNI
+187 DTEELRLGDKI

-228 QETSDMQSAFG
+228 QETSDMHSAFG

-264 LGFPIMLDPVKT
+264 LGFPIMLDPVKA

-282 ILRGVTSENQ
+282 ILRGVTSERQ
-292 MIGLLRNASSSQ
+292 MIGLLRNASNSQ
-304 SWLQPVI
+304 TWLQPVI

-337 LLEEIKNELRTFKT
+337 LLEEVKNGLRTFKT
-351 LILNRVNI
+351 LILNRVNN

-377 DTSVFNKDGSI
+377 NTSVFNKDGSI

-394 NLREIVAEYFPSKNV
+394 SLRELVKEYFPSKSV
-409 SIVPKFYSNKETSWQ
+409 SITPKFYNNKETSWQ

-438 IDIDGNTLDRIMS
+438 IDIDGGTLDKIMS
-451 NGRDLHKFTDAISEL
+451 SGRDLHKFTDAISEL
-466 IEFGTD
+466 VEFGTD
-472 KILNKSEL
+472 KILNKKEL
-480 ESLNKGNFSL
+480 ESLDKGEYSL
-490 SKSSFKDFIKFSPAG
+490 SNRSFKDFIRFSPAG

-521 TIITKNRE
+521 SIVTKNRE

-541 KNGNNIT
+541 KNGNNVT

-569 TNNDRQGLRRMIEN
+569 SNNDRQGLRRMIEN
-583 EFLDSSFFMDNGTIL
+583 EFLDSSFFMDKDNGTIF
-598 NRWIKD
+598 NRWLRD
-604 LYESDLDEKS
+604 LYESGLDEKD
-614 FATNFVFKRFLGT
+614 FAANFGFKRFLGT

-642 DMMTEY
+642 DMMAEY
-648 FSERQISPKN
+648 FSERQKSP
-658 IKYIDEEEFN
+658 
-668 KSKNL
+668 
-673 KSFPKDQLYYVN
+673 
-685 GTNYY
+685 
-690 YKYNSI
+690 NSQ
-696 DSKGNNVW
+696 
-704 TKHIKDDY
+704 Y

-732 RYSAKE
+732 RYSAQE

-751 RRMALTK
+751 RRMALTS
-758 AANSKL
+758 AANTKL
-764 KEEEYSPIE
+764 KEGGYSLIE
-773 NFSNKED
+773 NFSSKEN
-780 EYTILPFLNKDY
+780 EYTALPFLNKDY

-815 VKAIQAYMEEAVNI
+815 VKAIQAYMEEAVNS
-829 FKKNLNNLGL
+829 FKTSLNNLGL

-846 NPNTNKKEVQYIYF
+846 NPKTNKKEVQYVYF
-860 SQEVNGDKT
+860 SQEVNGNKS
-869 IDKVIADYYWN
+869 IDEVIADYYWN

-932 KDGIERCVYFDD
+932 EDGIERCVYFDD
-944 INLNAELSNPE
+944 INLNAEVSNPE
-955 FMTAIKAKFGKNSPV
+955 FMKAIEAKFGKNSPV

-1008 YNAIKQLRA
+1008 YNTIKQLRA
-1017 EYGKDAQIPSDKLAE
+1017 EYGKDAQIPSDKLTE
-1032 IASMAVVFQPIKPYM
+1032 IANMSVVFQPIKPYM
-1047 YTIENYA
+1047 YTIENLA
-1054 VNNTDKL
+1054 VNSTDKL

-1118 ASNAKELNDALD
+1118 ASNAQELSNALD

-1166 MTNVEMDDYHY
+1166 MANIKMDDYHY

-1183 NKVNLGGKYGDVRL
+1183 KKVNLGGKYGEVRL

-1253 SLTGDDKFL
+1253 SLTGDNKFL

-1274 SAMLFSM
+1274 SAMLFSI

-1311 DLKYVVDPNN
+1311 DLHYVVDPNN

-1345 VTLEFSDYCNEDGT
+1345 VALEFSDYCNEDGT

-1456 YSNIKDVLKEAREED
+1456 YPNIKDVLKEAREED
-1471 TESLDRL
+1471 TESLNRL

-1559 TLRELLFGSLE
+1559 TLRELLFGNLE
-1570 GIVSRGTS
+1570 GIVSRG
-1578 TSKISGENISSKGSE
+1578 
-1593 FAKKL
+1593 
-1598 TNVGNNLEV
+1598 
-1607 TYKGVTFRNAEHAYQ
+1607 
-1622 TWKSGEF
+1622 
-1629 DNTAYNSI
+1629 
-1637 NTWKP
+1637 
-1642 VGSKPVNKQINFQ
+1642 
-1655 IMVDILTE
+1655 
-1663 KLKQHPELIE
+1663 
-1673 GIKERGGHEYII
+1673 
-1685 SSTHN
+1685 
-1690 VVGDKYWESS
+1690 
-1700 GQNAFIKALAEAAIN
+1700 
-1715 VGISPIN
+1715 
-1722 NNFIKSTVDFNAI
+1722 TVDFNAI

-1788 KEFTLKEPIRFA
+1788 SEFTLKDPIRFA

-1881 GVTADMAIRE
+1881 GVTADMAMRE

-1928 EQGKNAMDNKS
+1928 EQGKNAMDNQS

-1954 QTVAGDVSQFV
+1954 QTVAGDISQFV
-1965 TSTKFT
+1965 TSSKFT

-2002 KNALSVNIKVTD
+2002 KNALSVNMKVTD
-2014 TIDSPITNNTNLQ
+2014 IIDSPITNNTNLQ
-2027 GSNQEYLE
+2027 GSNQEYLK

-2044 EQAMYDMNRRANSLL
+2044 EQAMYDMNRRAGMLL
-2059 NSYYPYETP
+2059 NSYYPYNTP
-2068 SYRNARNRL
+2068 SYSGARNRL
-2077 ASLTKNNF
+2077 AELTKSNF

-2113 EIPIPVD
+2113 EM
-2120 SINTPNLD
+2120 
-2128 TTVNS
+2128 
-2133 YTGNI
+2133 
-2138 TPDANTIFVFGSNPE
+2138 
-2153 GRHGAGAAK
+2153 
-2162 IAREQ
+2162 
-2167 FGAIYGQGEGLQGNA
+2167 
-2182 YALPTKDLRVTKN
+2182 PTKD
-2195 NGLRSISEAQ
+2195 G
-2205 IIENIKKLYE
+2205 
-2215 VAKQNPDKQFKIAY
+2215 
-2229 RNTDKA
+2229 
-2235 SLNGYTGLEM
+2235 
-2245 IDMFL
+2245 
-2250 KAGSI
+2250 
-2255 PTNIVFSKEW
+2255 
-2265 IDTGKFDLPTK
+2265 
-2276 KVQSTSKSYI
+2276 I

-2346 ELKESWAEL
+2346 ELKGSWAEL
-2355 LKTEPDLASN
+2355 LKTEPDLARD

-2389 ELKLNMKLWREWD
+2389 ELKLAIKVGRKWD
-2402 PSADNGKGAWIQSD
+2402 SSANDGNGAWVER
-2416 KSYIDFLNEVKK
+2416 SYVDFLNDVKEGTVTANSEK
-2428 GISVNIEEFAKQYI
+2428 FAKQYI
-2442 LNHLDNRSLVFT
+2442 LNHLDNRRLVFT
-2454 AKGSTRDFL
+2454 AKGSNL
-2463 KKEVYKNGVAA
+2463 KYLKTLVYKNGEAV
-2474 SEFTLKV
+2474 SNFTLDV
-2481 SKLGDDAKNYT
+2481 NKLGDDAKNYT
-2492 IADDTIPKSW
+2492 IKDSTLPKNCV
-2502 TAFRPCIIVDGI
+2502 AFRPCIVVDGI
-2514 VYMCESGND
+2514 TYICDSSND
-2523 KFNVST
+2523 KFNVSY
-2529 DGSMTYRKVS
+2529 DGSITYYKVS
-2539 QLGTTNKSLQYIS
+2539 QLGTTNKSLQYVS
-2552 DSETKITDSQ
+2552 DSESRLTDNEQYDNNMEGNSSQ
-2562 TYDDKMP
+2562 EFIPENTP
-2569 GSTKREDR
+2569 NSFNREEAINQIIDYGIKNGEFMAEQVESIKEYLNSQSDVDLSDTVNAIR
-2577 VPEEHPEKV
+2577 NEIQNSGLTDNTGEKV
-2586 DRDKLVNDLIYYS
+2586 
-2599 LMNGNLVE
+2599 
-2607 ESTDKFKEDISIFK
+2607 
-2621 DSDLKDTIEDIKNEL
+2621 
-2636 REKGLIDKTG
+2636 
-2646 KKIC
+2646 C

>member
-1 MSTNCYNPI
+1 MSTKCYNPI
-10 KGIDDVISSKIQGWN
+10 KGIDDVIASKIQGWN
-25 KYRVATLRGMYDES
+25 EYRVATLRGMYDES
-39 HPSPLDTSDLDKAV
+39 HSSPLDTSDLNKAV
-53 QELISYRRNLGK
+53 QDLISYRRDLGK
-65 VNAESIKTASFN
+65 MNAESIKTTSSN

-112 QEANPSLSRK
+112 QEANPFLSRK
-122 VICNGFI
+122 VICNGFVP
-129 SNGKLVA
+129 NGKLVA

-144 VYNDLLEYYLEAV
+144 VYNDLLEYYSEAV
-157 EEDDMD
+157 EEGDMD

-187 DTEELKLGNNI
+187 DTEELRLGDKI

-228 QETSDMQSAFG
+228 QETSDMHSAFG

-264 LGFPIMLDPVKT
+264 LGFPIMLDPVKA

-282 ILRGVTSENQ
+282 ILRGVTSERQ
-292 MIGLLRNASSSQ
+292 MIGLLRNASNSQ
-304 SWLQPVI
+304 TWLQPVI

-337 LLEEIKNELRTFKT
+337 LLEEVKNGLRTFKT
-351 LILNRVNI
+351 LILNRVNN

-377 DTSVFNKDGSI
+377 NTSVFNKDGSI

-394 NLREIVAEYFPSKNV
+394 SLRELVKEYFPSKSV
-409 SIVPKFYSNKETSWQ
+409 SITPKFYNNKETSWQ

-438 IDIDGNTLDRIMS
+438 IDIDGGTLDKIMS
-451 NGRDLHKFTDAISEL
+451 SGRDLHKFTDAISEL
-466 IEFGTD
+466 VEFGTD
-472 KILNKSEL
+472 KILNKKEL
-480 ESLNKGNFSL
+480 ESLDKGEYSL
-490 SKSSFKDFIKFSPAG
+490 SNRSFKDFIRFSPAG

-521 TIITKNRE
+521 SIVTKNRE

-541 KNGNNIT
+541 KNGNNVT

-569 TNNDRQGLRRMIEN
+569 SNNDRQGLRRMIEN
-583 EFLDSSFFMDNGTIL
+583 EFLDSSFFMDKDNGTIF
-598 NRWIKD
+598 NRWLRD
-604 LYESDLDEKS
+604 LYESGLDEKD
-614 FATNFVFKRFLGT
+614 FAANFGFKRFLGT

-642 DMMTEY
+642 DMMAEY
-648 FSERQISPKN
+648 FSERQKSP
-658 IKYIDEEEFN
+658 
-668 KSKNL
+668 
-673 KSFPKDQLYYVN
+673 
-685 GTNYY
+685 
-690 YKYNSI
+690 NSQ
-696 DSKGNNVW
+696 
-704 TKHIKDDY
+704 Y

-732 RYSAKE
+732 RYSAQE

-751 RRMALTK
+751 RRMALTS
-758 AANSKL
+758 AANTKL
-764 KEEEYSPIE
+764 KEGGYSLIE
-773 NFSNKED
+773 NFSSKEN
-780 EYTILPFLNKDY
+780 EYTALPFLNKDY

-815 VKAIQAYMEEAVNI
+815 VKAIQAYMEEAVNS
-829 FKKNLNNLGL
+829 FKTSLNNLGL

-846 NPNTNKKEVQYIYF
+846 NPKTNKKEVQYVYF
-860 SQEVNGDKT
+860 SQEVNGNKS
-869 IDKVIADYYWN
+869 IDEVIADYYWN

-932 KDGIERCVYFDD
+932 EDGIERCVYFDD
-944 INLNAELSNPE
+944 INLNAEVSNPE
-955 FMTAIKAKFGKNSPV
+955 FMKAIEAKFGKNSPV

-1008 YNAIKQLRA
+1008 YNTIKQLRA
-1017 EYGKDAQIPSDKLAE
+1017 EYGKDAQIPSDKLTE
-1032 IASMAVVFQPIKPYM
+1032 IANMSVVFQPIKPYM
-1047 YTIENYA
+1047 YTIENLA
-1054 VNNTDKL
+1054 VNSTDKL

-1118 ASNAKELNDALD
+1118 ASNAQELSNALD

-1166 MTNVEMDDYHY
+1166 MANIKMDDYHY

-1183 NKVNLGGKYGDVRL
+1183 KKVNLGGKYGEVRL

-1208 LIVANILE
+1208 LIVANILK

-1274 SAMLFSM
+1274 SAMLFSI

-1292 GGSAVQVSAMGI
+1292 GGSAIQVSAMGI

-1311 DLKYVVDPNN
+1311 DLHYVVDPNN

-1345 VTLEFSDYCNEDGT
+1345 VALEFSDYCNEDGT

-1456 YSNIKDVLKEAREED
+1456 YLNIKDVLKEAREED
-1471 TESLDRL
+1471 TESLNRL

-1559 TLRELLFGSLE
+1559 TLRELLFGNLE
-1570 GIVSRGTS
+1570 GIVSRG
-1578 TSKISGENISSKGSE
+1578 
-1593 FAKKL
+1593 
-1598 TNVGNNLEV
+1598 
-1607 TYKGVTFRNAEHAYQ
+1607 
-1622 TWKSGEF
+1622 
-1629 DNTAYNSI
+1629 
-1637 NTWKP
+1637 
-1642 VGSKPVNKQINFQ
+1642 
-1655 IMVDILTE
+1655 
-1663 KLKQHPELIE
+1663 
-1673 GIKERGGHEYII
+1673 
-1685 SSTHN
+1685 
-1690 VVGDKYWESS
+1690 
-1700 GQNAFIKALAEAAIN
+1700 
-1715 VGISPIN
+1715 
-1722 NNFIKSTVDFNAI
+1722 TVDFNAI

-1788 KEFTLKEPIRFA
+1788 SEFTLKDPIRFA

-1881 GVTADMAIRE
+1881 GVTADMAMRE

-1928 EQGKNAMDNKS
+1928 EQGKNAMDNQS

-1954 QTVAGDVSQFV
+1954 QTVAGDISQFV
-1965 TSTKFT
+1965 TSSKFT

-2002 KNALSVNIKVTD
+2002 KNALSVNMKVTD
-2014 TIDSPITNNTNLQ
+2014 IIDSPITNNTNLQ
-2027 GSNQEYLE
+2027 GSNQEYLK
-2035 SLIENPLAY
+2035 SLIESPLAY
-2044 EQAMYDMNRRANSLL
+2044 EQAMYDMNRRAGMLL
-2059 NSYYPYETP
+2059 NSYYPYNTP
-2068 SYRNARNRL
+2068 SYSGARNRL
-2077 ASLTKNNF
+2077 AELTKSNF

-2113 EIPIPVD
+2113 EM
-2120 SINTPNLD
+2120 
-2128 TTVNS
+2128 
-2133 YTGNI
+2133 
-2138 TPDANTIFVFGSNPE
+2138 
-2153 GRHGAGAAK
+2153 
-2162 IAREQ
+2162 
-2167 FGAIYGQGEGLQGNA
+2167 
-2182 YALPTKDLRVTKN
+2182 PTKD
-2195 NGLRSISEAQ
+2195 G
-2205 IIENIKKLYE
+2205 
-2215 VAKQNPDKQFKIAY
+2215 
-2229 RNTDKA
+2229 
-2235 SLNGYTGLEM
+2235 
-2245 IDMFL
+2245 
-2250 KAGSI
+2250 
-2255 PTNIVFSKEW
+2255 
-2265 IDTGKFDLPTK
+2265 
-2276 KVQSTSKSYI
+2276 I

-2355 LKTEPDLASN
+2355 LKTEPDLARD

-2389 ELKLNMKLWREWD
+2389 ELKLAIKVGRKWD
-2402 PSADNGKGAWIQSD
+2402 SSANDGNGAWVER
-2416 KSYIDFLNEVKK
+2416 SYVDFLNDVKEGTVTANSEK
-2428 GISVNIEEFAKQYI
+2428 FAKQYI
-2442 LNHLDNRSLVFT
+2442 LNHLDNRRLVFT
-2454 AKGSTRDFL
+2454 AKGSNL
-2463 KKEVYKNGVAA
+2463 KYLKTLVYKNGEAV
-2474 SEFTLKV
+2474 SNFTLDV
-2481 SKLGDDAKNYT
+2481 NKLGDDAKNYT
-2492 IADDTIPKSW
+2492 IKDSTLPKNCV
-2502 TAFRPCIIVDGI
+2502 AFRPCIVVDGI
-2514 VYMCESGND
+2514 TYICDSSND
-2523 KFNVST
+2523 KFNVSY
-2529 DGSMTYRKVS
+2529 DGSITYYKVS
-2539 QLGTTNKSLQYIS
+2539 QLGTTNKSLQYVS
-2552 DSETKITDSQ
+2552 DSESRLTDNEQYDNNMEGNSSQ
-2562 TYDDKMP
+2562 EFIPENTP
-2569 GSTKREDR
+2569 NSFNREEAINQIIDYGIKNGEFMAEQVESIKEYLNSQSVVDLSDTVNAIR
-2577 VPEEHPEKV
+2577 NEIQNSGLTDNTGEKV
-2586 DRDKLVNDLIYYS
+2586 
-2599 LMNGNLVE
+2599 
-2607 ESTDKFKEDISIFK
+2607 
-2621 DSDLKDTIEDIKNEL
+2621 
-2636 REKGLIDKTG
+2636 
-2646 KKIC
+2646 C

>member
-1 MSTNCYNPI
+1 MSTKCYNPI
-10 KGIDDVISSKIQGWN
+10 KGIDDVIASKIQGWN
-25 KYRVATLRGMYDES
+25 EYRVAALRGMYDES
-39 HPSPLDTSDLDKAV
+39 HSSPLDTSDLDKAV
-53 QELISYRRNLGK
+53 QDLISYRRDLGK
-65 VNAESIKTASFN
+65 MNAESIKTTSSN

-112 QEANPSLSRK
+112 QEANPFLSRK
-122 VICNGFI
+122 VICNGFV

-144 VYNDLLEYYLEAV
+144 VYNDLLEYYSEAV
-157 EEDDMD
+157 EEGDMD

-187 DTEELKLGNNI
+187 DTEELRLGDKI

-219 ASESKREAW
+219 APESKREAW
-228 QETSDMQSAFG
+228 QETSDMHSAFG
-239 SVGKQVRKLLGSIQ
+239 SVGKQVKKLLGSIQ

-264 LGFPIMLDPVKT
+264 LGFPIMLDPVKA
-276 HQSLIE
+276 HQSLIK
-282 ILRGVTSENQ
+282 ILRGVTSERQ
-292 MIGLLRNASSSQ
+292 MIGLLRNASNSQ
-304 SWLQPVI
+304 TWLQPVI

-337 LLEEIKNELRTFKT
+337 LLEEVKNGLRTFKT
-351 LILNRVNI
+351 PILNRVNN

-377 DTSVFNKDGSI
+377 NTSVFNKDGSI

-394 NLREIVAEYFPSKNV
+394 SLRELVKEYFPSKSV
-409 SIVPKFYSNKETSWQ
+409 STTPKFYNNKETSWQ

-438 IDIDGNTLDRIMS
+438 IDIDGGTLDKIMS
-451 NGRDLHKFTDAISEL
+451 SGGDLYKFTDAISEL
-466 IEFGTD
+466 VEFGTD
-472 KILNKSEL
+472 EILNKKEL
-480 ESLNKGNFSL
+480 ESLDKGEYSL
-490 SKSSFKDFIKFSPAG
+490 SNRSFKDFIRFSPAG

-521 TIITKNRE
+521 LIVTKNRE

-541 KNGNNIT
+541 KNGNNVT

-569 TNNDRQGLRRMIEN
+569 SNNDRQGLRRMIEN
-583 EFLDSSFFMDNGTIL
+583 EFLDSSFFMDKDNGTIF
-598 NRWIKD
+598 NRWLRD
-604 LYESDLDEKS
+604 LYESGLDEKD
-614 FATNFVFKRFLGT
+614 FAANFGFKRFLGT

-642 DMMTEY
+642 DMMAEY
-648 FSERQISPKN
+648 FSERQKSP
-658 IKYIDEEEFN
+658 
-668 KSKNL
+668 
-673 KSFPKDQLYYVN
+673 
-685 GTNYY
+685 
-690 YKYNSI
+690 NSQ
-696 DSKGNNVW
+696 
-704 TKHIKDDY
+704 Y

-732 RYSAKE
+732 RYSAQE

-751 RRMALTK
+751 RRMALTS
-758 AANSKL
+758 AANTKL
-764 KEEEYSPIE
+764 KEGGYSLIE
-773 NFSNKED
+773 NFSSKEN
-780 EYTILPFLNKDY
+780 EYTALPFLNKDY

-815 VKAIQAYMEEAVNI
+815 VKAIQAYMEEAVNS
-829 FKKNLNNLGL
+829 FKTSLNNLGL

-846 NPNTNKKEVQYIYF
+846 NPKTNKKEVQYVYF
-860 SQEVNGDKT
+860 SQEVNGNKS
-869 IDKVIADYYWN
+869 IDEVIADYYWN

-932 KDGIERCVYFDD
+932 EDGIERCVYFDD
-944 INLNAELSNPE
+944 INLNAEVSNPE
-955 FMTAIKAKFGKNSPV
+955 FMKAIEAKFGKNSPV

-1008 YNAIKQLRA
+1008 YNTIKQLRA
-1017 EYGKDAQIPSDKLAE
+1017 EYGKDAQIPSDKLTE
-1032 IASMAVVFQPIKPYM
+1032 IANMSVVFQPIKPYM
-1047 YTIENYA
+1047 YTIENLA
-1054 VNNTDKL
+1054 VNGTDKL

-1118 ASNAKELNDALD
+1118 ASNAQELSNALD

-1166 MTNVEMDDYHY
+1166 MANIKMDDYHY

-1183 NKVNLGGKYGDVRL
+1183 KKVNLGGKYGEVRL

-1208 LIVANILE
+1208 LIVANILK

-1274 SAMLFSM
+1274 SAMLFSI

-1311 DLKYVVDPNN
+1311 DLHYVVDPNN

-1345 VTLEFSDYCNEDGT
+1345 VALEFSDYCNEDGT

-1407 GTIKVPA
+1407 GTIEVPA

-1456 YSNIKDVLKEAREED
+1456 YPNIKDVLKEAREED
-1471 TESLDRL
+1471 TESLNRL

-1510 DFSKSPLDNTRAARN
+1510 DFSKSTLDNTRAARN

-1559 TLRELLFGSLE
+1559 TLRELLFGNLE
-1570 GIVSRGTS
+1570 GIVSRG
-1578 TSKISGENISSKGSE
+1578 
-1593 FAKKL
+1593 
-1598 TNVGNNLEV
+1598 
-1607 TYKGVTFRNAEHAYQ
+1607 
-1622 TWKSGEF
+1622 
-1629 DNTAYNSI
+1629 
-1637 NTWKP
+1637 
-1642 VGSKPVNKQINFQ
+1642 
-1655 IMVDILTE
+1655 
-1663 KLKQHPELIE
+1663 
-1673 GIKERGGHEYII
+1673 
-1685 SSTHN
+1685 
-1690 VVGDKYWESS
+1690 
-1700 GQNAFIKALAEAAIN
+1700 
-1715 VGISPIN
+1715 
-1722 NNFIKSTVDFNAI
+1722 TVDFNAI

-1788 KEFTLKEPIRFA
+1788 SEFTLKDPIRFA

-1881 GVTADMAIRE
+1881 GVTADMAMRE

-1928 EQGKNAMDNKS
+1928 EQGKNAMDDQS

-1954 QTVAGDVSQFV
+1954 QTVAGDISQFV
-1965 TSTKFT
+1965 TSSKFT

-2002 KNALSVNIKVTD
+2002 KNALSVNMKVTD
-2014 TIDSPITNNTNLQ
+2014 IIDSPITNNTNLQ
-2027 GSNQEYLE
+2027 GSNQEYLK

-2044 EQAMYDMNRRANSLL
+2044 EQAMYDMNRRAGMLL
-2059 NSYYPYETP
+2059 NSYYPYNTP
-2068 SYRNARNRL
+2068 SYSGARNRL
-2077 ASLTKNNF
+2077 AELTKSNF

-2113 EIPIPVD
+2113 EM
-2120 SINTPNLD
+2120 
-2128 TTVNS
+2128 
-2133 YTGNI
+2133 
-2138 TPDANTIFVFGSNPE
+2138 
-2153 GRHGAGAAK
+2153 
-2162 IAREQ
+2162 
-2167 FGAIYGQGEGLQGNA
+2167 
-2182 YALPTKDLRVTKN
+2182 PTKD
-2195 NGLRSISEAQ
+2195 G
-2205 IIENIKKLYE
+2205 
-2215 VAKQNPDKQFKIAY
+2215 
-2229 RNTDKA
+2229 
-2235 SLNGYTGLEM
+2235 
-2245 IDMFL
+2245 
-2250 KAGSI
+2250 
-2255 PTNIVFSKEW
+2255 
-2265 IDTGKFDLPTK
+2265 
-2276 KVQSTSKSYI
+2276 I

-2355 LKTEPDLASN
+2355 LKTEPDLARD

-2389 ELKLNMKLWREWD
+2389 ELKLAIKVGRKWD
-2402 PSADNGKGAWIQSD
+2402 SSANDGNGAWVER
-2416 KSYIDFLNEVKK
+2416 SYVDFLNDVKEGTVTANSEK
-2428 GISVNIEEFAKQYI
+2428 FAKQYI
-2442 LNHLDNRSLVFT
+2442 LNHLDNRRLVFT
-2454 AKGSTRDFL
+2454 AKGSNL
-2463 KKEVYKNGVAA
+2463 KYLKTLVYKNGEAV
-2474 SEFTLKV
+2474 SNFTLDV
-2481 SKLGDDAKNYT
+2481 NKLGDDAKNYT
-2492 IADDTIPKSW
+2492 IKDSTLPKNCM
-2502 TAFRPCIIVDGI
+2502 AFRPCIVVDGI
-2514 VYMCESGND
+2514 TYICDSSND
-2523 KFNVST
+2523 KFNVSY
-2529 DGSMTYRKVS
+2529 DGSITYYKVS
-2539 QLGTTNKSLQYIS
+2539 QLGTTNKSLQYVS
-2552 DSETKITDSQ
+2552 DSESRLTDNEQYDNNMEGNSSQ
-2562 TYDDKMP
+2562 EFIPENTP
-2569 GSTKREDR
+2569 NSFNREEAINQIIDYGIKNGEFMAEQVESIKEYLNSQSDVGLSDTVNAIR
-2577 VPEEHPEKV
+2577 NEIQNSGLTDNTGEKV
-2586 DRDKLVNDLIYYS
+2586 
-2599 LMNGNLVE
+2599 
-2607 ESTDKFKEDISIFK
+2607 
-2621 DSDLKDTIEDIKNEL
+2621 
-2636 REKGLIDKTG
+2636 
-2646 KKIC
+2646 C

>member
-1 MSTNCYNPI
+1 MSTKCYNPI
-10 KGIDDVISSKIQGWN
+10 KGIDDVIASKIQGWN
-25 KYRVATLRGMYDES
+25 EYRVATLRGMYDES
-39 HPSPLDTSDLDKAV
+39 HSSPLDTSDLDKAV
-53 QELISYRRNLGK
+53 QDLISYRRGLGK
-65 VNAESIKTASFN
+65 MNAESIKTTSSN

-122 VICNGFI
+122 VICNGFV

-144 VYNDLLEYYLEAV
+144 VYNDLLEYYSEAV
-157 EEDDMD
+157 EEGDMD

-174 WGALVSHARMRLR
+174 WGALVSYARMRLR
-187 DTEELKLGNNI
+187 DTEELRLGDKI

-228 QETSDMQSAFG
+228 QETSDMHSAFG

-264 LGFPIMLDPVKT
+264 LGFPIMLDPVKA

-282 ILRGVTSENQ
+282 ILRGVTSERQ
-292 MIGLLRNASSSQ
+292 MIGLLRNASNSQ
-304 SWLQPVI
+304 TWLQPVI

-337 LLEEIKNELRTFKT
+337 LLEEVKNGLRTFKT
-351 LILNRVNI
+351 LILNRVNN

-377 DTSVFNKDGSI
+377 NTSVFNKDGSI

-394 NLREIVAEYFPSKNV
+394 SLRELVKEYFPSKTI
-409 SIVPKFYSNKETSWQ
+409 SIAPKFYNNKETSWQ

-438 IDIDGNTLDRIMS
+438 IDIDGGTLDKIMS
-451 NGRDLHKFTDAISEL
+451 SGRDLHKFTDAISEL
-466 IEFGTD
+466 VEFGTD
-472 KILNKSEL
+472 KILNKKEL
-480 ESLNKGNFSL
+480 ESLDKGEYSL
-490 SKSSFKDFIKFSPAG
+490 SNRSFKDFIRFSPAG

-521 TIITKNRE
+521 SIVTKNRE

-541 KNGNNIT
+541 KNGNNVT

-569 TNNDRQGLRRMIEN
+569 SNNDKQGLRRMIEN
-583 EFLDSSFFMDNGTIL
+583 EFLNSSFFMDNGTIL

-604 LYESDLDEKS
+604 LYESGLDDKD
-614 FATNFVFKRFLGT
+614 FAANFGFKRFLGT

-642 DMMTEY
+642 DMMAEY
-648 FSERQISPKN
+648 FSERQLSP
-658 IKYIDEEEFN
+658 
-668 KSKNL
+668 
-673 KSFPKDQLYYVN
+673 
-685 GTNYY
+685 
-690 YKYNSI
+690 NSQ
-696 DSKGNNVW
+696 
-704 TKHIKDDY
+704 Y

-732 RYSAKE
+732 RYSAQE

-751 RRMALTK
+751 RRMALTV
-758 AANSKL
+758 AANAKL
-764 KEEEYSPIE
+764 KEGGYSLIE
-773 NFSNKED
+773 NFSSKEN
-780 EYTILPFLNKDY
+780 EYTALPFLNKDY
-792 KSPDGTVGKY
+792 KSPDGTIGKY

-815 VKAIQAYMEEAVNI
+815 VKAIQAYMEEAVNS
-829 FKKNLNNLGL
+829 FKTSLNNLGL

-846 NPNTNKKEVQYIYF
+846 NPKTNKKEVQYVYF
-860 SQEVNGDKT
+860 SQEVNGNKS
-869 IDKVIADYYWN
+869 IDEVIADYYWN

-932 KDGIERCVYFDD
+932 EDGIERCVYFDD
-944 INLNAELSNPE
+944 INLNAEVSNPE
-955 FMTAIKAKFGKNSPV
+955 FMKAIEAKFGKNSSV

-1008 YNAIKQLRA
+1008 YKAIKQLRA

-1032 IASMAVVFQPIKPYM
+1032 IANMSVVFQPIKPYM
-1047 YTIENYA
+1047 YTIENLA
-1054 VNNTDKL
+1054 VNSTDKL

-1166 MTNVEMDDYHY
+1166 MANIKMDDYHY

-1183 NKVNLGGKYGDVRL
+1183 KKVNLGGKYGDVRL

-1274 SAMLFSM
+1274 SAMLFSI

-1311 DLKYVVDPNN
+1311 DLHYVVDPNN

-1345 VTLEFSDYCNEDGT
+1345 VALEFSDYCNEDGT

-1478 YKYWDKAGLPYS
+1478 YKYWNKAGLPYS

-1559 TLRELLFGSLE
+1559 TLRELLFGNLE
-1570 GIVSRGTS
+1570 GIVSRGT
-1578 TSKISGENISSKGSE
+1578 
-1593 FAKKL
+1593 
-1598 TNVGNNLEV
+1598 
-1607 TYKGVTFRNAEHAYQ
+1607 
-1622 TWKSGEF
+1622 
-1629 DNTAYNSI
+1629 
-1637 NTWKP
+1637 
-1642 VGSKPVNKQINFQ
+1642 
-1655 IMVDILTE
+1655 
-1663 KLKQHPELIE
+1663 
-1673 GIKERGGHEYII
+1673 
-1685 SSTHN
+1685 
-1690 VVGDKYWESS
+1690 
-1700 GQNAFIKALAEAAIN
+1700 
-1715 VGISPIN
+1715 
-1722 NNFIKSTVDFNAI
+1722 VDFSAI

-1740 DSKSDPE
+1740 DIKSDPE

-1800 GHSYNDLLH
+1800 GHSYYDLLH
-1809 APKGIDVDLN
+1809 SPEGIDVDLN

-1881 GVTADMAIRE
+1881 GVTADIAMRE

-1928 EQGKNAMDNKS
+1928 ERGKNAMDNQS

-1954 QTVAGDVSQFV
+1954 QTVAGDISQFV
-1965 TSTKFT
+1965 TSSKFT

-1993 IDKFVVKNG
+1993 IDRFVIKKG
-2002 KNALSVNIKVTD
+2002 KNALSVNMKVTD
-2014 TIDSPITNNTNLQ
+2014 IIDSPITNNTNLY

-2035 SLIENPLAY
+2035 SLIENPLSY
-2044 EQAMYDMNRRANSLL
+2044 EQAMYDMNKRAGMLL
-2059 NSYYPYETP
+2059 NSYYPYNTP
-2068 SYRNARNRL
+2068 SYSGARNRL
-2077 ASLTKNNF
+2077 AELTKSNF

-2113 EIPIPVD
+2113 EM
-2120 SINTPNLD
+2120 
-2128 TTVNS
+2128 
-2133 YTGNI
+2133 
-2138 TPDANTIFVFGSNPE
+2138 
-2153 GRHGAGAAK
+2153 
-2162 IAREQ
+2162 
-2167 FGAIYGQGEGLQGNA
+2167 
-2182 YALPTKDLRVTKN
+2182 PTKD
-2195 NGLRSISEAQ
+2195 G
-2205 IIENIKKLYE
+2205 
-2215 VAKQNPDKQFKIAY
+2215 
-2229 RNTDKA
+2229 
-2235 SLNGYTGLEM
+2235 
-2245 IDMFL
+2245 
-2250 KAGSI
+2250 
-2255 PTNIVFSKEW
+2255 
-2265 IDTGKFDLPTK
+2265 
-2276 KVQSTSKSYI
+2276 I

-2355 LKTEPDLASN
+2355 LKTEPDLARD

-2389 ELKLNMKLWREWD
+2389 ELKLAIKVGRKWD
-2402 PSADNGKGAWIQSD
+2402 SSANDGNGAWVER
-2416 KSYIDFLNEVKK
+2416 SYVDFLNDVKE
-2428 GISVNIEEFAKQYI
+2428 GTVTVNSEKFAKQYI
-2442 LNHLDNRSLVFT
+2442 LNHLDNRRLVFT
-2454 AKGSTRDFL
+2454 AKGSNL
-2463 KKEVYKNGVAA
+2463 KYLKTLVYKNGEAV
-2474 SEFTLKV
+2474 SNFTLDV
-2481 SKLGDDAKNYT
+2481 NKLGDDAKNYT
-2492 IADDTIPKSW
+2492 IKDSTLPKNCV
-2502 TAFRPCIIVDGI
+2502 AFRPCIVVDGI
-2514 VYMCESGND
+2514 TYMCDSSND
-2523 KFNVST
+2523 KFNVSY
-2529 DGSMTYRKVS
+2529 DGSITYYKVS
-2539 QLGTTNKSLQYIS
+2539 QLGTTNKSLQYVS
-2552 DSETKITDSQ
+2552 DSESRLTDNEQYDNNMEGNSSQ
-2562 TYDDKMP
+2562 EFIPENTP
-2569 GSTKREDR
+2569 NSFNREEAINQIIDYGIKNGEFMAEQVESIKEYLNSQSDVDLSDTVNAIR
-2577 VPEEHPEKV
+2577 NEIQNSGLTDNTGEKV
-2586 DRDKLVNDLIYYS
+2586 
-2599 LMNGNLVE
+2599 
-2607 ESTDKFKEDISIFK
+2607 
-2621 DSDLKDTIEDIKNEL
+2621 
-2636 REKGLIDKTG
+2636 
-2646 KKIC
+2646 C

>member
-1 MSTNCYNPI
+1 MSTKCYNPI
-10 KGIDDVISSKIQGWN
+10 KGIDDVIASKIQGWN
-25 KYRVATLRGMYDES
+25 EYRVATLRGMYDES
-39 HPSPLDTSDLDKAV
+39 HSSPLDTSDLDKAV
-53 QELISYRRNLGK
+53 QDLISYRRDLEK
-65 VNAESIKTASFN
+65 MNAESIKTTSSN
-77 LSESYQKLKES
+77 LSESYQKLKGS

-112 QEANPSLSRK
+112 QEANPFLSRK
-122 VICNGFI
+122 VICNGFV

-144 VYNDLLEYYLEAV
+144 VYNDLLEYYSEAV
-157 EEDDMD
+157 EEGDMD

-187 DTEELKLGNNI
+187 DTEELRLGDKI

-228 QETSDMQSAFG
+228 QETSDMHSAFG

-264 LGFPIMLDPVKT
+264 LGFPIMLDPVKA

-282 ILRGVTSENQ
+282 ILRGVTSERQ
-292 MIGLLRNASSSQ
+292 MIGLLRNASNSQ
-304 SWLQPVI
+304 TWLQPVI

-337 LLEEIKNELRTFKT
+337 LLEEVKNGLRTFKT
-351 LILNRVNI
+351 LILNRVNN

-377 DTSVFNKDGSI
+377 NTSVFNKDGSI

-394 NLREIVAEYFPSKNV
+394 SLRELVKEYFPSKSV
-409 SIVPKFYSNKETSWQ
+409 SITPKFYNNKETSWQ

-438 IDIDGNTLDRIMS
+438 IDIDGGTLDKIMS
-451 NGRDLHKFTDAISEL
+451 SGRDLHKFTDAISEL
-466 IEFGTD
+466 VEFGTD
-472 KILNKSEL
+472 KILNKKEL
-480 ESLNKGNFSL
+480 ESLDKGEYSL
-490 SKSSFKDFIKFSPAG
+490 SNRSFKDFIRFSPAG

-521 TIITKNRE
+521 SIVTKNRE

-541 KNGNNIT
+541 KNGNNVT
-548 LFSNVIPSYLG
+548 LFSNAIPSYLG

-569 TNNDRQGLRRMIEN
+569 SNNDRQGLRRMIEN
-583 EFLDSSFFMDNGTIL
+583 EFLDSSFFMDKDNGTIF
-598 NRWIKD
+598 NRWLRD
-604 LYESDLDEKS
+604 LYESGLDEKD
-614 FATNFVFKRFLGT
+614 FAANFGFKRFLGT

-642 DMMTEY
+642 DMMAEY
-648 FSERQISPKN
+648 FSERQKSP
-658 IKYIDEEEFN
+658 
-668 KSKNL
+668 
-673 KSFPKDQLYYVN
+673 
-685 GTNYY
+685 
-690 YKYNSI
+690 NSQ
-696 DSKGNNVW
+696 
-704 TKHIKDDY
+704 Y

-732 RYSAKE
+732 RYSAQE

-751 RRMALTK
+751 RRMALTS
-758 AANSKL
+758 AANTKL
-764 KEEEYSPIE
+764 KEGGYSLIE
-773 NFSNKED
+773 NFSSKEN
-780 EYTILPFLNKDY
+780 EYTALPFLNKDY

-815 VKAIQAYMEEAVNI
+815 VKAIQAYMKEAVNS
-829 FKKNLNNLGL
+829 FKTSLNNLGL

-846 NPNTNKKEVQYIYF
+846 NPKTNKKEVQYVYF
-860 SQEVNGDKT
+860 SQEVNGNKS
-869 IDKVIADYYWN
+869 IDEVIADYYWN

-932 KDGIERCVYFDD
+932 EDGIERCVYFDD
-944 INLNAELSNPE
+944 INLNAEVSNPE
-955 FMTAIKAKFGKNSPV
+955 FMKAIEAKFGKNSPV

-1008 YNAIKQLRA
+1008 YNTIKQLRA
-1017 EYGKDAQIPSDKLAE
+1017 EYGKDAQIPSDKLTE
-1032 IASMAVVFQPIKPYM
+1032 IANMSVVFQPIKPYM
-1047 YTIENYA
+1047 YTIENLA
-1054 VNNTDKL
+1054 VNSTDKL

-1118 ASNAKELNDALD
+1118 ASNAQELSNALD

-1166 MTNVEMDDYHY
+1166 MANIKMDDYHY

-1183 NKVNLGGKYGDVRL
+1183 KKVNLGGKYGEVRL

-1208 LIVANILE
+1208 LIVANILK

-1274 SAMLFSM
+1274 SAMLFSI

-1311 DLKYVVDPNN
+1311 DLHYVVDPNN

-1345 VTLEFSDYCNEDGT
+1345 VALEFSDYCNEDGT

-1456 YSNIKDVLKEAREED
+1456 YPNIKDVLKEAREED
-1471 TESLDRL
+1471 TESLNRL

-1559 TLRELLFGSLE
+1559 TLRELLFGNLE
-1570 GIVSRGTS
+1570 GIVSR
-1578 TSKISGENISSKGSE
+1578 E
-1593 FAKKL
+1593 
-1598 TNVGNNLEV
+1598 
-1607 TYKGVTFRNAEHAYQ
+1607 
-1622 TWKSGEF
+1622 
-1629 DNTAYNSI
+1629 
-1637 NTWKP
+1637 
-1642 VGSKPVNKQINFQ
+1642 
-1655 IMVDILTE
+1655 
-1663 KLKQHPELIE
+1663 
-1673 GIKERGGHEYII
+1673 
-1685 SSTHN
+1685 
-1690 VVGDKYWESS
+1690 
-1700 GQNAFIKALAEAAIN
+1700 
-1715 VGISPIN
+1715 
-1722 NNFIKSTVDFNAI
+1722 TVDFNAI

-1788 KEFTLKEPIRFA
+1788 SEFTLKDPIRFA

-1881 GVTADMAIRE
+1881 GVTADMAMRE

-1928 EQGKNAMDNKS
+1928 EQGKNAMDNQS

-1954 QTVAGDVSQFV
+1954 QTVAGDISQFV
-1965 TSTKFT
+1965 TSSKFT

-2002 KNALSVNIKVTD
+2002 KNALSVNMKVTD
-2014 TIDSPITNNTNLQ
+2014 IIDSPITNNTNLQ
-2027 GSNQEYLE
+2027 GSNQEYLK

-2044 EQAMYDMNRRANSLL
+2044 EQAMYDMNRRAGMLL
-2059 NSYYPYETP
+2059 NSYYPYNTP
-2068 SYRNARNRL
+2068 SYSGARNRL
-2077 ASLTKNNF
+2077 AELTKSNF

-2113 EIPIPVD
+2113 EMPILVN
-2120 SINTPNLD
+2120 SINTSNLD

-2167 FGAIYGQGEGLQGNA
+2167 FGAIYGQGEGLQGNS
-2182 YALPTKDLRVTKN
+2182 YALPTKDLRVKEN
-2195 NGLRSISEAQ
+2195 RGLRSIPESQ
-2205 IIENIKKLYE
+2205 IIESIRKLYD
-2215 VAKQNPDKQFKIAY
+2215 VAKQNPSKQFKIAY
-2229 RNTDKA
+2229 RNTNSA

-2255 PTNIVFSKEW
+2255 PSNIIFSKEW
-2265 IDTGKFDLPTK
+2265 VDTGKFNSSIK
-2276 KVQSTSKSYI
+2276 KTQGTSKSYI
-2286 PAREYYTKHFAKEV
+2286 SAREYYTKHFAKEV

-2326 TGDISMN
+2326 TGDTSMN

-2355 LKTEPDLASN
+2355 LKTEPDLARD

-2389 ELKLNMKLWREWD
+2389 ELKLAIKVGRKWD
-2402 PSADNGKGAWIQSD
+2402 SSANDGNGAWVER
-2416 KSYIDFLNEVKK
+2416 SYVDFLNDVKEGTVTANSEK
-2428 GISVNIEEFAKQYI
+2428 FAKQYI
-2442 LNHLDNRSLVFT
+2442 LNHLDNKRLVLT
-2454 AKGSTRDFL
+2454 AKGSIYKLIKDD
-2463 KKEVYKNGVAA
+2463 VYKNNETV
-2474 SEFTLKV
+2474 SSFTLNGG
-2481 SKLGDDAKNYT
+2481 KLGDDAKYFT
-2492 IADDTIPKSW
+2492 IKDSSLPKNVI
-2502 TAFRPCIIVDGI
+2502 AFRPCIVIDGVI
-2514 VYMCESGND
+2514 YMCESGND
-2523 KFNVST
+2523 KFNVSY
-2529 DGSMTYRKVS
+2529 DGSITYYKVS
-2539 QLGTTNKSLQYIS
+2539 QLGTTNKSLQYVS
-2552 DSETKITDSQ
+2552 DSESRLTDNEQYDNNMEGNSSQ
-2562 TYDDKMP
+2562 EFIPENTP
-2569 GSTKREDR
+2569 NSFNREEAINQIIDYGIKNGEFMAEQVESIKEYLNSQSDVDLSDTVNAIR
-2577 VPEEHPEKV
+2577 NEIQNSGLTDNTGEKV
-2586 DRDKLVNDLIYYS
+2586 
-2599 LMNGNLVE
+2599 
-2607 ESTDKFKEDISIFK
+2607 
-2621 DSDLKDTIEDIKNEL
+2621 
-2636 REKGLIDKTG
+2636 
-2646 KKIC
+2646 C

>member
-1 MSTNCYNPI
+1 MSTKCYNPI
-10 KGIDDVISSKIQGWN
+10 KGIDDVIASKIQGWN
-25 KYRVATLRGMYDES
+25 EYRVATLRGMYDES
-39 HPSPLDTSDLDKAV
+39 HSSPLDTSDLDKAV
-53 QELISYRRNLGK
+53 QDLISYRRDLGK
-65 VNAESIKTASFN
+65 MNAESIKTTSSN

-112 QEANPSLSRK
+112 QEANPFLSRK
-122 VICNGFI
+122 VICNGFV

-144 VYNDLLEYYLEAV
+144 VYNDLLEYYSEAV
-157 EEDDMD
+157 EEGDMD

-187 DTEELKLGNNI
+187 DTEELRLGDKI

-228 QETSDMQSAFG
+228 QETSDMHSAFG

-264 LGFPIMLDPVKT
+264 LGFPIMLDPVKA

-282 ILRGVTSENQ
+282 ILRGVTSERQ
-292 MIGLLRNASSSQ
+292 MIGLLRNASNSQ
-304 SWLQPVI
+304 TWLQPVI

-337 LLEEIKNELRTFKT
+337 LLEEVKNGLRTFKT
-351 LILNRVNI
+351 LILNRVNN

-377 DTSVFNKDGSI
+377 NTSVFNKDGSI

-394 NLREIVAEYFPSKNV
+394 SLRELVKEYFPSKSV
-409 SIVPKFYSNKETSWQ
+409 SITPKFYNNKETSWQ

-438 IDIDGNTLDRIMS
+438 IDIDGGTLDKIMS
-451 NGRDLHKFTDAISEL
+451 SGRDLHKFTDAISEL
-466 IEFGTD
+466 VEFGTD
-472 KILNKSEL
+472 KILNKKEL
-480 ESLNKGNFSL
+480 ESLDKGEYSL
-490 SKSSFKDFIKFSPAG
+490 SNRSFKDFIRFSPAG

-521 TIITKNRE
+521 SIVTKNRE

-541 KNGNNIT
+541 KNGNNVT

-569 TNNDRQGLRRMIEN
+569 SNNDRQGLRRMIEN
-583 EFLDSSFFMDNGTIL
+583 EFLDSSFFMDKDNGTIF
-598 NRWIKD
+598 NRWLRD
-604 LYESDLDEKS
+604 LYESGLDEKD
-614 FATNFVFKRFLGT
+614 FAANFGFKRFLGT

-642 DMMTEY
+642 DMMAEY
-648 FSERQISPKN
+648 FSERQKSP
-658 IKYIDEEEFN
+658 
-668 KSKNL
+668 
-673 KSFPKDQLYYVN
+673 
-685 GTNYY
+685 
-690 YKYNSI
+690 NSQ
-696 DSKGNNVW
+696 
-704 TKHIKDDY
+704 Y

-732 RYSAKE
+732 RYSAQE

-751 RRMALTK
+751 RRMALTS
-758 AANSKL
+758 AANTKL
-764 KEEEYSPIE
+764 KEGGYSLIE
-773 NFSNKED
+773 NFSSKEN
-780 EYTILPFLNKDY
+780 EYTALPFLNKDY

-815 VKAIQAYMEEAVNI
+815 VKAIQAYMEEAVNS
-829 FKKNLNNLGL
+829 FKTSLNNLGL

-846 NPNTNKKEVQYIYF
+846 NPKTNKKEVQYVYF
-860 SQEVNGDKT
+860 SQEVNGNKS
-869 IDKVIADYYWN
+869 IDEVIADYYWN

-932 KDGIERCVYFDD
+932 EDGIERCVYFDD
-944 INLNAELSNPE
+944 INLNAEVSNPE
-955 FMTAIKAKFGKNSPV
+955 FMKAIEAKFGKNSPV

-1008 YNAIKQLRA
+1008 YNTIKQLRA
-1017 EYGKDAQIPSDKLAE
+1017 EYGKDAQIPSDKLTE
-1032 IASMAVVFQPIKPYM
+1032 IANMSVVFQPIKPYM
-1047 YTIENYA
+1047 YTIENLA
-1054 VNNTDKL
+1054 VNSTDKL

-1118 ASNAKELNDALD
+1118 ASNAQELSNALD

-1166 MTNVEMDDYHY
+1166 MANIKMDDYHY

-1183 NKVNLGGKYGDVRL
+1183 KKVNLGGKYGEVRL

-1208 LIVANILE
+1208 LIVANILK

-1274 SAMLFSM
+1274 SAMLFSI

-1311 DLKYVVDPNN
+1311 DLHYVVDPNN

-1345 VTLEFSDYCNEDGT
+1345 VALEFSDYCNEDGT

-1456 YSNIKDVLKEAREED
+1456 YPNIKDVLKEAREED
-1471 TESLDRL
+1471 TESLNRL

-1510 DFSKSPLDNTRAARN
+1510 DFSKSSLDNTRAARN

-1559 TLRELLFGSLE
+1559 TLRELLFGNLE
-1570 GIVSRGTS
+1570 GIVSR
-1578 TSKISGENISSKGSE
+1578 E
-1593 FAKKL
+1593 
-1598 TNVGNNLEV
+1598 
-1607 TYKGVTFRNAEHAYQ
+1607 
-1622 TWKSGEF
+1622 
-1629 DNTAYNSI
+1629 
-1637 NTWKP
+1637 
-1642 VGSKPVNKQINFQ
+1642 
-1655 IMVDILTE
+1655 
-1663 KLKQHPELIE
+1663 
-1673 GIKERGGHEYII
+1673 
-1685 SSTHN
+1685 
-1690 VVGDKYWESS
+1690 
-1700 GQNAFIKALAEAAIN
+1700 
-1715 VGISPIN
+1715 
-1722 NNFIKSTVDFNAI
+1722 TVDFNAI

-1788 KEFTLKEPIRFA
+1788 SEFTLKDPIRFA

-1881 GVTADMAIRE
+1881 GVTADMAMRE

-1928 EQGKNAMDNKS
+1928 EQGKNAMDNQS

-1954 QTVAGDVSQFV
+1954 QTVAGDISQFV
-1965 TSTKFT
+1965 TSSKFT

-2002 KNALSVNIKVTD
+2002 KNALSVNMKVTD
-2014 TIDSPITNNTNLQ
+2014 IIDSPITNNTNLQ
-2027 GSNQEYLE
+2027 GSNQEYLK

-2044 EQAMYDMNRRANSLL
+2044 EQAMYDMNRRAGMLL
-2059 NSYYPYETP
+2059 NSYYPYNTP
-2068 SYRNARNRL
+2068 SYSGARNRL
-2077 ASLTKNNF
+2077 AELTKSNF

-2113 EIPIPVD
+2113 EM
-2120 SINTPNLD
+2120 
-2128 TTVNS
+2128 
-2133 YTGNI
+2133 
-2138 TPDANTIFVFGSNPE
+2138 
-2153 GRHGAGAAK
+2153 
-2162 IAREQ
+2162 
-2167 FGAIYGQGEGLQGNA
+2167 
-2182 YALPTKDLRVTKN
+2182 PTKD
-2195 NGLRSISEAQ
+2195 G
-2205 IIENIKKLYE
+2205 
-2215 VAKQNPDKQFKIAY
+2215 
-2229 RNTDKA
+2229 
-2235 SLNGYTGLEM
+2235 
-2245 IDMFL
+2245 
-2250 KAGSI
+2250 
-2255 PTNIVFSKEW
+2255 
-2265 IDTGKFDLPTK
+2265 
-2276 KVQSTSKSYI
+2276 I

-2355 LKTEPDLASN
+2355 LKTEPDLARD

-2389 ELKLNMKLWREWD
+2389 ELKLAIKVGRKWD
-2402 PSADNGKGAWIQSD
+2402 SSANDGNGAWVER
-2416 KSYIDFLNEVKK
+2416 SYVDFLNDVKEGTVTANSEK
-2428 GISVNIEEFAKQYI
+2428 FAKQYI
-2442 LNHLDNRSLVFT
+2442 LNHLDNRRLVFT
-2454 AKGSTRDFL
+2454 AKGSNL
-2463 KKEVYKNGVAA
+2463 KYLKTLVYKNGEAV
-2474 SEFTLKV
+2474 SNFTLDV
-2481 SKLGDDAKNYT
+2481 NKLGDDAKNYT
-2492 IADDTIPKSW
+2492 IKDSTLPKNCV
-2502 TAFRPCIIVDGI
+2502 AFRPCIVVDGI
-2514 VYMCESGND
+2514 TYICDSSND
-2523 KFNVST
+2523 KFNVSY
-2529 DGSMTYRKVS
+2529 DGSITYYKVS
-2539 QLGTTNKSLQYIS
+2539 QLGTTNKSLQYVS
-2552 DSETKITDSQ
+2552 DSESRLTDNEQYDNNMEGNSSQ
-2562 TYDDKMP
+2562 EFIPENTP
-2569 GSTKREDR
+2569 NSFNREEAINQIIDYGIKNGEFMAEQVESIKEYLNSQSDVDLSDTVNAIR
-2577 VPEEHPEKV
+2577 NEIQNSGLTDNTGEKV
-2586 DRDKLVNDLIYYS
+2586 
-2599 LMNGNLVE
+2599 
-2607 ESTDKFKEDISIFK
+2607 
-2621 DSDLKDTIEDIKNEL
+2621 
-2636 REKGLIDKTG
+2636 
-2646 KKIC
+2646 C

>member
-1 MSTNCYNPI
+1 MSTNCYNSI

-25 KYRVATLRGMYDES
+25 EYRVATLRGMYDES

-65 VNAESIKTASFN
+65 VNAESIKTASSN

-122 VICNGFI
+122 VICNGFV
-129 SNGKLVA
+129 SNGKLAA

-144 VYNDLLEYYLEAV
+144 VYDDLLEYYSEAV
-157 EEDDMD
+157 EEGDMD

-187 DTEELKLGNNI
+187 DTEELRLGDKI
-198 EYADDTNP
+198 EYADDANP

-253 RVENG
+253 RVEDG

-264 LGFPIMLDPVKT
+264 LGFPIMLDPVKA

-282 ILRGVTSENQ
+282 ILRGVTSESQ
-292 MIGLLRNASSSQ
+292 MIGLLRNTASRQ
-304 SWLQPVI
+304 TWLQPII
-311 EELENNDQLRT
+311 EELENNNQLRT

-330 NFQPYSI
+330 NFQPYST
-337 LLEEIKNELRTFKT
+337 LLEEIKNGLRTFKT
-351 LILNRVNI
+351 LILNRDNS

-377 DTSVFNKDGSI
+377 NTSVFNKDGSI

-394 NLREIVAEYFPSKNV
+394 SLREIVTEYFPSKNV
-409 SIVPKFYSNKETSWQ
+409 SINPKFYNNKETSWQ

-466 IEFGTD
+466 VEFGTD
-472 KILNKSEL
+472 KILNKNEL
-480 ESLNKGNFSL
+480 ESLNKGDFSL
-490 SKSSFKDFIKFSPAG
+490 SKRSFKDFIIFSPAG

-515 KIDKML
+515 KVDKML

-569 TNNDRQGLRRMIEN
+569 ISNDRQGLRRMIEN
-583 EFLDSSFFMDNGTIL
+583 EFLDSPFFIDNDTIL
-598 NRWIKD
+598 NRWLKD
-604 LYESDLDEKS
+604 LYESSLDEKD
-614 FATNFVFKRFLGT
+614 FAANFGFKRFLGT

-642 DMMTEY
+642 DMLAEY
-648 FSERQISPKN
+648 WSERQISPKN

-673 KSFPKDQLYYVN
+673 KSFPKDKLYYVN

-690 YKYNSI
+690 YKFSNV

-727 FIKAK
+727 FIKAR
-732 RYSAKE
+732 RYSANE

-764 KEEEYSPIE
+764 KEGGYSPIE
-773 NFSNKED
+773 NFSSKEN
-780 EYTILPFLNKDY
+780 EYTILPFLNKNY
-792 KSPDGTVGKY
+792 KSPDGTIGKY
-802 AAMIG
+802 ASMIG

-815 VKAIQAYMEEAVNI
+815 VKAIQAYMEEAVNS

-846 NPNTNKKEVQYIYF
+846 NPNTNKKEVQYVYF
-860 SQEVNGDKT
+860 SQEVKGDKT

-932 KDGIERCVYFDD
+932 EDGIERCVYFDD
-944 INLNAELSNPE
+944 INLNAEVFNLK
-955 FMTAIKAKFGKNSPV
+955 FMEAIEAKFGKKSPV
-970 YKAYTKNT
+970 YEAYTKNT

-1105 VKVGGFGSTDISK
+1105 VKVGGFGSTNISK
-1118 ASNAKELNDALD
+1118 TSNAKELNDALD

-1166 MTNVEMDDYHY
+1166 MANIKMDDYHY

-1253 SLTGDDKFL
+1253 SLTGNDKFL

-1345 VTLEFSDYCNEDGT
+1345 VALEFSDYCNEDGT
-1359 LKTDKD
+1359 LKTDKN

-1374 PNALSILAYRIPT
+1374 PNALSVLAYRIPT

-1456 YSNIKDVLKEAREED
+1456 YPNIKDVLKEAREED

-1478 YKYWDKAGLPYS
+1478 YKYWDKAELPYS
-1490 YKEAFAQFIADRG
+1490 YKEAFAQFIANRG

-1570 GIVSRGTS
+1570 GIVSRGT
-1578 TSKISGENISSKGSE
+1578 
-1593 FAKKL
+1593 
-1598 TNVGNNLEV
+1598 
-1607 TYKGVTFRNAEHAYQ
+1607 
-1622 TWKSGEF
+1622 
-1629 DNTAYNSI
+1629 
-1637 NTWKP
+1637 
-1642 VGSKPVNKQINFQ
+1642 
-1655 IMVDILTE
+1655 
-1663 KLKQHPELIE
+1663 
-1673 GIKERGGHEYII
+1673 
-1685 SSTHN
+1685 
-1690 VVGDKYWESS
+1690 
-1700 GQNAFIKALAEAAIN
+1700 
-1715 VGISPIN
+1715 
-1722 NNFIKSTVDFNAI
+1722 VDFNAI

-1740 DSKSDPE
+1740 DKETDPE

-1788 KEFTLKEPIRFA
+1788 SEFTLKDPIRFA

-1850 VLARIG
+1850 VLARLG

-1881 GVTADMAIRE
+1881 DVTADMAMRE
-1891 VVKNYMGDDTES
+1891 VVKNYMGDNAES

-1921 VNDRVMR
+1921 VNDRVMK
-1928 EQGKNAMDNKS
+1928 EQGKNAMDNQL

-1965 TSTKFT
+1965 TSSKFT

-2002 KNALSVNIKVTD
+2002 KNALSVNMKVTD
-2014 TIDSPITNNTNLQ
+2014 MIESPITNDINLQ
-2027 GSNQEYLE
+2027 TSNQEYLE

-2077 ASLTKNNF
+2077 ASLTKSNF

-2113 EIPIPVD
+2113 EMP
-2120 SINTPNLD
+2120 
-2128 TTVNS
+2128 
-2133 YTGNI
+2133 
-2138 TPDANTIFVFGSNPE
+2138 
-2153 GRHGAGAAK
+2153 AK
-2162 IAREQ
+2162 D
-2167 FGAIYGQGEGLQGNA
+2167 G
-2182 YALPTKDLRVTKN
+2182 
-2195 NGLRSISEAQ
+2195 
-2205 IIENIKKLYE
+2205 
-2215 VAKQNPDKQFKIAY
+2215 
-2229 RNTDKA
+2229 
-2235 SLNGYTGLEM
+2235 
-2245 IDMFL
+2245 
-2250 KAGSI
+2250 
-2255 PTNIVFSKEW
+2255 
-2265 IDTGKFDLPTK
+2265 
-2276 KVQSTSKSYI
+2276 I

-2333 VQGIGGL
+2333 IQGIGGL

-2355 LKTEPDLASN
+2355 LKIEPDLARD

-2389 ELKLNMKLWREWD
+2389 ELKLAIKVGRKGD
-2402 PSADNGKGAWIQSD
+2402 SSANNGNGAWVER
-2416 KSYIDFLNEVKK
+2416 SYIDFLNDVKE
-2428 GISVNIEEFAKQYI
+2428 GTITVNSEKFAKQYI
-2442 LNHLDNRSLVFT
+2442 LNHLDNRKLVFT
-2454 AKGSTRDFL
+2454 AKGSNL
-2463 KKEVYKNGVAA
+2463 KYLKTLVYKNGEAV
-2474 SEFTLKV
+2474 SNFTLDV
-2481 SKLGDDAKNYT
+2481 NKLGDDAKNYT
-2492 IADDTIPKSW
+2492 IKDSTLPKNCV
-2502 TAFRPCIIVDGI
+2502 AFRPCIVVDGI
-2514 VYMCESGND
+2514 TYMCDSGND
-2523 KFNVST
+2523 KFNVSY
-2529 DGSMTYRKVS
+2529 DGSITYYKVS
-2539 QLGTTNKSLQYIS
+2539 QLGTTNKSLQYVS
-2552 DSETKITDSQ
+2552 DSETKIADSQ

-2569 GSTKREDR
+2569 GSTKPKDYI
-2577 VPEEHPEKV
+2577 PENTPEGLN
-2586 DRDKLVNDLIYYS
+2586 RDELINTFIEYS
-2599 LMNGNLVE
+2599 LMNGNLAKETVE
-2607 ESTDKFKEDISIFK
+2607 RFKRDISSFS
-2621 DSDLKDTIEDIKNEL
+2621 DSDIKDTIEGIKKEL
-2636 REKGLIDKTG
+2636 IEKGLIDRTG
-2646 KKIC
+2646 KKVC

>member
-1 MSTNCYNPI
+1 MSTKCYNPI
-10 KGIDDVISSKIQGWN
+10 KGIDDVIASKIQGWN
-25 KYRVATLRGMYDES
+25 EYRVATLRGMYDES
-39 HPSPLDTSDLDKAV
+39 HSSPLDTSDLDRAV
-53 QELISYRRNLGK
+53 QDLISYRRDLGK
-65 VNAESIKTASFN
+65 MNAESIKTTSSN

-112 QEANPSLSRK
+112 QEANPFLSRK
-122 VICNGFI
+122 VICNGFV

-144 VYNDLLEYYLEAV
+144 VYNDLLEYYSEAV
-157 EEDDMD
+157 EEGDMD

-187 DTEELKLGNNI
+187 DTEELRLGDKI

-228 QETSDMQSAFG
+228 QETSDMHSAFG

-253 RVENG
+253 RVENE

-264 LGFPIMLDPVKT
+264 LGFPIMLDPVKA

-282 ILRGVTSENQ
+282 ILRGVTSERQ
-292 MIGLLRNASSSQ
+292 MIGLLRNASNSQ
-304 SWLQPVI
+304 TWLQPVI

-337 LLEEIKNELRTFKT
+337 LLEEVKNGLRTFKT
-351 LILNRVNI
+351 LILNRVNN

-377 DTSVFNKDGSI
+377 NTSVFNKDGSI

-394 NLREIVAEYFPSKNV
+394 SLRELVKEYFPSKSV
-409 SIVPKFYSNKETSWQ
+409 SITPKFYNNKETSWQ

-438 IDIDGNTLDRIMS
+438 IDIDGGTLDKIMS
-451 NGRDLHKFTDAISEL
+451 SGRDLHKFTDAISEL
-466 IEFGTD
+466 VEFGTD
-472 KILNKSEL
+472 KILNKKEL
-480 ESLNKGNFSL
+480 ESLDKGEYSL
-490 SKSSFKDFIKFSPAG
+490 SNRSFKDFIRFSPAG

-521 TIITKNRE
+521 SIVTKNRE

-541 KNGNNIT
+541 KNGNNVT

-569 TNNDRQGLRRMIEN
+569 SNNDRQGLRRMIEN
-583 EFLDSSFFMDNGTIL
+583 EFLDSSFFMDKDNGTIF
-598 NRWIKD
+598 NRWLRD
-604 LYESDLDEKS
+604 LYESGLDEKD
-614 FATNFVFKRFLGT
+614 FAANFGFKRFLGT

-642 DMMTEY
+642 DMMAEY
-648 FSERQISPKN
+648 FSERQKSP
-658 IKYIDEEEFN
+658 
-668 KSKNL
+668 
-673 KSFPKDQLYYVN
+673 
-685 GTNYY
+685 
-690 YKYNSI
+690 NSQ
-696 DSKGNNVW
+696 
-704 TKHIKDDY
+704 Y

-732 RYSAKE
+732 RYSAQE

-751 RRMALTK
+751 RRMALTS
-758 AANSKL
+758 AANTKL
-764 KEEEYSPIE
+764 KEGGYSLIE
-773 NFSNKED
+773 NFSSKEN
-780 EYTILPFLNKDY
+780 EYTALPFLNKDY

-815 VKAIQAYMEEAVNI
+815 VKAIQAYMEEAVNS
-829 FKKNLNNLGL
+829 FKTSLNNLGL

-846 NPNTNKKEVQYIYF
+846 NPKTNKKEVQYVYF
-860 SQEVNGDKT
+860 SQEVNGNKS
-869 IDKVIADYYWN
+869 IDEVIADYYLN

-932 KDGIERCVYFDD
+932 EDGIERCVYFDD
-944 INLNAELSNPE
+944 INLNAEVSNPE
-955 FMTAIKAKFGKNSPV
+955 FMKAIEAKFGKNSPV

-1008 YNAIKQLRA
+1008 YNTIKQLRA
-1017 EYGKDAQIPSDKLAE
+1017 EYGKDAQIPSDKLTE
-1032 IASMAVVFQPIKPYM
+1032 IANMSVVFQPIKPYM
-1047 YTIENYA
+1047 YTIENLA
-1054 VNNTDKL
+1054 VNSTDKL

-1118 ASNAKELNDALD
+1118 ASNAQELSNALD

-1166 MTNVEMDDYHY
+1166 MANIKMDDYHY

-1183 NKVNLGGKYGDVRL
+1183 KKVNLGGKYGEVRL

-1208 LIVANILE
+1208 LIVANILK

-1253 SLTGDDKFL
+1253 SLTGGDKFL

-1274 SAMLFSM
+1274 SAMLFSI

-1311 DLKYVVDPNN
+1311 DLHYVVDPNN

-1345 VTLEFSDYCNEDGT
+1345 VASEFSDYCNEDGT

-1456 YSNIKDVLKEAREED
+1456 YPNIKDVLKEAREED
-1471 TESLDRL
+1471 TESLNRL

-1559 TLRELLFGSLE
+1559 TLRELLFGNLE
-1570 GIVSRGTS
+1570 GIVSR
-1578 TSKISGENISSKGSE
+1578 E
-1593 FAKKL
+1593 
-1598 TNVGNNLEV
+1598 
-1607 TYKGVTFRNAEHAYQ
+1607 
-1622 TWKSGEF
+1622 
-1629 DNTAYNSI
+1629 
-1637 NTWKP
+1637 
-1642 VGSKPVNKQINFQ
+1642 
-1655 IMVDILTE
+1655 
-1663 KLKQHPELIE
+1663 
-1673 GIKERGGHEYII
+1673 
-1685 SSTHN
+1685 
-1690 VVGDKYWESS
+1690 
-1700 GQNAFIKALAEAAIN
+1700 
-1715 VGISPIN
+1715 
-1722 NNFIKSTVDFNAI
+1722 TVDFNAI

-1747 PNYDP
+1747 PNYDS

-1788 KEFTLKEPIRFA
+1788 SEFTLKDPIRFA

-1881 GVTADMAIRE
+1881 GVTADMAMRE

-1928 EQGKNAMDNKS
+1928 EQGKNAMDNQS

-1954 QTVAGDVSQFV
+1954 QTVAGDISQFV
-1965 TSTKFT
+1965 TSSKFT

-2002 KNALSVNIKVTD
+2002 KNALSVNMKVTD
-2014 TIDSPITNNTNLQ
+2014 IIDSPITNNTNLQ
-2027 GSNQEYLE
+2027 GSNQEYLK

-2044 EQAMYDMNRRANSLL
+2044 EQAMYDMNRRAGMLL
-2059 NSYYPYETP
+2059 NSYYPYNTP
-2068 SYRNARNRL
+2068 SYSGARNRL
-2077 ASLTKNNF
+2077 AELTKSNF

-2113 EIPIPVD
+2113 EM
-2120 SINTPNLD
+2120 
-2128 TTVNS
+2128 
-2133 YTGNI
+2133 
-2138 TPDANTIFVFGSNPE
+2138 
-2153 GRHGAGAAK
+2153 
-2162 IAREQ
+2162 
-2167 FGAIYGQGEGLQGNA
+2167 
-2182 YALPTKDLRVTKN
+2182 PTKD
-2195 NGLRSISEAQ
+2195 G
-2205 IIENIKKLYE
+2205 
-2215 VAKQNPDKQFKIAY
+2215 
-2229 RNTDKA
+2229 
-2235 SLNGYTGLEM
+2235 
-2245 IDMFL
+2245 
-2250 KAGSI
+2250 
-2255 PTNIVFSKEW
+2255 
-2265 IDTGKFDLPTK
+2265 
-2276 KVQSTSKSYI
+2276 I

-2355 LKTEPDLASN
+2355 LKTEPDLARD

-2389 ELKLNMKLWREWD
+2389 ELKLAIKVGRKWD
-2402 PSADNGKGAWIQSD
+2402 SSANDGNGAWVER
-2416 KSYIDFLNEVKK
+2416 SYVDFLNDVKEGTVTANSEK
-2428 GISVNIEEFAKQYI
+2428 FAKQYI
-2442 LNHLDNRSLVFT
+2442 LNHLDNRRLVFT
-2454 AKGSTRDFL
+2454 AKGSNL
-2463 KKEVYKNGVAA
+2463 KYLKTLVYKNGEAV
-2474 SEFTLKV
+2474 SNFTLDV
-2481 SKLGDDAKNYT
+2481 NKLGDDAKNYT
-2492 IADDTIPKSW
+2492 IKDSTLPKNCV
-2502 TAFRPCIIVDGI
+2502 AFRPCIVVDGI
-2514 VYMCESGND
+2514 TYICDSSND
-2523 KFNVST
+2523 KFNVSY
-2529 DGSMTYRKVS
+2529 DGSITYYKVS
-2539 QLGTTNKSLQYIS
+2539 QLGTTNKSLQYVS
-2552 DSETKITDSQ
+2552 DSESRLTDNEQYDNNMEGNSSQ
-2562 TYDDKMP
+2562 EFIPENTP
-2569 GSTKREDR
+2569 NSFNREEAINQIIDYGIKNGEFMAEQVESIKEYLNSQSDVDLSDTVNAIR
-2577 VPEEHPEKV
+2577 NEIQNSGLTDNTGEKV
-2586 DRDKLVNDLIYYS
+2586 
-2599 LMNGNLVE
+2599 
-2607 ESTDKFKEDISIFK
+2607 
-2621 DSDLKDTIEDIKNEL
+2621 
-2636 REKGLIDKTG
+2636 
-2646 KKIC
+2646 C

>member
-1 MSTNCYNPI
+1 MSTKCYNPI
-10 KGIDDVISSKIQGWN
+10 KGIDDVIASKIQGWN
-25 KYRVATLRGMYDES
+25 EYRVATLRGMYDES
-39 HPSPLDTSDLDKAV
+39 HSSPLDTSDLDRAV
-53 QELISYRRNLGK
+53 QDLISYRRDLGK
-65 VNAESIKTASFN
+65 MNAESIKTTSSN

-112 QEANPSLSRK
+112 QEANPFLSRK
-122 VICNGFI
+122 VICNGFV

-144 VYNDLLEYYLEAV
+144 VYNDLLEYYSEAV
-157 EEDDMD
+157 EEGDMD

-187 DTEELKLGNNI
+187 DTEELRLGDKI

-228 QETSDMQSAFG
+228 QETSDMHSAFG

-264 LGFPIMLDPVKT
+264 LGFPIMLDPVKA

-282 ILRGVTSENQ
+282 ILRGVTSERQ
-292 MIGLLRNASSSQ
+292 MIGLLRNASNSQ
-304 SWLQPVI
+304 TWLQPVI

-337 LLEEIKNELRTFKT
+337 LLEEVKNGLRTFKT
-351 LILNRVNI
+351 LILNRVDN

-377 DTSVFNKDGSI
+377 NTSVFNKDGSI

-394 NLREIVAEYFPSKNV
+394 SLRELVKEYFPSKSV
-409 SIVPKFYSNKETSWQ
+409 SITPKFYNNKETSWQ

-438 IDIDGNTLDRIMS
+438 IDIDGGTLDKIMS
-451 NGRDLHKFTDAISEL
+451 SGRDLHKFTDAISEL
-466 IEFGTD
+466 VEFGTD
-472 KILNKSEL
+472 KILNKNEL
-480 ESLNKGNFSL
+480 ESLDKGEYSL
-490 SKSSFKDFIKFSPAG
+490 SNRSFKDFIRFSPAG

-521 TIITKNRE
+521 SIVTKNRE

-541 KNGNNIT
+541 KNGNNVT

-569 TNNDRQGLRRMIEN
+569 SNNDRQGLRRMIEN
-583 EFLDSSFFMDNGTIL
+583 EFLDSSFFMDKDNGTIF
-598 NRWIKD
+598 NRWLRD
-604 LYESDLDEKS
+604 LYESGLDEKD
-614 FATNFVFKRFLGT
+614 FAANFGFKRFLGT

-642 DMMTEY
+642 DMMAEY
-648 FSERQISPKN
+648 FSERQKSP
-658 IKYIDEEEFN
+658 
-668 KSKNL
+668 
-673 KSFPKDQLYYVN
+673 
-685 GTNYY
+685 
-690 YKYNSI
+690 NSQ
-696 DSKGNNVW
+696 
-704 TKHIKDDY
+704 Y

-732 RYSAKE
+732 RYSAQE
-738 ILDGLYDVYRQER
+738 MLDGLYDVYRQER
-751 RRMALTK
+751 RRMALTS
-758 AANSKL
+758 AANTKL
-764 KEEEYSPIE
+764 KEGGYSLIE
-773 NFSNKED
+773 NFSSKEN
-780 EYTILPFLNKDY
+780 EYTALPFLNKDY

-815 VKAIQAYMEEAVNI
+815 VKAIQAYMEEAVNS
-829 FKKNLNNLGL
+829 FKTSLNNLGL

-846 NPNTNKKEVQYIYF
+846 NPKTNKKEVQYVYF
-860 SQEVNGDKT
+860 SQEVNGNKS
-869 IDKVIADYYWN
+869 IDEVIADYYWN

-932 KDGIERCVYFDD
+932 EDGIERCVYFDD
-944 INLNAELSNPE
+944 INLNAEVSNPE
-955 FMTAIKAKFGKNSPV
+955 FMKAIEAKFGKNSPV

-1008 YNAIKQLRA
+1008 YNTIKQLRA
-1017 EYGKDAQIPSDKLAE
+1017 EYGKDAQIPSDKLTE
-1032 IASMAVVFQPIKPYM
+1032 IANMSVVFQPIKPYM
-1047 YTIENYA
+1047 YTIENLA
-1054 VNNTDKL
+1054 VNSTDKL

-1118 ASNAKELNDALD
+1118 ASNAQELSNALD

-1166 MTNVEMDDYHY
+1166 MANIKMDDYHY

-1183 NKVNLGGKYGDVRL
+1183 KKVNLGGKYGEVRL

-1208 LIVANILE
+1208 LIVANILK

-1253 SLTGDDKFL
+1253 SLAGDDKFL

-1274 SAMLFSM
+1274 SAMLFSI

-1311 DLKYVVDPNN
+1311 DLHYVVDPNN

-1345 VTLEFSDYCNEDGT
+1345 VALEFSDYCNEDGT

-1456 YSNIKDVLKEAREED
+1456 YPNIKDVLKEAREED
-1471 TESLDRL
+1471 TESLNRL
-1478 YKYWDKAGLPYS
+1478 YKYWDKVGLPYS

-1559 TLRELLFGSLE
+1559 TLRELLFGNLE
-1570 GIVSRGTS
+1570 GIVSR
-1578 TSKISGENISSKGSE
+1578 E
-1593 FAKKL
+1593 
-1598 TNVGNNLEV
+1598 
-1607 TYKGVTFRNAEHAYQ
+1607 
-1622 TWKSGEF
+1622 
-1629 DNTAYNSI
+1629 
-1637 NTWKP
+1637 
-1642 VGSKPVNKQINFQ
+1642 
-1655 IMVDILTE
+1655 
-1663 KLKQHPELIE
+1663 
-1673 GIKERGGHEYII
+1673 
-1685 SSTHN
+1685 
-1690 VVGDKYWESS
+1690 
-1700 GQNAFIKALAEAAIN
+1700 
-1715 VGISPIN
+1715 
-1722 NNFIKSTVDFNAI
+1722 TVDFNAI

-1752 SDPMTIITYNQQ
+1752 SDPMTIIIYNQQ

-1788 KEFTLKEPIRFA
+1788 SEFTLKDPIRFA

-1881 GVTADMAIRE
+1881 GVTADMAMRE

-1903 PKANP
+1903 PKVNP

-1928 EQGKNAMDNKS
+1928 EQGKNAMDNQS

-1954 QTVAGDVSQFV
+1954 QIVAGDTSQFV
-1965 TSTKFT
+1965 TSSKFT

-2002 KNALSVNIKVTD
+2002 KNALSVNMKVTD
-2014 TIDSPITNNTNLQ
+2014 IIDSPITNNTNLQ
-2027 GSNQEYLE
+2027 GSNQEYLK

-2044 EQAMYDMNRRANSLL
+2044 EQAMYDMNRRAGMLL
-2059 NSYYPYETP
+2059 NSYYPYNTP
-2068 SYRNARNRL
+2068 SYSGARNRL
-2077 ASLTKNNF
+2077 AELTKSNF

-2113 EIPIPVD
+2113 EM
-2120 SINTPNLD
+2120 
-2128 TTVNS
+2128 
-2133 YTGNI
+2133 
-2138 TPDANTIFVFGSNPE
+2138 
-2153 GRHGAGAAK
+2153 
-2162 IAREQ
+2162 
-2167 FGAIYGQGEGLQGNA
+2167 
-2182 YALPTKDLRVTKN
+2182 PTKD
-2195 NGLRSISEAQ
+2195 G
-2205 IIENIKKLYE
+2205 
-2215 VAKQNPDKQFKIAY
+2215 
-2229 RNTDKA
+2229 
-2235 SLNGYTGLEM
+2235 
-2245 IDMFL
+2245 
-2250 KAGSI
+2250 
-2255 PTNIVFSKEW
+2255 
-2265 IDTGKFDLPTK
+2265 
-2276 KVQSTSKSYI
+2276 I

-2355 LKTEPDLASN
+2355 LKTEPDLARD

-2389 ELKLNMKLWREWD
+2389 ELKLAIKVGRKWD
-2402 PSADNGKGAWIQSD
+2402 SSANDGNGAWVER
-2416 KSYIDFLNEVKK
+2416 SYVDFLNDVKEGTVTANSEK
-2428 GISVNIEEFAKQYI
+2428 FAKQYI
-2442 LNHLDNRSLVFT
+2442 LNHLDNRRLVFT
-2454 AKGSTRDFL
+2454 AKGSNL
-2463 KKEVYKNGVAA
+2463 KYLKTLVYKNGEAV
-2474 SEFTLKV
+2474 SNFTLDV
-2481 SKLGDDAKNYT
+2481 NKLGDDAKNYT
-2492 IADDTIPKSW
+2492 IKDSTLPKNCV
-2502 TAFRPCIIVDGI
+2502 AFRPCIVVDGI
-2514 VYMCESGND
+2514 TYICDSSND
-2523 KFNVST
+2523 KFNVSY
-2529 DGSMTYRKVS
+2529 DGSITYYKVS
-2539 QLGTTNKSLQYIS
+2539 QLGTTNKSLQYVS
-2552 DSETKITDSQ
+2552 DSESRLTDNEQYDNNMEGNSSQ
-2562 TYDDKMP
+2562 EFIPENTP
-2569 GSTKREDR
+2569 NSFNREEAINQIIDYGIKNGEFMAEQVESIKEYLNSQSDVDLSDTVNAIR
-2577 VPEEHPEKV
+2577 NEIQNSGLTDNTGEKV
-2586 DRDKLVNDLIYYS
+2586 
-2599 LMNGNLVE
+2599 
-2607 ESTDKFKEDISIFK
+2607 
-2621 DSDLKDTIEDIKNEL
+2621 
-2636 REKGLIDKTG
+2636 
-2646 KKIC
+2646 C

>member
-1 MSTNCYNPI
+1 MSTKCYNPI
-10 KGIDDVISSKIQGWN
+10 KGIDDVIASKIQGWN
-25 KYRVATLRGMYDES
+25 EYRVATLRGMYDES
-39 HPSPLDTSDLDKAV
+39 HSSPLDTSDLDRAV
-53 QELISYRRNLGK
+53 QDLVSYRRDLGK
-65 VNAESIKTASFN
+65 MNAESIKTTSSN

-112 QEANPSLSRK
+112 QEANPFLSRK
-122 VICNGFI
+122 VICNGFV

-144 VYNDLLEYYLEAV
+144 VYNDLLEYYSEAV
-157 EEDDMD
+157 EEGDMD

-187 DTEELKLGNNI
+187 DTEELRLGDKI
-198 EYADDTNP
+198 GYADDTNP

-219 ASESKREAW
+219 ASESRREAW
-228 QETSDMQSAFG
+228 QETSDMHSAFG

-264 LGFPIMLDPVKT
+264 LGFPIMLDPVKA
-276 HQSLIE
+276 HQSLIK
-282 ILRGVTSENQ
+282 ILRGVTSERQ
-292 MIGLLRNASSSQ
+292 MIGLLRNASNSQ
-304 SWLQPVI
+304 TWLQPVI
-311 EELENNDQLRT
+311 EGLENNDQLRT

-337 LLEEIKNELRTFKT
+337 LLEEVRNGLRTFKT
-351 LILNRVNI
+351 LILNRVNN

-377 DTSVFNKDGSI
+377 NTSVFNKDGSI

-394 NLREIVAEYFPSKNV
+394 SLRELVKEYFPSKSV
-409 SIVPKFYSNKETSWQ
+409 SITPKFYNNKETSWQ

-438 IDIDGNTLDRIMS
+438 IDIDGGTLDKIMS
-451 NGRDLHKFTDAISEL
+451 SGRDLHKFTDAISEL
-466 IEFGTD
+466 VEFGTD
-472 KILNKSEL
+472 KILNKKEL
-480 ESLNKGNFSL
+480 ESLDKGEYSL
-490 SKSSFKDFIKFSPAG
+490 SNRPFKDFIRFSPAG

-521 TIITKNRE
+521 SIVTKNRE

-541 KNGNNIT
+541 KNGNNVT

-569 TNNDRQGLRRMIEN
+569 SNNDRQGLRRMIEN
-583 EFLDSSFFMDNGTIL
+583 EFLDSSFFMDKDNGTIF
-598 NRWIKD
+598 NRWLRD
-604 LYESDLDEKS
+604 LYESGLDEKD
-614 FATNFVFKRFLGT
+614 FAANFGFKRFLGT

-642 DMMTEY
+642 DMMAEY
-648 FSERQISPKN
+648 FSERQKSP
-658 IKYIDEEEFN
+658 
-668 KSKNL
+668 
-673 KSFPKDQLYYVN
+673 
-685 GTNYY
+685 
-690 YKYNSI
+690 NSQ
-696 DSKGNNVW
+696 
-704 TKHIKDDY
+704 Y

-732 RYSAKE
+732 RYSAQE

-751 RRMALTK
+751 RRMALTS
-758 AANSKL
+758 AANTKL
-764 KEEEYSPIE
+764 KEGGYSLIE
-773 NFSNKED
+773 NLSSKGN
-780 EYTILPFLNKDY
+780 EYTALPFLNKDY

-815 VKAIQAYMEEAVNI
+815 VKAIQAYMEEAVNS
-829 FKKNLNNLGL
+829 FKTSLNNLGL

-846 NPNTNKKEVQYIYF
+846 NPKTNKKEVQYVYF
-860 SQEVNGDKT
+860 SQEVNGNKS
-869 IDKVIADYYWN
+869 IDEVIADYYWN

-932 KDGIERCVYFDD
+932 EDGIERCVYFDD
-944 INLNAELSNPE
+944 INLNAEVSNPE
-955 FMTAIKAKFGKNSPV
+955 FMKAIEAKFGKNSPV

-1008 YNAIKQLRA
+1008 YNTIKQLRA
-1017 EYGKDAQIPSDKLAE
+1017 EYGKDAQIPSDKLTE
-1032 IASMAVVFQPIKPYM
+1032 IANMSVVFQPIKPYM
-1047 YTIENYA
+1047 YTIENLA
-1054 VNNTDKL
+1054 VNSTDKL

-1083 KLRDMAYWME
+1083 KLRDMAYWMG

-1118 ASNAKELNDALD
+1118 ASNAQGLSNALD

-1166 MTNVEMDDYHY
+1166 MANIKMDDYHY

-1183 NKVNLGGKYGDVRL
+1183 KKVNLGGKYGEVRL

-1208 LIVANILE
+1208 LIVANILK

-1274 SAMLFSM
+1274 SAMLFSI

-1311 DLKYVVDPNN
+1311 DLHYVVDPNN

-1345 VTLEFSDYCNEDGT
+1345 VALEFSDYCNEDGT

-1387 ERDYSMINLRVKRFS
+1387 ERDYSMINLRVRRFS

-1456 YSNIKDVLKEAREED
+1456 YPNIKDVLKEAREED
-1471 TESLDRL
+1471 TESLNRL

-1490 YKEAFAQFIADRG
+1490 YKEALAQFIADRG

-1559 TLRELLFGSLE
+1559 TLRELLFGNLE
-1570 GIVSRGTS
+1570 GIVSR
-1578 TSKISGENISSKGSE
+1578 E
-1593 FAKKL
+1593 
-1598 TNVGNNLEV
+1598 
-1607 TYKGVTFRNAEHAYQ
+1607 
-1622 TWKSGEF
+1622 
-1629 DNTAYNSI
+1629 
-1637 NTWKP
+1637 
-1642 VGSKPVNKQINFQ
+1642 
-1655 IMVDILTE
+1655 
-1663 KLKQHPELIE
+1663 
-1673 GIKERGGHEYII
+1673 
-1685 SSTHN
+1685 
-1690 VVGDKYWESS
+1690 
-1700 GQNAFIKALAEAAIN
+1700 
-1715 VGISPIN
+1715 
-1722 NNFIKSTVDFNAI
+1722 TVDFNAI

-1788 KEFTLKEPIRFA
+1788 SEFTLKDPIRFA

-1881 GVTADMAIRE
+1881 GVTADMAMRE

-1908 DEDFSINKLALNI
+1908 DEDFPINKLALNI
-1921 VNDRVMR
+1921 VNDRVMG
-1928 EQGKNAMDNKS
+1928 EQGKNAMDNQS

-1954 QTVAGDVSQFV
+1954 QTVAGDISQFV
-1965 TSTKFT
+1965 TSSKFT

-2002 KNALSVNIKVTD
+2002 KNALSVNMKVTD
-2014 TIDSPITNNTNLQ
+2014 IIDSPITNNTNLQ

-2044 EQAMYDMNRRANSLL
+2044 EQAMYDMNRRAGMLL
-2059 NSYYPYETP
+2059 NSYYPYNTP
-2068 SYRNARNRL
+2068 SYSGARNRL
-2077 ASLTKNNF
+2077 AELTKSNF

-2113 EIPIPVD
+2113 EM
-2120 SINTPNLD
+2120 
-2128 TTVNS
+2128 
-2133 YTGNI
+2133 
-2138 TPDANTIFVFGSNPE
+2138 
-2153 GRHGAGAAK
+2153 
-2162 IAREQ
+2162 
-2167 FGAIYGQGEGLQGNA
+2167 
-2182 YALPTKDLRVTKN
+2182 PTKD
-2195 NGLRSISEAQ
+2195 G
-2205 IIENIKKLYE
+2205 
-2215 VAKQNPDKQFKIAY
+2215 
-2229 RNTDKA
+2229 
-2235 SLNGYTGLEM
+2235 
-2245 IDMFL
+2245 
-2250 KAGSI
+2250 
-2255 PTNIVFSKEW
+2255 
-2265 IDTGKFDLPTK
+2265 
-2276 KVQSTSKSYI
+2276 I

-2355 LKTEPDLASN
+2355 LKTEPDLARD

-2389 ELKLNMKLWREWD
+2389 ELKLAIKVGRKWD
-2402 PSADNGKGAWIQSD
+2402 SSANDGNGAWVER
-2416 KSYIDFLNEVKK
+2416 SYVDFLNDVKEGTVTANSEK
-2428 GISVNIEEFAKQYI
+2428 FAKQYI
-2442 LNHLDNRSLVFT
+2442 LNHLDNRRLVFT
-2454 AKGSTRDFL
+2454 AKGSNL
-2463 KKEVYKNGVAA
+2463 KYLKTLVYKNGEAV
-2474 SEFTLKV
+2474 SNFTLDV
-2481 SKLGDDAKNYT
+2481 NKLGDDAKNYT
-2492 IADDTIPKSW
+2492 IKDSTLPKNCV
-2502 TAFRPCIIVDGI
+2502 AFRPCIVVDGI
-2514 VYMCESGND
+2514 TYICDSSND
-2523 KFNVST
+2523 KFNVSY
-2529 DGSMTYRKVS
+2529 DGSITYYKVS
-2539 QLGTTNKSLQYIS
+2539 QLGTTNKSLQYVS
-2552 DSETKITDSQ
+2552 DSESRLTDNEQYDNNMEGNSSQ
-2562 TYDDKMP
+2562 EFIPENTP
-2569 GSTKREDR
+2569 NSFNREEAINQIIDYGIKNGEFMAEQVESIKEYLNSQSDVDLSDTVNAIR
-2577 VPEEHPEKV
+2577 NEIQNSGLTDNTGEKV
-2586 DRDKLVNDLIYYS
+2586 
-2599 LMNGNLVE
+2599 
-2607 ESTDKFKEDISIFK
+2607 
-2621 DSDLKDTIEDIKNEL
+2621 
-2636 REKGLIDKTG
+2636 
-2646 KKIC
+2646 C

>member
-1 MSTNCYNPI
+1 MSTKCYNPI
-10 KGIDDVISSKIQGWN
+10 KGIDDVIASKIQGWN
-25 KYRVATLRGMYDES
+25 EYRVATLRGMYDES
-39 HPSPLDTSDLDKAV
+39 HSSPLDTSDLDKAV
-53 QELISYRRNLGK
+53 QDLISYRRDLGK
-65 VNAESIKTASFN
+65 MNAESIKTTSSN

-112 QEANPSLSRK
+112 QEANPFLSRK
-122 VICNGFI
+122 VICNGFV

-144 VYNDLLEYYLEAV
+144 VYNDLLEYYSEAV
-157 EEDDMD
+157 EEGDMD

-187 DTEELKLGNNI
+187 DTEELRLGDKI

-228 QETSDMQSAFG
+228 QETSDMHSAFG

-264 LGFPIMLDPVKT
+264 LGFPIMLDPVKA

-282 ILRGVTSENQ
+282 ILRGVTSERQ
-292 MIGLLRNASSSQ
+292 MIGLLRNASNSQ
-304 SWLQPVI
+304 TWLQPVI

-337 LLEEIKNELRTFKT
+337 LLEEVKNGLRTFKT
-351 LILNRVNI
+351 LILNRVNN

-377 DTSVFNKDGSI
+377 NTSVFNKDGSI

-394 NLREIVAEYFPSKNV
+394 SLRELVKEYFPSKSV
-409 SIVPKFYSNKETSWQ
+409 SITPKFYNNKETSWQ

-438 IDIDGNTLDRIMS
+438 IDIDGGTLDKIMS
-451 NGRDLHKFTDAISEL
+451 SGRDLHKFTDAISEL
-466 IEFGTD
+466 VEFGTD
-472 KILNKSEL
+472 KILNKKEL
-480 ESLNKGNFSL
+480 ESLDKGEYSL
-490 SKSSFKDFIKFSPAG
+490 SNRSFKDFIRFSPAG

-521 TIITKNRE
+521 SIVTKNRE

-541 KNGNNIT
+541 KNGNNVT

-569 TNNDRQGLRRMIEN
+569 SNNDRQGLRRMIEN
-583 EFLDSSFFMDNGTIL
+583 EFLDSSFFMDKDNGTIF
-598 NRWIKD
+598 NRWLRD
-604 LYESDLDEKS
+604 LYESGLDEKD
-614 FATNFVFKRFLGT
+614 FAANFGFKRFLGT

-642 DMMTEY
+642 DMMAEY
-648 FSERQISPKN
+648 FSERQKSP
-658 IKYIDEEEFN
+658 
-668 KSKNL
+668 
-673 KSFPKDQLYYVN
+673 
-685 GTNYY
+685 
-690 YKYNSI
+690 NSQ
-696 DSKGNNVW
+696 
-704 TKHIKDDY
+704 Y

-732 RYSAKE
+732 RYSAQE

-751 RRMALTK
+751 RRMALTS
-758 AANSKL
+758 AANTKL
-764 KEEEYSPIE
+764 KEGGYSLIE
-773 NFSNKED
+773 NFSSKEN
-780 EYTILPFLNKDY
+780 EYTALPFLNKDY

-815 VKAIQAYMEEAVNI
+815 VKAIQAYMEEAVNS
-829 FKKNLNNLGL
+829 FKTSLNNLGL

-846 NPNTNKKEVQYIYF
+846 NPKTNKKEVQYVYF
-860 SQEVNGDKT
+860 SQEVNGNKS
-869 IDKVIADYYWN
+869 IDEVIADYYWN

-932 KDGIERCVYFDD
+932 EDGIERCVYFDD
-944 INLNAELSNPE
+944 INLNAEVSNPE
-955 FMTAIKAKFGKNSPV
+955 FMKAIEAKFGKNSPV

-1008 YNAIKQLRA
+1008 YNTIKQLRA
-1017 EYGKDAQIPSDKLAE
+1017 EYGKDAQIPSDKLTE
-1032 IASMAVVFQPIKPYM
+1032 IANMSVVFQPIKPYM
-1047 YTIENYA
+1047 YTIENLA
-1054 VNNTDKL
+1054 VNSTDKL

-1118 ASNAKELNDALD
+1118 ASNAQELSNALD

-1166 MTNVEMDDYHY
+1166 MANIKMDDYHY

-1183 NKVNLGGKYGDVRL
+1183 KKVNLGGKYGEVRL

-1208 LIVANILE
+1208 LIVANILK

-1274 SAMLFSM
+1274 SAMLFSI

-1311 DLKYVVDPNN
+1311 DLHYVVDPNN

-1345 VTLEFSDYCNEDGT
+1345 VALEFSDYCNEDGT

-1456 YSNIKDVLKEAREED
+1456 YPNIKDVLKEAREED
-1471 TESLDRL
+1471 TESLNRL

-1510 DFSKSPLDNTRAARN
+1510 DFSKSSLDNTRAARN

-1559 TLRELLFGSLE
+1559 TLRELLFGNLE
-1570 GIVSRGTS
+1570 GIVSRG
-1578 TSKISGENISSKGSE
+1578 
-1593 FAKKL
+1593 
-1598 TNVGNNLEV
+1598 
-1607 TYKGVTFRNAEHAYQ
+1607 
-1622 TWKSGEF
+1622 
-1629 DNTAYNSI
+1629 
-1637 NTWKP
+1637 
-1642 VGSKPVNKQINFQ
+1642 
-1655 IMVDILTE
+1655 
-1663 KLKQHPELIE
+1663 
-1673 GIKERGGHEYII
+1673 
-1685 SSTHN
+1685 
-1690 VVGDKYWESS
+1690 
-1700 GQNAFIKALAEAAIN
+1700 
-1715 VGISPIN
+1715 
-1722 NNFIKSTVDFNAI
+1722 TVDFNAI

-1788 KEFTLKEPIRFA
+1788 SEFTLKDPIRFA

-1881 GVTADMAIRE
+1881 GVTADMAMRE

-1928 EQGKNAMDNKS
+1928 EQGKNAMDNQS

-1954 QTVAGDVSQFV
+1954 QTVAGDTSQFV
-1965 TSTKFT
+1965 TSSKFT

-2002 KNALSVNIKVTD
+2002 KNALSVNMKVTD
-2014 TIDSPITNNTNLQ
+2014 IIDSPITNNTNLQ
-2027 GSNQEYLE
+2027 GSNQEYLK

-2044 EQAMYDMNRRANSLL
+2044 EQAMYDMNRRAGMLL
-2059 NSYYPYETP
+2059 NSYYPYNTP
-2068 SYRNARNRL
+2068 SYSGARNRL
-2077 ASLTKNNF
+2077 AELTKSNF

-2113 EIPIPVD
+2113 EM
-2120 SINTPNLD
+2120 
-2128 TTVNS
+2128 
-2133 YTGNI
+2133 
-2138 TPDANTIFVFGSNPE
+2138 
-2153 GRHGAGAAK
+2153 
-2162 IAREQ
+2162 
-2167 FGAIYGQGEGLQGNA
+2167 
-2182 YALPTKDLRVTKN
+2182 PTKD
-2195 NGLRSISEAQ
+2195 G
-2205 IIENIKKLYE
+2205 
-2215 VAKQNPDKQFKIAY
+2215 
-2229 RNTDKA
+2229 
-2235 SLNGYTGLEM
+2235 
-2245 IDMFL
+2245 
-2250 KAGSI
+2250 
-2255 PTNIVFSKEW
+2255 
-2265 IDTGKFDLPTK
+2265 
-2276 KVQSTSKSYI
+2276 I

-2326 TGDISMN
+2326 TSDISMN

-2355 LKTEPDLASN
+2355 LKTEPDLARD

-2389 ELKLNMKLWREWD
+2389 ELKLAIKVGRKWD
-2402 PSADNGKGAWIQSD
+2402 SSANDGNGAWVER
-2416 KSYIDFLNEVKK
+2416 SYVDFLNDVKEGTVTANSEK
-2428 GISVNIEEFAKQYI
+2428 FAKQYI
-2442 LNHLDNRSLVFT
+2442 LNHLDNRRLVFT
-2454 AKGSTRDFL
+2454 AKGSNL
-2463 KKEVYKNGVAA
+2463 KYLKTLVYKNGEAV
-2474 SEFTLKV
+2474 SNFTLDV
-2481 SKLGDDAKNYT
+2481 NKLGDDAKNYT
-2492 IADDTIPKSW
+2492 IKDSTLPKNCV
-2502 TAFRPCIIVDGI
+2502 AFRPCIVVDGI
-2514 VYMCESGND
+2514 TYICDSSND
-2523 KFNVST
+2523 KFNVSY
-2529 DGSMTYRKVS
+2529 DGSITYYKVS
-2539 QLGTTNKSLQYIS
+2539 QLGTTNKSLQYVS
-2552 DSETKITDSQ
+2552 DSESRLTDNEQYDNNMEGNSSQ
-2562 TYDDKMP
+2562 EFIPENTP
-2569 GSTKREDR
+2569 NSFNREEAINQIIDYGIKNGEFMAEQVESIKEYLNSQSDVDLSDTVNAIR
-2577 VPEEHPEKV
+2577 NEIQNSGLTDNTGEKV
-2586 DRDKLVNDLIYYS
+2586 
-2599 LMNGNLVE
+2599 
-2607 ESTDKFKEDISIFK
+2607 
-2621 DSDLKDTIEDIKNEL
+2621 
-2636 REKGLIDKTG
+2636 
-2646 KKIC
+2646 C

>member
-1 MSTNCYNPI
+1 MSTKCYNPI
-10 KGIDDVISSKIQGWN
+10 KGIDDVIASKIQGWN
-25 KYRVATLRGMYDES
+25 EYRVATLRGMYDES
-39 HPSPLDTSDLDKAV
+39 HSSPLDTSDLDKAV
-53 QELISYRRNLGK
+53 QDLISYRRDLGK
-65 VNAESIKTASFN
+65 MNAESIKTTSSN

-112 QEANPSLSRK
+112 QEANPFLSRK
-122 VICNGFI
+122 VICNGFV

-144 VYNDLLEYYLEAV
+144 VYNDLLEYYSEAV
-157 EEDDMD
+157 EEGDMD

-187 DTEELKLGNNI
+187 DTEELRLGDKI

-228 QETSDMQSAFG
+228 QETSDMHSAFG

-264 LGFPIMLDPVKT
+264 LGFPIMLDPVKA

-282 ILRGVTSENQ
+282 ILRGVTSERQ
-292 MIGLLRNASSSQ
+292 MIGLLRNASNSQ
-304 SWLQPVI
+304 TWLQPVI

-337 LLEEIKNELRTFKT
+337 LLEEVKNGLRTFKT
-351 LILNRVNI
+351 LILNRVNN

-377 DTSVFNKDGSI
+377 NTSVFNKDGSI

-394 NLREIVAEYFPSKNV
+394 SLRELVKEYFPSKSV
-409 SIVPKFYSNKETSWQ
+409 SITPKFYNNKETSWQ

-438 IDIDGNTLDRIMS
+438 IDIDGGTLDKIMS
-451 NGRDLHKFTDAISEL
+451 SGRDLHKFTDAISEL
-466 IEFGTD
+466 VEFGTD
-472 KILNKSEL
+472 KILNKKEL
-480 ESLNKGNFSL
+480 ESLDKGEYSL
-490 SKSSFKDFIKFSPAG
+490 SNRSFKDFIRFSPAG

-521 TIITKNRE
+521 SIVTKNRE

-541 KNGNNIT
+541 KNGNNVT

-569 TNNDRQGLRRMIEN
+569 SNNDRQGLRRMIEN
-583 EFLDSSFFMDNGTIL
+583 EFLDSSFFMDKDNGTIF
-598 NRWIKD
+598 NRWLRD
-604 LYESDLDEKS
+604 LYESGLDEKD
-614 FATNFVFKRFLGT
+614 FAANFGFKRFLGT

-642 DMMTEY
+642 DMMAEY
-648 FSERQISPKN
+648 FSERQKSP
-658 IKYIDEEEFN
+658 
-668 KSKNL
+668 
-673 KSFPKDQLYYVN
+673 
-685 GTNYY
+685 
-690 YKYNSI
+690 NSQ
-696 DSKGNNVW
+696 
-704 TKHIKDDY
+704 Y

-732 RYSAKE
+732 RYSAQE

-751 RRMALTK
+751 RRMALTS
-758 AANSKL
+758 AANTKL
-764 KEEEYSPIE
+764 KEGGYSLIE
-773 NFSNKED
+773 NFSSKEN
-780 EYTILPFLNKDY
+780 EYTALPFLNKDY

-815 VKAIQAYMEEAVNI
+815 VKAIQAYMEEAVNS
-829 FKKNLNNLGL
+829 FKTSLNNLGL

-846 NPNTNKKEVQYIYF
+846 NPKTNKKEVQYVYF
-860 SQEVNGDKT
+860 SQEVNGNKS
-869 IDKVIADYYWN
+869 IDEVIADYYWN

-895 PAFYKGTKDLQK
+895 PAFYKGTEDLQK

-932 KDGIERCVYFDD
+932 EDGIERCVYFDD
-944 INLNAELSNPE
+944 INLNAEVSNPE
-955 FMTAIKAKFGKNSPV
+955 FMKAIEAKFGKNSPV

-1008 YNAIKQLRA
+1008 YNTIKQLRA
-1017 EYGKDAQIPSDKLAE
+1017 EYGKDAQIPSDKLTE
-1032 IASMAVVFQPIKPYM
+1032 IANMSVVFQPIKPYM
-1047 YTIENYA
+1047 YTIENLA
-1054 VNNTDKL
+1054 VNSTDKL

-1118 ASNAKELNDALD
+1118 ASNAQELSNALD

-1166 MTNVEMDDYHY
+1166 MANIKMDDYHY

-1183 NKVNLGGKYGDVRL
+1183 KKVNLGGKYGEVRL

-1208 LIVANILE
+1208 LIVANILK

-1274 SAMLFSM
+1274 SAMLFSI

-1292 GGSAVQVSAMGI
+1292 GGSAIQVSAMGI

-1311 DLKYVVDPNN
+1311 DLHYVVDPNN

-1345 VTLEFSDYCNEDGT
+1345 VALEFSDYCNEDGT

-1456 YSNIKDVLKEAREED
+1456 YPNIKDVLKEAREED
-1471 TESLDRL
+1471 TESLNRL
-1478 YKYWDKAGLPYS
+1478 CKYWDKAGLPYS

-1559 TLRELLFGSLE
+1559 TLRELLFGNLE
-1570 GIVSRGTS
+1570 GIVSR
-1578 TSKISGENISSKGSE
+1578 E
-1593 FAKKL
+1593 
-1598 TNVGNNLEV
+1598 
-1607 TYKGVTFRNAEHAYQ
+1607 
-1622 TWKSGEF
+1622 
-1629 DNTAYNSI
+1629 
-1637 NTWKP
+1637 
-1642 VGSKPVNKQINFQ
+1642 
-1655 IMVDILTE
+1655 
-1663 KLKQHPELIE
+1663 
-1673 GIKERGGHEYII
+1673 
-1685 SSTHN
+1685 
-1690 VVGDKYWESS
+1690 
-1700 GQNAFIKALAEAAIN
+1700 
-1715 VGISPIN
+1715 
-1722 NNFIKSTVDFNAI
+1722 TVDFNAI

-1788 KEFTLKEPIRFA
+1788 SEFTLKDPIRFA

-1830 VKDPVLNFLNLNTI
+1830 IKDPVLNFLNLNTI

-1881 GVTADMAIRE
+1881 GVTADMAMRE

-1928 EQGKNAMDNKS
+1928 EQGKNAMDNQS

-1954 QTVAGDVSQFV
+1954 QTVAGDISQFV
-1965 TSTKFT
+1965 TSSKFT

-2002 KNALSVNIKVTD
+2002 KNALSVNMKVTD
-2014 TIDSPITNNTNLQ
+2014 IIDSPITNNTNLQ
-2027 GSNQEYLE
+2027 GSNQEYLK

-2044 EQAMYDMNRRANSLL
+2044 EQAMYDMNRRAGMLL
-2059 NSYYPYETP
+2059 NSYYPYNTP
-2068 SYRNARNRL
+2068 SYSGARNRL
-2077 ASLTKNNF
+2077 AELTKSNF

-2113 EIPIPVD
+2113 EM
-2120 SINTPNLD
+2120 
-2128 TTVNS
+2128 
-2133 YTGNI
+2133 
-2138 TPDANTIFVFGSNPE
+2138 
-2153 GRHGAGAAK
+2153 
-2162 IAREQ
+2162 
-2167 FGAIYGQGEGLQGNA
+2167 
-2182 YALPTKDLRVTKN
+2182 PTKD
-2195 NGLRSISEAQ
+2195 G
-2205 IIENIKKLYE
+2205 
-2215 VAKQNPDKQFKIAY
+2215 
-2229 RNTDKA
+2229 
-2235 SLNGYTGLEM
+2235 
-2245 IDMFL
+2245 
-2250 KAGSI
+2250 
-2255 PTNIVFSKEW
+2255 
-2265 IDTGKFDLPTK
+2265 
-2276 KVQSTSKSYI
+2276 I

-2355 LKTEPDLASN
+2355 LKTEPDLARD

-2389 ELKLNMKLWREWD
+2389 ELKLAIKVGRKWD
-2402 PSADNGKGAWIQSD
+2402 SSANDGNGAWVER
-2416 KSYIDFLNEVKK
+2416 SYVDFLNDVKEGTVTANSEK
-2428 GISVNIEEFAKQYI
+2428 FAKQYI
-2442 LNHLDNRSLVFT
+2442 LNHLDNRRLVFT
-2454 AKGSTRDFL
+2454 AKGSNL
-2463 KKEVYKNGVAA
+2463 KYLKTLVYKNGEAV
-2474 SEFTLKV
+2474 SNFTLDV
-2481 SKLGDDAKNYT
+2481 NKLGDDAKNYT
-2492 IADDTIPKSW
+2492 IKDSTLPKNCV
-2502 TAFRPCIIVDGI
+2502 AFRPCIVVDGI
-2514 VYMCESGND
+2514 TYICDSSND
-2523 KFNVST
+2523 KFNVSY
-2529 DGSMTYRKVS
+2529 DGSITYYKVS
-2539 QLGTTNKSLQYIS
+2539 QLGTTNKSLQYVS
-2552 DSETKITDSQ
+2552 DSESRLTDNEQYDNNMEGNSSQ
-2562 TYDDKMP
+2562 EFIPENTP
-2569 GSTKREDR
+2569 NSFNREEAINQIIDYGIKNGEFMAEQVESIKEYLNSQSDVDLSDTVNAIR
-2577 VPEEHPEKV
+2577 NEIQNSGLTDNTGEKV
-2586 DRDKLVNDLIYYS
+2586 
-2599 LMNGNLVE
+2599 
-2607 ESTDKFKEDISIFK
+2607 
-2621 DSDLKDTIEDIKNEL
+2621 
-2636 REKGLIDKTG
+2636 
-2646 KKIC
+2646 C

>member
-1 MSTNCYNPI
+1 MSTKCYNPI
-10 KGIDDVISSKIQGWN
+10 KGIDDVIASKIQGWN
-25 KYRVATLRGMYDES
+25 EYRVATLRGMYDES
-39 HPSPLDTSDLDKAV
+39 HSSPLDTSDLDKAV
-53 QELISYRRNLGK
+53 QDLISYRRDLGK
-65 VNAESIKTASFN
+65 MNAESIKTTSSN

-112 QEANPSLSRK
+112 QEANPFLSRK
-122 VICNGFI
+122 VICNGFV

-144 VYNDLLEYYLEAV
+144 VYNDLLEYYSEAV
-157 EEDDMD
+157 EEGDMD

-187 DTEELKLGNNI
+187 DTEELRLGDKI

-228 QETSDMQSAFG
+228 QETSDMHSAFG

-264 LGFPIMLDPVKT
+264 LGFPIMLDPVKA

-282 ILRGVTSENQ
+282 ILRGVTSERQ
-292 MIGLLRNASSSQ
+292 MIGLLRNASNSQ
-304 SWLQPVI
+304 TWLQPVI

-337 LLEEIKNELRTFKT
+337 LLEEVKNGLRTFKT
-351 LILNRVNI
+351 LILNRVNN

-377 DTSVFNKDGSI
+377 NTSVFNKDGSI

-394 NLREIVAEYFPSKNV
+394 SLRELVKEYFPSKSV
-409 SIVPKFYSNKETSWQ
+409 SITPKFYNNKETSWQ

-438 IDIDGNTLDRIMS
+438 IDIDGGTLDKIMS
-451 NGRDLHKFTDAISEL
+451 SGRDLHKFTDAISEL
-466 IEFGTD
+466 VEFGTD
-472 KILNKSEL
+472 KILNKKEL
-480 ESLNKGNFSL
+480 ESLDKGEYSL
-490 SKSSFKDFIKFSPAG
+490 SNRSFKDFIRFSPAG

-521 TIITKNRE
+521 SIVTKNRE

-541 KNGNNIT
+541 KNGNNVT

-569 TNNDRQGLRRMIEN
+569 SNNDRQGLRRMIEN
-583 EFLDSSFFMDNGTIL
+583 EFLDSSFFMDKDNGTIF
-598 NRWIKD
+598 NRWLRD
-604 LYESDLDEKS
+604 LYESGLDEKD
-614 FATNFVFKRFLGT
+614 FAANFGFKRFLGT
-627 SDNSFENFTSKQHAI
+627 SDNSFENFTSKQHTI
-642 DMMTEY
+642 DMMAEY
-648 FSERQISPKN
+648 FSERQLSA
-658 IKYIDEEEFN
+658 
-668 KSKNL
+668 
-673 KSFPKDQLYYVN
+673 
-685 GTNYY
+685 
-690 YKYNSI
+690 NSQ
-696 DSKGNNVW
+696 
-704 TKHIKDDY
+704 Y

-732 RYSAKE
+732 RYSAQE

-751 RRMALTK
+751 RRMALTS
-758 AANSKL
+758 AANTKL
-764 KEEEYSPIE
+764 KEGGYSLIE
-773 NFSNKED
+773 NFSSKEN
-780 EYTILPFLNKDY
+780 EYTALPFLNKDY

-815 VKAIQAYMEEAVNI
+815 VKAIQAYMEEAVNS
-829 FKKNLNNLGL
+829 FKTSLNNLGL

-846 NPNTNKKEVQYIYF
+846 NPKTNKKEVQYVYF
-860 SQEVNGDKT
+860 SQEVNGNKS
-869 IDKVIADYYWN
+869 IDEVIADYYWN

-932 KDGIERCVYFDD
+932 EDGIERCVYFDD
-944 INLNAELSNPE
+944 INLNAEVSNPE
-955 FMTAIKAKFGKNSPV
+955 FMKAIEAKFGKNSPV

-1008 YNAIKQLRA
+1008 YNTIKQLRA
-1017 EYGKDAQIPSDKLAE
+1017 EYGKDAQIPSDKLTEVANM
-1032 IASMAVVFQPIKPYM
+1032 SVVFQPIKPYM
-1047 YTIENYA
+1047 YTIENLA
-1054 VNNTDKL
+1054 VNSTDKL

-1099 VGSTKI
+1099 VGSTEI

-1118 ASNAKELNDALD
+1118 ASNAQELSNALD

-1166 MTNVEMDDYHY
+1166 MANIKMDDYHY

-1183 NKVNLGGKYGDVRL
+1183 KKVNLGGKYGEVRL

-1208 LIVANILE
+1208 LIVANILK

-1274 SAMLFSM
+1274 SAMLFSI

-1311 DLKYVVDPNN
+1311 DLHYVVDPNN

-1345 VTLEFSDYCNEDGT
+1345 VALEFSDYCNEDGT

-1456 YSNIKDVLKEAREED
+1456 YPNIKDVLKEAREED
-1471 TESLDRL
+1471 TESLNRL

-1510 DFSKSPLDNTRAARN
+1510 DFSKSSLDNTRAARN

-1559 TLRELLFGSLE
+1559 TLRELLFGNLE
-1570 GIVSRGTS
+1570 GIVSRG
-1578 TSKISGENISSKGSE
+1578 
-1593 FAKKL
+1593 
-1598 TNVGNNLEV
+1598 
-1607 TYKGVTFRNAEHAYQ
+1607 
-1622 TWKSGEF
+1622 
-1629 DNTAYNSI
+1629 
-1637 NTWKP
+1637 
-1642 VGSKPVNKQINFQ
+1642 
-1655 IMVDILTE
+1655 
-1663 KLKQHPELIE
+1663 
-1673 GIKERGGHEYII
+1673 
-1685 SSTHN
+1685 
-1690 VVGDKYWESS
+1690 
-1700 GQNAFIKALAEAAIN
+1700 
-1715 VGISPIN
+1715 
-1722 NNFIKSTVDFNAI
+1722 TVDFNAI

-1788 KEFTLKEPIRFA
+1788 SEFTLKDPIRFA

-1881 GVTADMAIRE
+1881 GVTADMAMRE

-1928 EQGKNAMDNKS
+1928 EQGKNAMDNQL

-1954 QTVAGDVSQFV
+1954 QTVAGDISQFV
-1965 TSTKFT
+1965 TSSKFT

-2002 KNALSVNIKVTD
+2002 KNALSVNMKVTD
-2014 TIDSPITNNTNLQ
+2014 IIDSPITNNTNLQ
-2027 GSNQEYLE
+2027 GSNQEYLK

-2044 EQAMYDMNRRANSLL
+2044 EQAMYDMNRRAGMLL
-2059 NSYYPYETP
+2059 NSYYPYNTP
-2068 SYRNARNRL
+2068 SYSGARNRL
-2077 ASLTKNNF
+2077 AELTKSNF

-2113 EIPIPVD
+2113 EM
-2120 SINTPNLD
+2120 
-2128 TTVNS
+2128 
-2133 YTGNI
+2133 
-2138 TPDANTIFVFGSNPE
+2138 
-2153 GRHGAGAAK
+2153 
-2162 IAREQ
+2162 
-2167 FGAIYGQGEGLQGNA
+2167 
-2182 YALPTKDLRVTKN
+2182 PTKD
-2195 NGLRSISEAQ
+2195 G
-2205 IIENIKKLYE
+2205 
-2215 VAKQNPDKQFKIAY
+2215 
-2229 RNTDKA
+2229 
-2235 SLNGYTGLEM
+2235 
-2245 IDMFL
+2245 
-2250 KAGSI
+2250 
-2255 PTNIVFSKEW
+2255 
-2265 IDTGKFDLPTK
+2265 
-2276 KVQSTSKSYI
+2276 I

-2355 LKTEPDLASN
+2355 LKTEPDLARD

-2389 ELKLNMKLWREWD
+2389 ELKLAIKVGRKWD
-2402 PSADNGKGAWIQSD
+2402 SSANDGNGAWVER
-2416 KSYIDFLNEVKK
+2416 SYVDFLNDVKEGTVTANSEK
-2428 GISVNIEEFAKQYI
+2428 FAKQYI
-2442 LNHLDNRSLVFT
+2442 LNHLDNRRLVFT
-2454 AKGSTRDFL
+2454 AKGSNL
-2463 KKEVYKNGVAA
+2463 KYLKTLVYKNGEAV
-2474 SEFTLKV
+2474 SNFTLDV
-2481 SKLGDDAKNYT
+2481 NKLGDDAKNYT
-2492 IADDTIPKSW
+2492 IKDSTLPKNCV
-2502 TAFRPCIIVDGI
+2502 AFRPCIVVDGI
-2514 VYMCESGND
+2514 TYICDSSND
-2523 KFNVST
+2523 KFNVSY
-2529 DGSMTYRKVS
+2529 DGSITYYKVS
-2539 QLGTTNKSLQYIS
+2539 QLGTTNKSLQYVS
-2552 DSETKITDSQ
+2552 DSESRLTDNEQYDNNMEGNSSQ
-2562 TYDDKMP
+2562 EFIPENTP
-2569 GSTKREDR
+2569 NSFNREEAINQIIDYGIKNGEFMAEQVESIKEYLNSQSDVDLSDTVNAIR
-2577 VPEEHPEKV
+2577 NEIQNSGLTDNTGEKV
-2586 DRDKLVNDLIYYS
+2586 
-2599 LMNGNLVE
+2599 
-2607 ESTDKFKEDISIFK
+2607 
-2621 DSDLKDTIEDIKNEL
+2621 
-2636 REKGLIDKTG
+2636 
-2646 KKIC
+2646 C

>member
-1 MSTNCYNPI
+1 MSTKCYNPI
-10 KGIDDVISSKIQGWN
+10 KGIDDVIASKIQGWN
-25 KYRVATLRGMYDES
+25 EYRVATLRGMYDES
-39 HPSPLDTSDLDKAV
+39 HSSPLDTSDLDKAV
-53 QELISYRRNLGK
+53 QDLISYRRDLGK
-65 VNAESIKTASFN
+65 MNAESIKTTSSN

-112 QEANPSLSRK
+112 QEANPFLSRK
-122 VICNGFI
+122 VICNGFV

-144 VYNDLLEYYLEAV
+144 VYNDLLEYYSEAV
-157 EEDDMD
+157 EEGDMD

-187 DTEELKLGNNI
+187 DTEELRLGDKI

-228 QETSDMQSAFG
+228 QETSDMHSAFG

-264 LGFPIMLDPVKT
+264 LGFPIMLDPVKA

-282 ILRGVTSENQ
+282 ILRGVTSERQ
-292 MIGLLRNASSSQ
+292 MIGLLRNASNSQ
-304 SWLQPVI
+304 TWLQPVI

-337 LLEEIKNELRTFKT
+337 LLEEVKNGLRTFKT
-351 LILNRVNI
+351 LILNRVNN

-377 DTSVFNKDGSI
+377 NTSVFNKDGSI

-394 NLREIVAEYFPSKNV
+394 SLRELVKEYFPSKSV
-409 SIVPKFYSNKETSWQ
+409 SITPKFYNNKETSWQ

-438 IDIDGNTLDRIMS
+438 IDIDGGTLDKIMS
-451 NGRDLHKFTDAISEL
+451 SGRDLHKFTDAISEL
-466 IEFGTD
+466 VEFGTD
-472 KILNKSEL
+472 KILNKKEL
-480 ESLNKGNFSL
+480 ESLDKGEYSL
-490 SKSSFKDFIKFSPAG
+490 SNRSFKDFIRFSPAG

-521 TIITKNRE
+521 SIVTKNRE

-541 KNGNNIT
+541 KNGNNVT

-569 TNNDRQGLRRMIEN
+569 SNNDRQGLRRMIEN
-583 EFLDSSFFMDNGTIL
+583 EFLDSSFFMDKDNGTIF
-598 NRWIKD
+598 NRWLRD
-604 LYESDLDEKS
+604 LYESGLDEKD
-614 FATNFVFKRFLGT
+614 FAANFGFKRFLGT

-642 DMMTEY
+642 DMMAEY
-648 FSERQISPKN
+648 FSERQKSP
-658 IKYIDEEEFN
+658 
-668 KSKNL
+668 
-673 KSFPKDQLYYVN
+673 
-685 GTNYY
+685 
-690 YKYNSI
+690 NSQ
-696 DSKGNNVW
+696 
-704 TKHIKDDY
+704 Y

-732 RYSAKE
+732 RYSAQE

-751 RRMALTK
+751 RRMALTS
-758 AANSKL
+758 AANTKL
-764 KEEEYSPIE
+764 KEGGYSLIE
-773 NFSNKED
+773 NFSSKEN
-780 EYTILPFLNKDY
+780 EYTALPFLNKDY

-815 VKAIQAYMEEAVNI
+815 VKAIQAYMEEAVNS
-829 FKKNLNNLGL
+829 FKTSLNNLGL

-846 NPNTNKKEVQYIYF
+846 NPKTNKKEVQYVYF
-860 SQEVNGDKT
+860 SQEVNGNKS
-869 IDKVIADYYWN
+869 IDEVIADYYWN

-932 KDGIERCVYFDD
+932 EDGIERCVYFDD
-944 INLNAELSNPE
+944 INLNAEVSNPE
-955 FMTAIKAKFGKNSPV
+955 FMKAIEAKFGKNSPV

-1008 YNAIKQLRA
+1008 YNTIKQLRA
-1017 EYGKDAQIPSDKLAE
+1017 EYGKDAQIPSDKLTE
-1032 IASMAVVFQPIKPYM
+1032 IANMSVVFQPIKPYM
-1047 YTIENYA
+1047 YTIENLA
-1054 VNNTDKL
+1054 VNSTDKL

-1118 ASNAKELNDALD
+1118 ASNAQELSNALD

-1166 MTNVEMDDYHY
+1166 MANIKMDDYHY

-1183 NKVNLGGKYGDVRL
+1183 KKVNLGGKYGEVRL

-1208 LIVANILE
+1208 LIVTNILK

-1274 SAMLFSM
+1274 SAMLFSI

-1292 GGSAVQVSAMGI
+1292 GGSAIQVSAMGI

-1311 DLKYVVDPNN
+1311 DLHYVVDPNN

-1345 VTLEFSDYCNEDGT
+1345 VALEFSDYCNEDGT

-1456 YSNIKDVLKEAREED
+1456 YPNIKDVLKEAREED
-1471 TESLDRL
+1471 TESLNRL
-1478 YKYWDKAGLPYS
+1478 YKYWDKVGLPYS

-1559 TLRELLFGSLE
+1559 TLRELLFGNLE
-1570 GIVSRGTS
+1570 GIVSRGT
-1578 TSKISGENISSKGSE
+1578 
-1593 FAKKL
+1593 
-1598 TNVGNNLEV
+1598 
-1607 TYKGVTFRNAEHAYQ
+1607 
-1622 TWKSGEF
+1622 
-1629 DNTAYNSI
+1629 
-1637 NTWKP
+1637 
-1642 VGSKPVNKQINFQ
+1642 
-1655 IMVDILTE
+1655 
-1663 KLKQHPELIE
+1663 
-1673 GIKERGGHEYII
+1673 
-1685 SSTHN
+1685 
-1690 VVGDKYWESS
+1690 
-1700 GQNAFIKALAEAAIN
+1700 
-1715 VGISPIN
+1715 
-1722 NNFIKSTVDFNAI
+1722 VDFNAI
-1735 AERAK
+1735 AEKAK

-1788 KEFTLKEPIRFA
+1788 SEFTLKDPIRFA

-1844 TADAGA
+1844 TADASA

-1881 GVTADMAIRE
+1881 GVTADMAMRE

-1928 EQGKNAMDNKS
+1928 EQGKNAMDNQS

-1954 QTVAGDVSQFV
+1954 QTVAGDISQFV
-1965 TSTKFT
+1965 TSSKFT

-2002 KNALSVNIKVTD
+2002 KNALSVNMKVTD
-2014 TIDSPITNNTNLQ
+2014 IIDSPITNNTNLQ
-2027 GSNQEYLE
+2027 GSNQEYLK

-2044 EQAMYDMNRRANSLL
+2044 EQAMYDMNRRAGMLL
-2059 NSYYPYETP
+2059 NSYYPYNTP
-2068 SYRNARNRL
+2068 SYSGARNRL
-2077 ASLTKNNF
+2077 AELTKSNF

-2113 EIPIPVD
+2113 EM
-2120 SINTPNLD
+2120 
-2128 TTVNS
+2128 
-2133 YTGNI
+2133 
-2138 TPDANTIFVFGSNPE
+2138 
-2153 GRHGAGAAK
+2153 
-2162 IAREQ
+2162 
-2167 FGAIYGQGEGLQGNA
+2167 
-2182 YALPTKDLRVTKN
+2182 PTKD
-2195 NGLRSISEAQ
+2195 G
-2205 IIENIKKLYE
+2205 
-2215 VAKQNPDKQFKIAY
+2215 
-2229 RNTDKA
+2229 
-2235 SLNGYTGLEM
+2235 
-2245 IDMFL
+2245 
-2250 KAGSI
+2250 
-2255 PTNIVFSKEW
+2255 
-2265 IDTGKFDLPTK
+2265 
-2276 KVQSTSKSYI
+2276 I

-2355 LKTEPDLASN
+2355 LKTEPDLARD

-2389 ELKLNMKLWREWD
+2389 ELKLAIKVGRKWD
-2402 PSADNGKGAWIQSD
+2402 SSANDGNGAWVER
-2416 KSYIDFLNEVKK
+2416 SYVDFLNDVKEGTVTANSEK
-2428 GISVNIEEFAKQYI
+2428 FAKQYI
-2442 LNHLDNRSLVFT
+2442 LNHLDNRRLVFT
-2454 AKGSTRDFL
+2454 AKGSNL
-2463 KKEVYKNGVAA
+2463 KYLKTLVYKNGEAV
-2474 SEFTLKV
+2474 SNFTLDV
-2481 SKLGDDAKNYT
+2481 NKLGDDAKNYT
-2492 IADDTIPKSW
+2492 IKDSTLPKNCV
-2502 TAFRPCIIVDGI
+2502 AFRPCIVVDGI
-2514 VYMCESGND
+2514 TYICDSSND
-2523 KFNVST
+2523 KFNVSY
-2529 DGSMTYRKVS
+2529 DGSITYYKVS
-2539 QLGTTNKSLQYIS
+2539 QLGTTNKSLQYVS
-2552 DSETKITDSQ
+2552 DSESRLTDNEQYDNNMEGNSSQ
-2562 TYDDKMP
+2562 EFIPENTP
-2569 GSTKREDR
+2569 NSFNREEAINQIIDYGIKNGEFMAEQVESIKEYLNSQSDVDLSDTVNAIR
-2577 VPEEHPEKV
+2577 NEIQNSGLTDNTGEKV
-2586 DRDKLVNDLIYYS
+2586 
-2599 LMNGNLVE
+2599 
-2607 ESTDKFKEDISIFK
+2607 
-2621 DSDLKDTIEDIKNEL
+2621 
-2636 REKGLIDKTG
+2636 
-2646 KKIC
+2646 C

>member
-1 MSTNCYNPI
+1 MSTKCYNPI
-10 KGIDDVISSKIQGWN
+10 KGIDDVIASKIQGWN
-25 KYRVATLRGMYDES
+25 EYRVATLRGMYDES
-39 HPSPLDTSDLDKAV
+39 HSSPLDTSDLDRAV
-53 QELISYRRNLGK
+53 QDLISYRRDLGK
-65 VNAESIKTASFN
+65 MNAESIKTTSSN

-112 QEANPSLSRK
+112 QEANPFLSRK
-122 VICNGFI
+122 VICNGFV

-144 VYNDLLEYYLEAV
+144 VYNDLLEYYSEAV
-157 EEDDMD
+157 EEGDMD

-187 DTEELKLGNNI
+187 DTEELRLGDKI

-228 QETSDMQSAFG
+228 QETSDMHSAFG

-264 LGFPIMLDPVKT
+264 LGFPIMLDPVKA

-282 ILRGVTSENQ
+282 ILRGVTSERQ
-292 MIGLLRNASSSQ
+292 MIGLLRNASNSQ
-304 SWLQPVI
+304 TWLQPVI

-337 LLEEIKNELRTFKT
+337 LLEEVKNGLRTFKT
-351 LILNRVNI
+351 LILNRVNN

-377 DTSVFNKDGSI
+377 NTSVFNKDGSI

-394 NLREIVAEYFPSKNV
+394 SLRELVKEYFPSKSV
-409 SIVPKFYSNKETSWQ
+409 SITPKFYNNKETSWQ

-438 IDIDGNTLDRIMS
+438 IDIDGGTLDKIMS
-451 NGRDLHKFTDAISEL
+451 SGRDLHKFTNAISEL
-466 IEFGTD
+466 VEFGTD
-472 KILNKSEL
+472 KILNKKEL
-480 ESLNKGNFSL
+480 ESLDKGEYSL
-490 SKSSFKDFIKFSPAG
+490 SNRSFKDFIRFSPAG

-521 TIITKNRE
+521 SIVTKNRE

-541 KNGNNIT
+541 KNGNNVT

-569 TNNDRQGLRRMIEN
+569 SNNDRQGLRRMIEN
-583 EFLDSSFFMDNGTIL
+583 EFLDSSFFMDKDNGTIF
-598 NRWIKD
+598 NRWLRD
-604 LYESDLDEKS
+604 LYESGLDEKD
-614 FATNFVFKRFLGT
+614 FAANFGFKRFLGT

-642 DMMTEY
+642 DMMAEY
-648 FSERQISPKN
+648 FSERQKSP
-658 IKYIDEEEFN
+658 
-668 KSKNL
+668 
-673 KSFPKDQLYYVN
+673 
-685 GTNYY
+685 
-690 YKYNSI
+690 NSQ
-696 DSKGNNVW
+696 
-704 TKHIKDDY
+704 Y

-732 RYSAKE
+732 RYSAQE

-751 RRMALTK
+751 RRMALTS
-758 AANSKL
+758 AANTKL
-764 KEEEYSPIE
+764 KEGGYSLIE
-773 NFSNKED
+773 NFSSKEN
-780 EYTILPFLNKDY
+780 EYTALPFLNKDY

-815 VKAIQAYMEEAVNI
+815 VKAIQAYMEEAVNS
-829 FKKNLNNLGL
+829 FKTSLNNLGL

-846 NPNTNKKEVQYIYF
+846 NPKTNKKEVQYVYF
-860 SQEVNGDKT
+860 SQEVNGNKS
-869 IDKVIADYYWN
+869 IDEVIADYYWN

-932 KDGIERCVYFDD
+932 EDGIERCVYFDD
-944 INLNAELSNPE
+944 INLNAEVSNPE
-955 FMTAIKAKFGKNSPV
+955 FMKAIEAKFGKNSPV

-1008 YNAIKQLRA
+1008 YNTIKQLRA
-1017 EYGKDAQIPSDKLAE
+1017 EYGKDAQIPSDKLTE
-1032 IASMAVVFQPIKPYM
+1032 IANMSVVFQPIKPYM
-1047 YTIENYA
+1047 YTIENLA
-1054 VNNTDKL
+1054 VNSTDKL

-1118 ASNAKELNDALD
+1118 ASNAQELSNALD

-1166 MTNVEMDDYHY
+1166 MANIKMDDYHY

-1183 NKVNLGGKYGDVRL
+1183 KKVNLGGKYGEVRL

-1208 LIVANILE
+1208 LIVANILK

-1274 SAMLFSM
+1274 SAMLFSI

-1311 DLKYVVDPNN
+1311 DLHYVVDPNN

-1345 VTLEFSDYCNEDGT
+1345 VALEFSDYCNEDGT

-1456 YSNIKDVLKEAREED
+1456 YPNIKDVLKEAREED
-1471 TESLDRL
+1471 TESLNRL

-1559 TLRELLFGSLE
+1559 TLRELLFGNLE
-1570 GIVSRGTS
+1570 GIVSR
-1578 TSKISGENISSKGSE
+1578 E
-1593 FAKKL
+1593 
-1598 TNVGNNLEV
+1598 
-1607 TYKGVTFRNAEHAYQ
+1607 
-1622 TWKSGEF
+1622 
-1629 DNTAYNSI
+1629 
-1637 NTWKP
+1637 
-1642 VGSKPVNKQINFQ
+1642 
-1655 IMVDILTE
+1655 
-1663 KLKQHPELIE
+1663 
-1673 GIKERGGHEYII
+1673 
-1685 SSTHN
+1685 
-1690 VVGDKYWESS
+1690 
-1700 GQNAFIKALAEAAIN
+1700 
-1715 VGISPIN
+1715 
-1722 NNFIKSTVDFNAI
+1722 TVDFNAI

-1788 KEFTLKEPIRFA
+1788 SEFTLKDPIRFA

-1881 GVTADMAIRE
+1881 GVTADMAMRE

-1928 EQGKNAMDNKS
+1928 EQGKNAMDNQS

-1954 QTVAGDVSQFV
+1954 QTVAGDISQFV
-1965 TSTKFT
+1965 TSSKFT

-2002 KNALSVNIKVTD
+2002 KNALSVNMKVTD
-2014 TIDSPITNNTNLQ
+2014 IIDSPITNNTNLQ
-2027 GSNQEYLE
+2027 GSNQEYLK

-2044 EQAMYDMNRRANSLL
+2044 EQAMYDMNRRAGMLL
-2059 NSYYPYETP
+2059 NSYYPYNTP
-2068 SYRNARNRL
+2068 SYSGARNRL
-2077 ASLTKNNF
+2077 AELTKSNF

-2113 EIPIPVD
+2113 EM
-2120 SINTPNLD
+2120 
-2128 TTVNS
+2128 
-2133 YTGNI
+2133 
-2138 TPDANTIFVFGSNPE
+2138 
-2153 GRHGAGAAK
+2153 
-2162 IAREQ
+2162 
-2167 FGAIYGQGEGLQGNA
+2167 
-2182 YALPTKDLRVTKN
+2182 PTKD
-2195 NGLRSISEAQ
+2195 G
-2205 IIENIKKLYE
+2205 
-2215 VAKQNPDKQFKIAY
+2215 
-2229 RNTDKA
+2229 
-2235 SLNGYTGLEM
+2235 
-2245 IDMFL
+2245 
-2250 KAGSI
+2250 
-2255 PTNIVFSKEW
+2255 
-2265 IDTGKFDLPTK
+2265 
-2276 KVQSTSKSYI
+2276 I

-2346 ELKESWAEL
+2346 ELKGSWAEL
-2355 LKTEPDLASN
+2355 LKTEPDLARD

-2389 ELKLNMKLWREWD
+2389 ELKLAIKVGRKWD
-2402 PSADNGKGAWIQSD
+2402 SSANDGNGAWVER
-2416 KSYIDFLNEVKK
+2416 SYVDFLNDVKEGTVTANSEK
-2428 GISVNIEEFAKQYI
+2428 FAKQYI
-2442 LNHLDNRSLVFT
+2442 LNHLDNRRLVFT
-2454 AKGSTRDFL
+2454 AKGSNL
-2463 KKEVYKNGVAA
+2463 KYLKTLVYKNGEAV
-2474 SEFTLKV
+2474 SNFTLDV
-2481 SKLGDDAKNYT
+2481 NKLGDDAKNYT
-2492 IADDTIPKSW
+2492 IKDSTLPKNCV
-2502 TAFRPCIIVDGI
+2502 AFRPCIVVDGI
-2514 VYMCESGND
+2514 TYICDSSND
-2523 KFNVST
+2523 KFNVSY
-2529 DGSMTYRKVS
+2529 DGSITYYKVS
-2539 QLGTTNKSLQYIS
+2539 QLGTTNKSLQYVS
-2552 DSETKITDSQ
+2552 DSESRLTDNEQYDNNMEGNSSQ
-2562 TYDDKMP
+2562 EFIPENTP
-2569 GSTKREDR
+2569 NSFNREEAINQIIDYGIKNGEFMAEQVESIKEYLNSQSDVDLSDTVNAIR
-2577 VPEEHPEKV
+2577 NEIQNSGLTDNTGEKV
-2586 DRDKLVNDLIYYS
+2586 
-2599 LMNGNLVE
+2599 
-2607 ESTDKFKEDISIFK
+2607 
-2621 DSDLKDTIEDIKNEL
+2621 
-2636 REKGLIDKTG
+2636 
-2646 KKIC
+2646 C

>member
-1 MSTNCYNPI
+1 MSTKCYNPI
-10 KGIDDVISSKIQGWN
+10 KGIDDVIASKIQGWN
-25 KYRVATLRGMYDES
+25 EYRVATLRGMYDES
-39 HPSPLDTSDLDKAV
+39 HSSPLDTSDLDKAV
-53 QELISYRRNLGK
+53 QDLISYRRDLGK
-65 VNAESIKTASFN
+65 MNAESIKTTSSN

-112 QEANPSLSRK
+112 QEANPFLSRK
-122 VICNGFI
+122 VICNGFV

-144 VYNDLLEYYLEAV
+144 VYNDLLEYYSEAV
-157 EEDDMD
+157 EEGDMD

-187 DTEELKLGNNI
+187 DTEELRLGDKI

-228 QETSDMQSAFG
+228 QETSDMHSAFG

-264 LGFPIMLDPVKT
+264 LGFPIMLDPVKA

-282 ILRGVTSENQ
+282 ILRGVTSERQ
-292 MIGLLRNASSSQ
+292 MIGLLRNASNSQ
-304 SWLQPVI
+304 TWLQPVI

-337 LLEEIKNELRTFKT
+337 LLEEVKNGLRTFKT
-351 LILNRVNI
+351 LILNRVNN

-377 DTSVFNKDGSI
+377 NTSVFNKDGSI

-394 NLREIVAEYFPSKNV
+394 SLRELVKEYFPSKSV
-409 SIVPKFYSNKETSWQ
+409 SITPKFYNNKETSWQ

-438 IDIDGNTLDRIMS
+438 IDIDGGTLDKIMS
-451 NGRDLHKFTDAISEL
+451 SGRDLHKFTDAISEL
-466 IEFGTD
+466 VEFGTD
-472 KILNKSEL
+472 KILNKKEL
-480 ESLNKGNFSL
+480 ESLDKGEYSL
-490 SKSSFKDFIKFSPAG
+490 SNRSFKDFIRFSPAG

-521 TIITKNRE
+521 SIVTKNRE

-541 KNGNNIT
+541 KNGNNVT

-569 TNNDRQGLRRMIEN
+569 SNNDRQGLRRMIEN
-583 EFLDSSFFMDNGTIL
+583 EFLDSSFFMDKDNGTIF
-598 NRWIKD
+598 NRWLRD
-604 LYESDLDEKS
+604 LYESGLDEKD
-614 FATNFVFKRFLGT
+614 FAANFGFKRFLGT

-642 DMMTEY
+642 DMMAEY
-648 FSERQISPKN
+648 FSERQLSA
-658 IKYIDEEEFN
+658 
-668 KSKNL
+668 
-673 KSFPKDQLYYVN
+673 
-685 GTNYY
+685 
-690 YKYNSI
+690 NSQ
-696 DSKGNNVW
+696 
-704 TKHIKDDY
+704 Y

-732 RYSAKE
+732 RYSAQE

-751 RRMALTK
+751 RRMALTS
-758 AANSKL
+758 AANTKL
-764 KEEEYSPIE
+764 KEGGYSLIE
-773 NFSNKED
+773 NFSSKEN
-780 EYTILPFLNKDY
+780 EYTALPFLNKDY

-815 VKAIQAYMEEAVNI
+815 VKAIQAYMEEAVNS
-829 FKKNLNNLGL
+829 FKTSLNNLGL

-846 NPNTNKKEVQYIYF
+846 NPKTNKKEVQYVYF
-860 SQEVNGDKT
+860 SQEVNGNKS
-869 IDKVIADYYWN
+869 IDEVIADYYWN

-932 KDGIERCVYFDD
+932 EDGIERCVYFDD
-944 INLNAELSNPE
+944 INLNAEVSNPE
-955 FMTAIKAKFGKNSPV
+955 FMKAIEAKFGKNSPV

-1008 YNAIKQLRA
+1008 YNTIKQLRA
-1017 EYGKDAQIPSDKLAE
+1017 EYGKDAQIPSDKLTE
-1032 IASMAVVFQPIKPYM
+1032 IANMSVVFQPIKPYM
-1047 YTIENYA
+1047 YTIENLA
-1054 VNNTDKL
+1054 VNSTDKL

-1083 KLRDMAYWME
+1083 KLRDVAYWME

-1118 ASNAKELNDALD
+1118 ASNAQELSNALD

-1166 MTNVEMDDYHY
+1166 MANIKMDDYHY

-1183 NKVNLGGKYGDVRL
+1183 KKVNLGGKYGEVRL

-1208 LIVANILE
+1208 LIVANILK

-1274 SAMLFSM
+1274 SAMLFSI

-1311 DLKYVVDPNN
+1311 DLHYVVDPNN

-1345 VTLEFSDYCNEDGT
+1345 VALEFSDYCNEDGT

-1456 YSNIKDVLKEAREED
+1456 YPNIKDVLKEAGEED
-1471 TESLDRL
+1471 TESLNRL

-1510 DFSKSPLDNTRAARN
+1510 DFSKSSLDNTRAARN

-1559 TLRELLFGSLE
+1559 TLRELLFGNLE
-1570 GIVSRGTS
+1570 GIVSRG
-1578 TSKISGENISSKGSE
+1578 
-1593 FAKKL
+1593 
-1598 TNVGNNLEV
+1598 
-1607 TYKGVTFRNAEHAYQ
+1607 
-1622 TWKSGEF
+1622 
-1629 DNTAYNSI
+1629 
-1637 NTWKP
+1637 
-1642 VGSKPVNKQINFQ
+1642 
-1655 IMVDILTE
+1655 
-1663 KLKQHPELIE
+1663 
-1673 GIKERGGHEYII
+1673 
-1685 SSTHN
+1685 
-1690 VVGDKYWESS
+1690 
-1700 GQNAFIKALAEAAIN
+1700 
-1715 VGISPIN
+1715 
-1722 NNFIKSTVDFNAI
+1722 TVDFNAI

-1752 SDPMTIITYNQQ
+1752 SDPMTVITYNQQ

-1788 KEFTLKEPIRFA
+1788 SEFTLKDPIRFA

-1881 GVTADMAIRE
+1881 GVTADMAMRE

-1928 EQGKNAMDNKS
+1928 EQGKNAMDNQS

-1954 QTVAGDVSQFV
+1954 QTVAGDISQFV
-1965 TSTKFT
+1965 TSSKFT

-2002 KNALSVNIKVTD
+2002 KNALSVNMKVTD
-2014 TIDSPITNNTNLQ
+2014 IIDSPITNNTNLQ
-2027 GSNQEYLE
+2027 GSNQEYLK

-2044 EQAMYDMNRRANSLL
+2044 EQAMYDMNRRAGMLL
-2059 NSYYPYETP
+2059 NSYYPYNTP
-2068 SYRNARNRL
+2068 SYSGARNRL
-2077 ASLTKNNF
+2077 AELTKSNF

-2113 EIPIPVD
+2113 EM
-2120 SINTPNLD
+2120 
-2128 TTVNS
+2128 
-2133 YTGNI
+2133 
-2138 TPDANTIFVFGSNPE
+2138 
-2153 GRHGAGAAK
+2153 
-2162 IAREQ
+2162 
-2167 FGAIYGQGEGLQGNA
+2167 
-2182 YALPTKDLRVTKN
+2182 PTKD
-2195 NGLRSISEAQ
+2195 G
-2205 IIENIKKLYE
+2205 
-2215 VAKQNPDKQFKIAY
+2215 
-2229 RNTDKA
+2229 
-2235 SLNGYTGLEM
+2235 
-2245 IDMFL
+2245 
-2250 KAGSI
+2250 
-2255 PTNIVFSKEW
+2255 
-2265 IDTGKFDLPTK
+2265 
-2276 KVQSTSKSYI
+2276 I

-2355 LKTEPDLASN
+2355 LKTEPDLARD

-2389 ELKLNMKLWREWD
+2389 ELKLAIKVGRKWD
-2402 PSADNGKGAWIQSD
+2402 SSANDGNGAWVER
-2416 KSYIDFLNEVKK
+2416 SYVDFLNDVKEGTVTANSEK
-2428 GISVNIEEFAKQYI
+2428 FAKQYI
-2442 LNHLDNRSLVFT
+2442 LNHLDNRRLVFT
-2454 AKGSTRDFL
+2454 AKGSNL
-2463 KKEVYKNGVAA
+2463 KYLKTLVYKNGEAV
-2474 SEFTLKV
+2474 SNFTLDV
-2481 SKLGDDAKNYT
+2481 NKLGDDAKNYT
-2492 IADDTIPKSW
+2492 IKDSTLPKNCV
-2502 TAFRPCIIVDGI
+2502 AFRPCIVVDGI
-2514 VYMCESGND
+2514 TYICDSSND
-2523 KFNVST
+2523 KFNVSY
-2529 DGSMTYRKVS
+2529 DGSITYYKVS
-2539 QLGTTNKSLQYIS
+2539 QLGTTNKSLQYVS
-2552 DSETKITDSQ
+2552 DSESRLTDNEQYDNNMEGNSSQ
-2562 TYDDKMP
+2562 EFIPENTP
-2569 GSTKREDR
+2569 NSFNREEAINQIIDYGIKNGEFMAEQVESIKEYLNSQSDVDLSDTVNAIR
-2577 VPEEHPEKV
+2577 NEIQNSGLTDNTGEKV
-2586 DRDKLVNDLIYYS
+2586 
-2599 LMNGNLVE
+2599 
-2607 ESTDKFKEDISIFK
+2607 
-2621 DSDLKDTIEDIKNEL
+2621 
-2636 REKGLIDKTG
+2636 
-2646 KKIC
+2646 C

>member
-1 MSTNCYNPI
+1 MSTKCYNPI
-10 KGIDDVISSKIQGWN
+10 KGIDDVIASKIQGWN
-25 KYRVATLRGMYDES
+25 EYRVATLRGMYDES
-39 HPSPLDTSDLDKAV
+39 HSSPLNTSDLDRAV
-53 QELISYRRNLGK
+53 QDLISYRRDLGK
-65 VNAESIKTASFN
+65 MNAESIKTTSSN

-112 QEANPSLSRK
+112 QEANPFLSRK
-122 VICNGFI
+122 VICNGFV

-144 VYNDLLEYYLEAV
+144 VYNDLLEYYSEAV
-157 EEDDMD
+157 EEGDMD

-187 DTEELKLGNNI
+187 DTEELRLGDKI

-228 QETSDMQSAFG
+228 QETSDMHSAFG

-264 LGFPIMLDPVKT
+264 LGFPIMLDPVKA

-282 ILRGVTSENQ
+282 ILRGVTSERQ
-292 MIGLLRNASSSQ
+292 MIGLLRNASNSQ
-304 SWLQPVI
+304 TWLQPVI

-337 LLEEIKNELRTFKT
+337 LLEEVKNGLRTFKT
-351 LILNRVNI
+351 LILNRVNN

-377 DTSVFNKDGSI
+377 NTSVFNKDGSI

-394 NLREIVAEYFPSKNV
+394 SLRELVKEYFPSKSV
-409 SIVPKFYSNKETSWQ
+409 SITPKFYNNKETSWQ

-438 IDIDGNTLDRIMS
+438 IDIDGGTLDKIMS
-451 NGRDLHKFTDAISEL
+451 SGRDLHKFTDAISEL
-466 IEFGTD
+466 VEFGTD
-472 KILNKSEL
+472 KILNKKEL
-480 ESLNKGNFSL
+480 ESLDKGEYSL
-490 SKSSFKDFIKFSPAG
+490 SNRSFKDFIRFSPAG

-521 TIITKNRE
+521 SIVTKNRE

-541 KNGNNIT
+541 KNGNNVT

-569 TNNDRQGLRRMIEN
+569 SNNDRQGLRRMIEN
-583 EFLDSSFFMDNGTIL
+583 EFLDSSFFMDKDNGTIF
-598 NRWIKD
+598 NRWLRD
-604 LYESDLDEKS
+604 LYESGLDEKD
-614 FATNFVFKRFLGT
+614 FAANFGFKRFLGT

-642 DMMTEY
+642 DMMAEY
-648 FSERQISPKN
+648 FSERQKSP
-658 IKYIDEEEFN
+658 
-668 KSKNL
+668 
-673 KSFPKDQLYYVN
+673 
-685 GTNYY
+685 
-690 YKYNSI
+690 NSQ
-696 DSKGNNVW
+696 
-704 TKHIKDDY
+704 Y

-732 RYSAKE
+732 RYSAQE

-751 RRMALTK
+751 RRMALTS
-758 AANSKL
+758 AANTKL
-764 KEEEYSPIE
+764 KEGGYSLIE
-773 NFSNKED
+773 NFSSKEN
-780 EYTILPFLNKDY
+780 EYTALPFLNKDY

-815 VKAIQAYMEEAVNI
+815 VKAIQAYMEEAVNS
-829 FKKNLNNLGL
+829 FKTSLNNLGL

-846 NPNTNKKEVQYIYF
+846 NPKTNKKEVQYVYF
-860 SQEVNGDKT
+860 SQEVNGNKS
-869 IDKVIADYYWN
+869 IDEVIADYYWN

-932 KDGIERCVYFDD
+932 EDGIERCVYFDD
-944 INLNAELSNPE
+944 INLNAEVSNPE
-955 FMTAIKAKFGKNSPV
+955 FMKAIEAKFGKNSPV

-1008 YNAIKQLRA
+1008 YNTIKQLRA
-1017 EYGKDAQIPSDKLAE
+1017 EYGKDAQIPSDKLTE
-1032 IASMAVVFQPIKPYM
+1032 IANMSVVFQPIKPYM
-1047 YTIENYA
+1047 YTIENLA
-1054 VNNTDKL
+1054 VNSTDKL

-1118 ASNAKELNDALD
+1118 ASNAQELSNALD

-1166 MTNVEMDDYHY
+1166 MANIKMDDYHY

-1183 NKVNLGGKYGDVRL
+1183 KKVNLGGKYGEVRL

-1208 LIVANILE
+1208 LIVANILK

-1274 SAMLFSM
+1274 SAMLFSI

-1311 DLKYVVDPNN
+1311 DLHYVVDPNN

-1345 VTLEFSDYCNEDGT
+1345 VALEFSDYCNEDGT

-1456 YSNIKDVLKEAREED
+1456 YPNIKDVLKEAREED
-1471 TESLDRL
+1471 TESLNRL

-1559 TLRELLFGSLE
+1559 TLRELLFGNLE
-1570 GIVSRGTS
+1570 GIVSRG
-1578 TSKISGENISSKGSE
+1578 
-1593 FAKKL
+1593 
-1598 TNVGNNLEV
+1598 
-1607 TYKGVTFRNAEHAYQ
+1607 
-1622 TWKSGEF
+1622 
-1629 DNTAYNSI
+1629 
-1637 NTWKP
+1637 
-1642 VGSKPVNKQINFQ
+1642 
-1655 IMVDILTE
+1655 
-1663 KLKQHPELIE
+1663 
-1673 GIKERGGHEYII
+1673 
-1685 SSTHN
+1685 
-1690 VVGDKYWESS
+1690 
-1700 GQNAFIKALAEAAIN
+1700 
-1715 VGISPIN
+1715 
-1722 NNFIKSTVDFNAI
+1722 TVDFNAI

-1788 KEFTLKEPIRFA
+1788 SEFTLKDPIRFA

-1881 GVTADMAIRE
+1881 GVTADMAMRE

-1928 EQGKNAMDNKS
+1928 EQGKNAMDNQS

-1954 QTVAGDVSQFV
+1954 QTVAGDISQFV
-1965 TSTKFT
+1965 TSSKFT

-2002 KNALSVNIKVTD
+2002 KNALSVNMKVTD
-2014 TIDSPITNNTNLQ
+2014 IIDSPITNNTNLQ

-2044 EQAMYDMNRRANSLL
+2044 EQAMYDMNRRAGMLL
-2059 NSYYPYETP
+2059 NSYYPYNTP
-2068 SYRNARNRL
+2068 SYSGARNRL
-2077 ASLTKNNF
+2077 AELTKSNF

-2113 EIPIPVD
+2113 EMPILVN
-2120 SINTPNLD
+2120 SINTSNLD

-2167 FGAIYGQGEGLQGNA
+2167 FGAIYGQGEGLQGNS
-2182 YALPTKDLRVTKN
+2182 YALPTKDLRVKEN
-2195 NGLRSISEAQ
+2195 RGLRSIPESQ
-2205 IIENIKKLYE
+2205 IIESIRKLYD
-2215 VAKQNPDKQFKIAY
+2215 VAKQNPSKQFKIAY
-2229 RNTDKA
+2229 RNTNSA

-2255 PTNIVFSKEW
+2255 PSNIIFSKEW
-2265 IDTGKFDLPTK
+2265 VDTGKFNSSIK
-2276 KVQSTSKSYI
+2276 KTQGTSKSYI
-2286 PAREYYTKHFAKEV
+2286 SAREYYTKHFAKEV

-2355 LKTEPDLASN
+2355 LKTEPDLARD

-2389 ELKLNMKLWREWD
+2389 ELKLAIKVGRKWD
-2402 PSADNGKGAWIQSD
+2402 SSANDGNGAWVER
-2416 KSYIDFLNEVKK
+2416 SYVDFLNDVKEGTVTANSEK
-2428 GISVNIEEFAKQYI
+2428 FAKQYI
-2442 LNHLDNRSLVFT
+2442 LNHLDNRRLVFT
-2454 AKGSTRDFL
+2454 AKGSNL
-2463 KKEVYKNGVAA
+2463 KYLKTLVYKNGEAV
-2474 SEFTLKV
+2474 SNFTLDV
-2481 SKLGDDAKNYT
+2481 NKLGDDAKNYT
-2492 IADDTIPKSW
+2492 IKDSTLPKNCV
-2502 TAFRPCIIVDGI
+2502 AFRPCIVVDGI
-2514 VYMCESGND
+2514 TYICDSSND
-2523 KFNVST
+2523 KFNVSY
-2529 DGSMTYRKVS
+2529 DGSITYYKVS
-2539 QLGTTNKSLQYIS
+2539 QLGTTNKSLQYVS
-2552 DSETKITDSQ
+2552 DSESRLTDNEQYDNNMEGNSSQ
-2562 TYDDKMP
+2562 EFIPENTP
-2569 GSTKREDR
+2569 NSFNREEAINQIIDYGIKNGEFMAEQVESIKEYLNSQSDVDLSDTVNAIR
-2577 VPEEHPEKV
+2577 NEIQNSGLTDNTGEKV
-2586 DRDKLVNDLIYYS
+2586 
-2599 LMNGNLVE
+2599 
-2607 ESTDKFKEDISIFK
+2607 
-2621 DSDLKDTIEDIKNEL
+2621 
-2636 REKGLIDKTG
+2636 
-2646 KKIC
+2646 C

>member
-1 MSTNCYNPI
+1 MSTKCYNPI
-10 KGIDDVISSKIQGWN
+10 KGIDDVIASKIQGWN
-25 KYRVATLRGMYDES
+25 EYRVATLRGMYDES
-39 HPSPLDTSDLDKAV
+39 HSSPLDTSDLDRAV
-53 QELISYRRNLGK
+53 QDLISYRRDLGK
-65 VNAESIKTASFN
+65 MNAESIKTTSSN

-112 QEANPSLSRK
+112 QEANPFLSRK
-122 VICNGFI
+122 VICNGFV

-144 VYNDLLEYYLEAV
+144 VYNDLLEYYSEAV
-157 EEDDMD
+157 EEGDMD

-187 DTEELKLGNNI
+187 NTEELRLGDKI

-228 QETSDMQSAFG
+228 QETSDMHSAFG

-264 LGFPIMLDPVKT
+264 LGFPIMLDPVKA

-282 ILRGVTSENQ
+282 ILRGVTSERQ
-292 MIGLLRNASSSQ
+292 MIGLLRNASNSQ
-304 SWLQPVI
+304 TWLQPVI

-337 LLEEIKNELRTFKT
+337 LLEEVKNGLRTFKT
-351 LILNRVNI
+351 LILNRVNN

-377 DTSVFNKDGSI
+377 NTSVFNKDGSI

-394 NLREIVAEYFPSKNV
+394 SLRELVKEYFPSKSV
-409 SIVPKFYSNKETSWQ
+409 SITPKFYNNKETSWQ

-438 IDIDGNTLDRIMS
+438 IDIDGGTLDKIMS
-451 NGRDLHKFTDAISEL
+451 SGRDLHKFTDAISEL
-466 IEFGTD
+466 VEFGTD
-472 KILNKSEL
+472 KILNKKEL
-480 ESLNKGNFSL
+480 ESLDKGEYSL
-490 SKSSFKDFIKFSPAG
+490 SNRSFKDFIRFSPAG

-521 TIITKNRE
+521 SIVTKNRE

-541 KNGNNIT
+541 KNGNNVT

-569 TNNDRQGLRRMIEN
+569 SNNDRQGLRRMIEN
-583 EFLDSSFFMDNGTIL
+583 EFLDSSFFMDKDNGTIF
-598 NRWIKD
+598 NRWLRD
-604 LYESDLDEKS
+604 LYESGLDEKD
-614 FATNFVFKRFLGT
+614 FAANFGFKRFLGT

-642 DMMTEY
+642 DMMAEY
-648 FSERQISPKN
+648 FSERQKSP
-658 IKYIDEEEFN
+658 
-668 KSKNL
+668 
-673 KSFPKDQLYYVN
+673 
-685 GTNYY
+685 
-690 YKYNSI
+690 NSQ
-696 DSKGNNVW
+696 
-704 TKHIKDDY
+704 Y

-732 RYSAKE
+732 RYSAQE

-751 RRMALTK
+751 RRMALTS
-758 AANSKL
+758 AANTKL
-764 KEEEYSPIE
+764 KEGGYSLIE
-773 NFSNKED
+773 NFSSKEN
-780 EYTILPFLNKDY
+780 EYTALPFLNKDY

-815 VKAIQAYMEEAVNI
+815 VKAIQAYMEEAVNS
-829 FKKNLNNLGL
+829 FKTSLNNLGL

-846 NPNTNKKEVQYIYF
+846 NPKTNKKEVQYVYF
-860 SQEVNGDKT
+860 SQEVNGNKS
-869 IDKVIADYYWN
+869 IDEVIADYYWN

-932 KDGIERCVYFDD
+932 EDGIERCVYFDD
-944 INLNAELSNPE
+944 INLNAEVSNPE
-955 FMTAIKAKFGKNSPV
+955 FMKAIEAKFGKNSPV

-1008 YNAIKQLRA
+1008 YNTIKQLRA
-1017 EYGKDAQIPSDKLAE
+1017 EYGKDAQIPSDKLTE
-1032 IASMAVVFQPIKPYM
+1032 IANMSVVFQPIKPYM
-1047 YTIENYA
+1047 YTIENLA
-1054 VNNTDKL
+1054 VNSTDKL

-1118 ASNAKELNDALD
+1118 ASNAQELSNALD

-1166 MTNVEMDDYHY
+1166 MANIKMDDYHY

-1183 NKVNLGGKYGDVRL
+1183 KKVNLGGKYGEVRL

-1208 LIVANILE
+1208 LIVANILK

-1274 SAMLFSM
+1274 SAMLFSI

-1311 DLKYVVDPNN
+1311 DLHYVVDPNN

-1345 VTLEFSDYCNEDGT
+1345 VALEFSDYCNEDGT

-1456 YSNIKDVLKEAREED
+1456 YPNIKDVLKEAREED
-1471 TESLDRL
+1471 TESLNRL

-1510 DFSKSPLDNTRAARN
+1510 DFSKSSLDNTRAARN

-1559 TLRELLFGSLE
+1559 TLRELLFGNLE
-1570 GIVSRGTS
+1570 SIVSR
-1578 TSKISGENISSKGSE
+1578 E
-1593 FAKKL
+1593 
-1598 TNVGNNLEV
+1598 
-1607 TYKGVTFRNAEHAYQ
+1607 
-1622 TWKSGEF
+1622 
-1629 DNTAYNSI
+1629 
-1637 NTWKP
+1637 
-1642 VGSKPVNKQINFQ
+1642 
-1655 IMVDILTE
+1655 
-1663 KLKQHPELIE
+1663 
-1673 GIKERGGHEYII
+1673 
-1685 SSTHN
+1685 
-1690 VVGDKYWESS
+1690 
-1700 GQNAFIKALAEAAIN
+1700 
-1715 VGISPIN
+1715 
-1722 NNFIKSTVDFNAI
+1722 TVDFNAI

-1788 KEFTLKEPIRFA
+1788 SEFTLKDPIRFA

-1881 GVTADMAIRE
+1881 GVTADMAMRE

-1928 EQGKNAMDNKS
+1928 EQGKNAMDNQP

-1954 QTVAGDVSQFV
+1954 QTVAGDISQFV
-1965 TSTKFT
+1965 TSSKFT

-2002 KNALSVNIKVTD
+2002 KNALSVNMKVTD
-2014 TIDSPITNNTNLQ
+2014 IIDSPITNNTNLQ
-2027 GSNQEYLE
+2027 GSNQEYLK

-2044 EQAMYDMNRRANSLL
+2044 EQAMYDMNRRAGMLL
-2059 NSYYPYETP
+2059 NSYYPYNTP
-2068 SYRNARNRL
+2068 SYSGARNRL
-2077 ASLTKNNF
+2077 AELTKSNF

-2113 EIPIPVD
+2113 EM
-2120 SINTPNLD
+2120 
-2128 TTVNS
+2128 
-2133 YTGNI
+2133 
-2138 TPDANTIFVFGSNPE
+2138 
-2153 GRHGAGAAK
+2153 
-2162 IAREQ
+2162 
-2167 FGAIYGQGEGLQGNA
+2167 
-2182 YALPTKDLRVTKN
+2182 PTKD
-2195 NGLRSISEAQ
+2195 G
-2205 IIENIKKLYE
+2205 
-2215 VAKQNPDKQFKIAY
+2215 
-2229 RNTDKA
+2229 
-2235 SLNGYTGLEM
+2235 
-2245 IDMFL
+2245 
-2250 KAGSI
+2250 
-2255 PTNIVFSKEW
+2255 
-2265 IDTGKFDLPTK
+2265 
-2276 KVQSTSKSYI
+2276 I

-2300 FNTLESNPDLKSL
+2300 FNTLESNPDLKPL

-2355 LKTEPDLASN
+2355 LKTEPDLARD

-2389 ELKLNMKLWREWD
+2389 ELKLAIKVGRKWD
-2402 PSADNGKGAWIQSD
+2402 SSANDGNGAWVER
-2416 KSYIDFLNEVKK
+2416 SYVDFLNDVKEGTVTANSEK
-2428 GISVNIEEFAKQYI
+2428 FAKQYI
-2442 LNHLDNRSLVFT
+2442 LNHLDNRRLVFT
-2454 AKGSTRDFL
+2454 AKGSNL
-2463 KKEVYKNGVAA
+2463 KYLKTLVYKNGEAV
-2474 SEFTLKV
+2474 SNFTLDV
-2481 SKLGDDAKNYT
+2481 NKLGDDAKNYT
-2492 IADDTIPKSW
+2492 IKDSTLPKNCV
-2502 TAFRPCIIVDGI
+2502 AFRPCIVVDGI
-2514 VYMCESGND
+2514 TYICDSSND
-2523 KFNVST
+2523 KFNVSY
-2529 DGSMTYRKVS
+2529 DGSITYYKVS
-2539 QLGTTNKSLQYIS
+2539 QLGTTNKSLQYVS
-2552 DSETKITDSQ
+2552 DSESRLTDNEQYDNNMEGNSSQ
-2562 TYDDKMP
+2562 EFIPENTP
-2569 GSTKREDR
+2569 NSFNREEAINQIIDYGIKNGEFMAEQVESIKEYLNSQSDVDLSDTVNAIR
-2577 VPEEHPEKV
+2577 NEIQNSGLTDNTGEKV
-2586 DRDKLVNDLIYYS
+2586 
-2599 LMNGNLVE
+2599 
-2607 ESTDKFKEDISIFK
+2607 
-2621 DSDLKDTIEDIKNEL
+2621 
-2636 REKGLIDKTG
+2636 
-2646 KKIC
+2646 C

>member
-1 MSTNCYNPI
+1 MSTKCYNPI
-10 KGIDDVISSKIQGWN
+10 KGIDDVIASKIQGWN
-25 KYRVATLRGMYDES
+25 EYRVATLRGMYDES
-39 HPSPLDTSDLDKAV
+39 HSSPLDTSDLDKAV
-53 QELISYRRNLGK
+53 QDLISYRRDLGK
-65 VNAESIKTASFN
+65 MNAESIKTTSSN

-122 VICNGFI
+122 VICNGFV

-144 VYNDLLEYYLEAV
+144 VYNDLLEYYSEAV
-157 EEDDMD
+157 EEGDMD
-163 TANSYKKVLEN
+163 TANSYKKDLKN
-174 WGALVSHARMRLR
+174 KRTLISHARMRLR
-187 DTEELKLGNNI
+187 DTEELRLGDKI

-228 QETSDMQSAFG
+228 QETSDMHSAFG

-264 LGFPIMLDPVKT
+264 LGFPIMLDPVKA

-282 ILRGVTSENQ
+282 ILRGVTSERQ
-292 MIGLLRNASSSQ
+292 MIGLLRNASNSQ
-304 SWLQPVI
+304 TWLQPVI

-337 LLEEIKNELRTFKT
+337 LLEEVKNGLRTFKT
-351 LILNRVNI
+351 LILNRVNN

-377 DTSVFNKDGSI
+377 NTSVFNKDGSI

-394 NLREIVAEYFPSKNV
+394 SLRELVKEYFPSKSV
-409 SIVPKFYSNKETSWQ
+409 SITPKFYNNKETSWQ

-438 IDIDGNTLDRIMS
+438 IDIDGGTLDKIMS

-466 IEFGTD
+466 VEFGTD
-472 KILNKSEL
+472 KILNKKEL
-480 ESLNKGNFSL
+480 ESLDKGEYSL
-490 SKSSFKDFIKFSPAG
+490 STRSFKDFIRFSPAG

-521 TIITKNRE
+521 SIVTKNRE

-541 KNGNNIT
+541 KNGNNVT

-569 TNNDRQGLRRMIEN
+569 SNNDKQGLRRMIEN
-583 EFLDSSFFMDNGTIL
+583 EFLNSSFFMDNGTIL

-604 LYESDLDEKS
+604 LYESGLDDKD
-614 FATNFVFKRFLGT
+614 FAANFGFKRFLGT

-642 DMMTEY
+642 DMMAEY
-648 FSERQISPKN
+648 FSERQLSP
-658 IKYIDEEEFN
+658 
-668 KSKNL
+668 
-673 KSFPKDQLYYVN
+673 
-685 GTNYY
+685 
-690 YKYNSI
+690 NSQ
-696 DSKGNNVW
+696 
-704 TKHIKDDY
+704 Y

-732 RYSAKE
+732 RYSAQE

-751 RRMALTK
+751 RRMALTV
-758 AANSKL
+758 AANAKL
-764 KEEEYSPIE
+764 KEGGYSLIE
-773 NFSNKED
+773 NFSSKEN
-780 EYTILPFLNKDY
+780 EYTALPFLNKDY
-792 KSPDGTVGKY
+792 KSPDGTIGKY

-815 VKAIQAYMEEAVNI
+815 VKAIQAYMEESVNS
-829 FKKNLNNLGL
+829 FKTSLNNLGL

-846 NPNTNKKEVQYIYF
+846 NPKTNKKEVQYVYF
-860 SQEVNGDKT
+860 SQEVNGNKS
-869 IDKVIADYYWN
+869 IDEVIADYYWN

-921 EARDFDGNLYS
+921 EAKDFDGNLYS
-932 KDGIERCVYFDD
+932 EDGIERCVYFDD
-944 INLNAELSNPE
+944 INLNAEVSNPE
-955 FMTAIKAKFGKNSPV
+955 FMKAIEAKFGKNSSV

-1008 YNAIKQLRA
+1008 YKAIKQLRA

-1032 IASMAVVFQPIKPYM
+1032 IANMSVVFQPIKPYM
-1047 YTIENYA
+1047 YTIENLA
-1054 VNNTDKL
+1054 VNSTDKL

-1166 MTNVEMDDYHY
+1166 MANIKMDDYHY

-1183 NKVNLGGKYGDVRL
+1183 KKVNLGGKYGDVRL

-1274 SAMLFSM
+1274 SAMLFSI

-1311 DLKYVVDPNN
+1311 DLHYVVDPNN

-1345 VTLEFSDYCNEDGT
+1345 VALEFSDYCNEDGT

-1559 TLRELLFGSLE
+1559 TLRELLFGNLE
-1570 GIVSRGTS
+1570 GIVSRGT
-1578 TSKISGENISSKGSE
+1578 
-1593 FAKKL
+1593 
-1598 TNVGNNLEV
+1598 
-1607 TYKGVTFRNAEHAYQ
+1607 
-1622 TWKSGEF
+1622 
-1629 DNTAYNSI
+1629 
-1637 NTWKP
+1637 
-1642 VGSKPVNKQINFQ
+1642 
-1655 IMVDILTE
+1655 
-1663 KLKQHPELIE
+1663 
-1673 GIKERGGHEYII
+1673 
-1685 SSTHN
+1685 
-1690 VVGDKYWESS
+1690 
-1700 GQNAFIKALAEAAIN
+1700 
-1715 VGISPIN
+1715 
-1722 NNFIKSTVDFNAI
+1722 VDFSAI

-1740 DSKSDPE
+1740 DIKSDPE
-1747 PNYDP
+1747 PKYDP

-1788 KEFTLKEPIRFA
+1788 SEFTLKDPIRFA

-1809 APKGIDVDLN
+1809 APEGIDVDLN

-1881 GVTADMAIRE
+1881 GVTADMAMRE

-1928 EQGKNAMDNKS
+1928 EQGKNAMDNQSFKADQLKVAELFSQIQTVAGDISQFVTSSKFTASNVVGSTFGDLYSQQMKVKNYMVDDIESPTANPEEDFSINKLALNIVNDRVMRKQGKNAMDNKS

-1987 MKVKNY
+1987 MKVRNY

-2002 KNALSVNIKVTD
+2002 KNALSVNMKVTD
-2014 TIDSPITNNTNLQ
+2014 IIDSPITNNTNFY
-2027 GSNQEYLE
+2027 GSNQ
-2035 SLIENPLAY
+2035 
-2044 EQAMYDMNRRANSLL
+2044 
-2059 NSYYPYETP
+2059 
-2068 SYRNARNRL
+2068 
-2077 ASLTKNNF
+2077 
-2085 LDADT
+2085 
-2090 INSIHS
+2090 
-2096 DMLVYML
+2096 
-2103 SQQEDSLFNG
+2103 
-2113 EIPIPVD
+2113 
-2120 SINTPNLD
+2120 
-2128 TTVNS
+2128 
-2133 YTGNI
+2133 
-2138 TPDANTIFVFGSNPE
+2138 
-2153 GRHGAGAAK
+2153 
-2162 IAREQ
+2162 
-2167 FGAIYGQGEGLQGNA
+2167 
-2182 YALPTKDLRVTKN
+2182 
-2195 NGLRSISEAQ
+2195 
-2205 IIENIKKLYE
+2205 
-2215 VAKQNPDKQFKIAY
+2215 
-2229 RNTDKA
+2229 
-2235 SLNGYTGLEM
+2235 
-2245 IDMFL
+2245 
-2250 KAGSI
+2250 
-2255 PTNIVFSKEW
+2255 
-2265 IDTGKFDLPTK
+2265 
-2276 KVQSTSKSYI
+2276 
-2286 PAREYYTKHFAKEV
+2286 
-2300 FNTLESNPDLKSL
+2300 
-2313 PLFQYMQF
+2313 
-2321 VTNEK
+2321 
-2326 TGDISMN
+2326 
-2333 VQGIGGL
+2333 
-2340 APYQKD
+2340 
-2346 ELKESWAEL
+2346 
-2355 LKTEPDLASN
+2355 
-2365 LFMYNFY
+2365 
-2372 KLGFTFSP
+2372 
-2380 LAFMNLAPT
+2380 
-2389 ELKLNMKLWREWD
+2389 
-2402 PSADNGKGAWIQSD
+2402 
-2416 KSYIDFLNEVKK
+2416 
-2428 GISVNIEEFAKQYI
+2428 
-2442 LNHLDNRSLVFT
+2442 
-2454 AKGSTRDFL
+2454 
-2463 KKEVYKNGVAA
+2463 
-2474 SEFTLKV
+2474 
-2481 SKLGDDAKNYT
+2481 
-2492 IADDTIPKSW
+2492 
-2502 TAFRPCIIVDGI
+2502 
-2514 VYMCESGND
+2514 
-2523 KFNVST
+2523 
-2529 DGSMTYRKVS
+2529 
-2539 QLGTTNKSLQYIS
+2539 
-2552 DSETKITDSQ
+2552 
-2562 TYDDKMP
+2562 
-2569 GSTKREDR
+2569 
-2577 VPEEHPEKV
+2577 
-2586 DRDKLVNDLIYYS
+2586 
-2599 LMNGNLVE
+2599 
-2607 ESTDKFKEDISIFK
+2607 
-2621 DSDLKDTIEDIKNEL
+2621 
-2636 REKGLIDKTG
+2636 
-2646 KKIC
+2646 

>member
-1 MSTNCYNPI
+1 MSTKCYNPI
-10 KGIDDVISSKIQGWN
+10 KGIDDVIASKIQGWN
-25 KYRVATLRGMYDES
+25 EYRVATLRGMYDES
-39 HPSPLDTSDLDKAV
+39 HSSPLDTSDLDRAV
-53 QELISYRRNLGK
+53 QDLISYRRDLGK
-65 VNAESIKTASFN
+65 MNAESIKTTSSN
-77 LSESYQKLKES
+77 LSESYQKLKKS

-112 QEANPSLSRK
+112 QEANPFLSRK
-122 VICNGFI
+122 VICNEFV

-144 VYNDLLEYYLEAV
+144 VYNDLLEYYSEAV
-157 EEDDMD
+157 EEGDMD

-174 WGALVSHARMRLR
+174 WGALVSYARMRLR
-187 DTEELKLGNNI
+187 DTEELRLGDKI

-228 QETSDMQSAFG
+228 QETSDMHSAFG

-264 LGFPIMLDPVKT
+264 LGFPIMLDPVKA

-282 ILRGVTSENQ
+282 ILRGVTSERQ
-292 MIGLLRNASSSQ
+292 MIGLLRNASNSQ
-304 SWLQPVI
+304 TWLQPVI

-337 LLEEIKNELRTFKT
+337 LLEEVKNGLRTFKT
-351 LILNRVNI
+351 LILNRVNN

-377 DTSVFNKDGSI
+377 NTSVFNKDGSI

-394 NLREIVAEYFPSKNV
+394 SLRELVKEYFPSKSV
-409 SIVPKFYSNKETSWQ
+409 SITPKFYNNKETSWQ

-438 IDIDGNTLDRIMS
+438 IDIDGGTLDKIMS
-451 NGRDLHKFTDAISEL
+451 SGRDLHKFTDAISEL
-466 IEFGTD
+466 VEFGTD
-472 KILNKSEL
+472 KILNKKEL
-480 ESLNKGNFSL
+480 ESLDKGEYSL
-490 SKSSFKDFIKFSPAG
+490 SNRSFKDFIRFSPAG

-521 TIITKNRE
+521 SIVTKNRE

-541 KNGNNIT
+541 KNGNNVT

-569 TNNDRQGLRRMIEN
+569 SNNDRQGLRRMIEN
-583 EFLDSSFFMDNGTIL
+583 EFLDSSFFMDKDNGTIF
-598 NRWIKD
+598 NRWLRD
-604 LYESDLDEKS
+604 LYESGLDEKD
-614 FATNFVFKRFLGT
+614 FAANFGFKRFLGT

-642 DMMTEY
+642 DMMAEY
-648 FSERQISPKN
+648 FSERQKSP
-658 IKYIDEEEFN
+658 
-668 KSKNL
+668 
-673 KSFPKDQLYYVN
+673 
-685 GTNYY
+685 
-690 YKYNSI
+690 NSQ
-696 DSKGNNVW
+696 
-704 TKHIKDDY
+704 Y

-732 RYSAKE
+732 RYSAQE

-751 RRMALTK
+751 RRMALTS
-758 AANSKL
+758 AANTKL
-764 KEEEYSPIE
+764 KEGGYSLIE
-773 NFSNKED
+773 NFSSKEN
-780 EYTILPFLNKDY
+780 EYTALPFLNKDY

-815 VKAIQAYMEEAVNI
+815 VKAIQAYMEEAVNS
-829 FKKNLNNLGL
+829 FKTSLNNLGL
-839 LETKEVY
+839 LETKEAY
-846 NPNTNKKEVQYIYF
+846 NPKTNKKEVQYVYF
-860 SQEVNGDKT
+860 SQEVNGNKS
-869 IDKVIADYYWN
+869 IDEVIADYYWN

-932 KDGIERCVYFDD
+932 EDGIERCVYFDD
-944 INLNAELSNPE
+944 INLNAEVSNPE
-955 FMTAIKAKFGKNSPV
+955 FMKAIEAKFGKNSPV

-1008 YNAIKQLRA
+1008 YNTIKQLRA
-1017 EYGKDAQIPSDKLAE
+1017 EYGKDAQIPSDKLTE
-1032 IASMAVVFQPIKPYM
+1032 IANMSVVFQPIKPYM
-1047 YTIENYA
+1047 YTIENLA
-1054 VNNTDKL
+1054 VNSTDKL

-1099 VGSTKI
+1099 IGSTKI

-1118 ASNAKELNDALD
+1118 ASNAQELSNALD

-1166 MTNVEMDDYHY
+1166 MANIKMDDYHY

-1183 NKVNLGGKYGDVRL
+1183 KKVNLGGKYGEVRL

-1274 SAMLFSM
+1274 SAMLFSI

-1311 DLKYVVDPNN
+1311 DLHYVVDPNN

-1345 VTLEFSDYCNEDGT
+1345 VALEFSDYCNEDGT

-1374 PNALSILAYRIPT
+1374 PNAISILAYRIPT

-1402 QKTAG
+1402 QKTVG

-1456 YSNIKDVLKEAREED
+1456 YPNIKDVLKEAREED
-1471 TESLDRL
+1471 TESLNRL

-1559 TLRELLFGSLE
+1559 TLRELLFGNLE
-1570 GIVSRGTS
+1570 GIVSR
-1578 TSKISGENISSKGSE
+1578 E
-1593 FAKKL
+1593 
-1598 TNVGNNLEV
+1598 
-1607 TYKGVTFRNAEHAYQ
+1607 
-1622 TWKSGEF
+1622 
-1629 DNTAYNSI
+1629 
-1637 NTWKP
+1637 
-1642 VGSKPVNKQINFQ
+1642 
-1655 IMVDILTE
+1655 
-1663 KLKQHPELIE
+1663 
-1673 GIKERGGHEYII
+1673 
-1685 SSTHN
+1685 
-1690 VVGDKYWESS
+1690 
-1700 GQNAFIKALAEAAIN
+1700 
-1715 VGISPIN
+1715 
-1722 NNFIKSTVDFNAI
+1722 TVDFNAI

-1788 KEFTLKEPIRFA
+1788 SEFTLKDPIRFA

-1881 GVTADMAIRE
+1881 GVTADMAMRE

-1928 EQGKNAMDNKS
+1928 EQGKNAMDNQS

-1954 QTVAGDVSQFV
+1954 QTVAGDISQFV
-1965 TSTKFT
+1965 TSSKFT

-1993 IDKFVVKNG
+1993 IDKFVVKNS
-2002 KNALSVNIKVTD
+2002 KNALSVNMKVTD
-2014 TIDSPITNNTNLQ
+2014 IIDSPITNDTNLQ

-2044 EQAMYDMNRRANSLL
+2044 EQAMYDMNRRAGMLL
-2059 NSYYPYETP
+2059 NSYYSYNTP
-2068 SYRNARNRL
+2068 SYSGARNRL
-2077 ASLTKNNF
+2077 AELTKSNF

-2113 EIPIPVD
+2113 E
-2120 SINTPNLD
+2120 T
-2128 TTVNS
+2128 
-2133 YTGNI
+2133 
-2138 TPDANTIFVFGSNPE
+2138 
-2153 GRHGAGAAK
+2153 
-2162 IAREQ
+2162 
-2167 FGAIYGQGEGLQGNA
+2167 
-2182 YALPTKDLRVTKN
+2182 PTKD
-2195 NGLRSISEAQ
+2195 G
-2205 IIENIKKLYE
+2205 
-2215 VAKQNPDKQFKIAY
+2215 
-2229 RNTDKA
+2229 
-2235 SLNGYTGLEM
+2235 
-2245 IDMFL
+2245 
-2250 KAGSI
+2250 
-2255 PTNIVFSKEW
+2255 
-2265 IDTGKFDLPTK
+2265 
-2276 KVQSTSKSYI
+2276 I

-2355 LKTEPDLASN
+2355 LKTEPDLARD

-2380 LAFMNLAPT
+2380 LAFMNLVPT
-2389 ELKLNMKLWREWD
+2389 ELKLAIKVGRKWD
-2402 PSADNGKGAWIQSD
+2402 SSANDGNGAWVER
-2416 KSYIDFLNEVKK
+2416 SYVDFLNDVKEGTVTANSEK
-2428 GISVNIEEFAKQYI
+2428 FAKQYI
-2442 LNHLDNRSLVFT
+2442 LNHLDNRRLVFT
-2454 AKGSTRDFL
+2454 AKGSNL
-2463 KKEVYKNGVAA
+2463 KYLKTLVYKNGEAV
-2474 SEFTLKV
+2474 SNFTLDV
-2481 SKLGDDAKNYT
+2481 NKLGDDAKNYT
-2492 IADDTIPKSW
+2492 IKDSTLPKNCV
-2502 TAFRPCIIVDGI
+2502 AFRPCIVVDGI
-2514 VYMCESGND
+2514 TYICDSSND
-2523 KFNVST
+2523 KFNVSY
-2529 DGSMTYRKVS
+2529 DGSITYYKVS
-2539 QLGTTNKSLQYIS
+2539 QLGTTNKSLQYVS
-2552 DSETKITDSQ
+2552 DSESRLTDNEQYDNNMEGNSSQ
-2562 TYDDKMP
+2562 EFIPENTP
-2569 GSTKREDR
+2569 NSFNREEAINQIIDYGIKNGEFMAEQVESIKEYLNSQSDVDLSDTVNAIR
-2577 VPEEHPEKV
+2577 NEIQNSGLTDNTGEKV
-2586 DRDKLVNDLIYYS
+2586 
-2599 LMNGNLVE
+2599 
-2607 ESTDKFKEDISIFK
+2607 
-2621 DSDLKDTIEDIKNEL
+2621 
-2636 REKGLIDKTG
+2636 
-2646 KKIC
+2646 C

>member
-1 MSTNCYNPI
+1 MSTKCYNPI
-10 KGIDDVISSKIQGWN
+10 KGIDDVIASKIQGWN
-25 KYRVATLRGMYDES
+25 EYRVATLRGMYDES
-39 HPSPLDTSDLDKAV
+39 HSSPLDTSDLDKAV
-53 QELISYRRNLGK
+53 QDLISYRRDLGK
-65 VNAESIKTASFN
+65 MNAESIKTTSSN

-112 QEANPSLSRK
+112 QEANPFLSRK
-122 VICNGFI
+122 VICNGFV

-144 VYNDLLEYYLEAV
+144 VYNDLLEYYSGAV
-157 EEDDMD
+157 EEGDMD

-187 DTEELKLGNNI
+187 DIEELRLGDKI

-228 QETSDMQSAFG
+228 QETSDMHSAFG

-264 LGFPIMLDPVKT
+264 LGFPIMLDPVKA

-282 ILRGVTSENQ
+282 ILRGVTSERQ
-292 MIGLLRNASSSQ
+292 MIGLLRNASNSQ
-304 SWLQPVI
+304 TWLQPVI

-337 LLEEIKNELRTFKT
+337 LLEEVKNGLRTFKT
-351 LILNRVNI
+351 LILNRVNN

-377 DTSVFNKDGSI
+377 NTSVFNKDGSI

-394 NLREIVAEYFPSKNV
+394 SLRELVKEYFPSKSV
-409 SIVPKFYSNKETSWQ
+409 SITPKFYNNKETSWQ

-438 IDIDGNTLDRIMS
+438 IDIDGGTLDKIMS
-451 NGRDLHKFTDAISEL
+451 SGRDLHKFTDAISEL
-466 IEFGTD
+466 VEFGTD
-472 KILNKSEL
+472 KILNKKEL
-480 ESLNKGNFSL
+480 ESLDKGEYSL
-490 SKSSFKDFIKFSPAG
+490 SNRSFKDFIRFSPAG

-521 TIITKNRE
+521 LIVTKNRE

-541 KNGNNIT
+541 KNGNNVT

-569 TNNDRQGLRRMIEN
+569 SNNDRQGLRRMIEN
-583 EFLDSSFFMDNGTIL
+583 EFLDSSFFMDKDNGTIF
-598 NRWIKD
+598 NRWLRD
-604 LYESDLDEKS
+604 LYESGLDEKD
-614 FATNFVFKRFLGT
+614 FAANFGFKRFLGT
-627 SDNSFENFTSKQHAI
+627 SDNSFENFTSKQHTI
-642 DMMTEY
+642 DMMAEY
-648 FSERQISPKN
+648 FSERQLSA
-658 IKYIDEEEFN
+658 
-668 KSKNL
+668 
-673 KSFPKDQLYYVN
+673 
-685 GTNYY
+685 
-690 YKYNSI
+690 NSQ
-696 DSKGNNVW
+696 
-704 TKHIKDDY
+704 Y

-732 RYSAKE
+732 RYSAQE

-751 RRMALTK
+751 RRMALTS
-758 AANSKL
+758 AANTKL
-764 KEEEYSPIE
+764 KEGGYSLIE
-773 NFSNKED
+773 NFSSKEN
-780 EYTILPFLNKDY
+780 EYTALPFLNKDY

-815 VKAIQAYMEEAVNI
+815 VKAIQAYMEEAVNS
-829 FKKNLNNLGL
+829 FKTSLNNLGL

-846 NPNTNKKEVQYIYF
+846 NPKTNKKEVQYVYF
-860 SQEVNGDKT
+860 SQEVNGNKS
-869 IDKVIADYYWN
+869 IDEVIADYYWN

-932 KDGIERCVYFDD
+932 EDGIERCVYFDD
-944 INLNAELSNPE
+944 INLNAEVSNPE
-955 FMTAIKAKFGKNSPV
+955 FMKAIEAKFGKNSPV

-1008 YNAIKQLRA
+1008 YNTIKQLRA
-1017 EYGKDAQIPSDKLAE
+1017 EYGKDAQIPSDKLTE
-1032 IASMAVVFQPIKPYM
+1032 IANMSVVFQPIKPYM
-1047 YTIENYA
+1047 YTIENLA
-1054 VNNTDKL
+1054 VNSTDKL

-1118 ASNAKELNDALD
+1118 ASNAQELSNALD

-1166 MTNVEMDDYHY
+1166 MANIKMDDYHY

-1183 NKVNLGGKYGDVRL
+1183 KKVNLGGKYGEVRL

-1208 LIVANILE
+1208 LIVANILK

-1274 SAMLFSM
+1274 SAMLFSI

-1292 GGSAVQVSAMGI
+1292 GGSAIQVSAMGI

-1311 DLKYVVDPNN
+1311 DLHYVVDPNN

-1345 VTLEFSDYCNEDGT
+1345 VALEFSDYCNEDGT

-1456 YSNIKDVLKEAREED
+1456 YPNIKDVLKEAREED
-1471 TESLDRL
+1471 TESLNRL

-1510 DFSKSPLDNTRAARN
+1510 DFSKSSLDNTRAARN

-1559 TLRELLFGSLE
+1559 TLRELLFGNLE
-1570 GIVSRGTS
+1570 GIVSR
-1578 TSKISGENISSKGSE
+1578 E
-1593 FAKKL
+1593 
-1598 TNVGNNLEV
+1598 
-1607 TYKGVTFRNAEHAYQ
+1607 
-1622 TWKSGEF
+1622 
-1629 DNTAYNSI
+1629 
-1637 NTWKP
+1637 
-1642 VGSKPVNKQINFQ
+1642 
-1655 IMVDILTE
+1655 
-1663 KLKQHPELIE
+1663 
-1673 GIKERGGHEYII
+1673 
-1685 SSTHN
+1685 
-1690 VVGDKYWESS
+1690 
-1700 GQNAFIKALAEAAIN
+1700 
-1715 VGISPIN
+1715 
-1722 NNFIKSTVDFNAI
+1722 TVDFNAI

-1788 KEFTLKEPIRFA
+1788 SEFTLKDPIRFA

-1819 VAEFLAASVDA
+1819 VAESLAASVDA

-1881 GVTADMAIRE
+1881 GVTADMAMRE

-1928 EQGKNAMDNKS
+1928 EQGKNAMDNQS

-1954 QTVAGDVSQFV
+1954 QTVAGDISQFV
-1965 TSTKFT
+1965 TSSKFT

-2002 KNALSVNIKVTD
+2002 KNALSVNMKVTD
-2014 TIDSPITNNTNLQ
+2014 IIDSPITNNTNLQ
-2027 GSNQEYLE
+2027 GSNQEYLK

-2044 EQAMYDMNRRANSLL
+2044 EQAMYDMNRRAGMLL
-2059 NSYYPYETP
+2059 NSYYPYNTP
-2068 SYRNARNRL
+2068 SYSGARNRL
-2077 ASLTKNNF
+2077 AELTKSNF

-2113 EIPIPVD
+2113 EM
-2120 SINTPNLD
+2120 
-2128 TTVNS
+2128 
-2133 YTGNI
+2133 
-2138 TPDANTIFVFGSNPE
+2138 
-2153 GRHGAGAAK
+2153 
-2162 IAREQ
+2162 
-2167 FGAIYGQGEGLQGNA
+2167 
-2182 YALPTKDLRVTKN
+2182 PTKD
-2195 NGLRSISEAQ
+2195 G
-2205 IIENIKKLYE
+2205 
-2215 VAKQNPDKQFKIAY
+2215 
-2229 RNTDKA
+2229 
-2235 SLNGYTGLEM
+2235 
-2245 IDMFL
+2245 
-2250 KAGSI
+2250 
-2255 PTNIVFSKEW
+2255 
-2265 IDTGKFDLPTK
+2265 
-2276 KVQSTSKSYI
+2276 I

-2355 LKTEPDLASN
+2355 LKTEPDLARD

-2389 ELKLNMKLWREWD
+2389 ELKLAIKVGRKWD
-2402 PSADNGKGAWIQSD
+2402 SSANDGNGAWVER
-2416 KSYIDFLNEVKK
+2416 SYVDFLNDVKEGTVTANSEK
-2428 GISVNIEEFAKQYI
+2428 FAKQYI
-2442 LNHLDNRSLVFT
+2442 LNHLDNRRLVFT
-2454 AKGSTRDFL
+2454 AKGSNL
-2463 KKEVYKNGVAA
+2463 KYLKTLVYKNGEAV
-2474 SEFTLKV
+2474 SNFTLDV
-2481 SKLGDDAKNYT
+2481 NKLGDDAKNYT
-2492 IADDTIPKSW
+2492 IKDSTLPKNCV
-2502 TAFRPCIIVDGI
+2502 AFRPCIVVDGI
-2514 VYMCESGND
+2514 TYICDSSND
-2523 KFNVST
+2523 KFNVSY
-2529 DGSMTYRKVS
+2529 DGSITYYKVS
-2539 QLGTTNKSLQYIS
+2539 QLGTTNKSLQYVS
-2552 DSETKITDSQ
+2552 DSESRLTDNEQYDNNMEGNSSQ
-2562 TYDDKMP
+2562 EFIPENTP
-2569 GSTKREDR
+2569 NSFNREEAINQIIDYGIKNGEFMAEQVESIKEYLNSQSDVDLSDTVNAIR
-2577 VPEEHPEKV
+2577 NEIQNSGLTDNTGEKV
-2586 DRDKLVNDLIYYS
+2586 
-2599 LMNGNLVE
+2599 
-2607 ESTDKFKEDISIFK
+2607 
-2621 DSDLKDTIEDIKNEL
+2621 
-2636 REKGLIDKTG
+2636 
-2646 KKIC
+2646 C

>member
-1 MSTNCYNPI
+1 MSTKCYNPI
-10 KGIDDVISSKIQGWN
+10 KGIDDVIASKIQGWN
-25 KYRVATLRGMYDES
+25 EYRVATLRGMYDES
-39 HPSPLDTSDLDKAV
+39 HSSPLDTSDLDRAV
-53 QELISYRRNLGK
+53 QDLISYRRDLGK
-65 VNAESIKTASFN
+65 MNAESIKTTSSN

-112 QEANPSLSRK
+112 QEANPFLSRK
-122 VICNGFI
+122 VICNGFV

-144 VYNDLLEYYLEAV
+144 VYNDLLEYYSEAV
-157 EEDDMD
+157 EEGDMD

-174 WGALVSHARMRLR
+174 WGALVSHTRMRLR
-187 DTEELKLGNNI
+187 DTEELRLGDKI

-228 QETSDMQSAFG
+228 QETSDMHSAFG

-264 LGFPIMLDPVKT
+264 LGFPIMLDPVKA

-282 ILRGVTSENQ
+282 ILRGVTSERQ
-292 MIGLLRNASSSQ
+292 MIGLLRNASNSQ
-304 SWLQPVI
+304 TWLQPVI

-337 LLEEIKNELRTFKT
+337 LLEEVKNGLRTFKT
-351 LILNRVNI
+351 LILNRVNN

-377 DTSVFNKDGSI
+377 NTSVFNKDGSI

-394 NLREIVAEYFPSKNV
+394 SLRELVKEYFPSKSV
-409 SIVPKFYSNKETSWQ
+409 SITPKFYNNKETSWQ

-438 IDIDGNTLDRIMS
+438 IDIDGGTLDKIMS
-451 NGRDLHKFTDAISEL
+451 SGRDLHKFTDAISEL
-466 IEFGTD
+466 VEFGTD
-472 KILNKSEL
+472 KILNKKEL
-480 ESLNKGNFSL
+480 ESLDKGEYSL
-490 SKSSFKDFIKFSPAG
+490 SNRSFKDFIRFSPAG

-521 TIITKNRE
+521 SIVTKNRE

-541 KNGNNIT
+541 KSGNNVT

-569 TNNDRQGLRRMIEN
+569 SNNDRQGLRRMIEN
-583 EFLDSSFFMDNGTIL
+583 EFLDSSFFMDKDNGTIF
-598 NRWIKD
+598 NRWLRD
-604 LYESDLDEKS
+604 LYESGLDEKD
-614 FATNFVFKRFLGT
+614 FAANFGFKRFLGT

-642 DMMTEY
+642 DMMAEY
-648 FSERQISPKN
+648 FSERQKSP
-658 IKYIDEEEFN
+658 
-668 KSKNL
+668 
-673 KSFPKDQLYYVN
+673 
-685 GTNYY
+685 
-690 YKYNSI
+690 NSQ
-696 DSKGNNVW
+696 
-704 TKHIKDDY
+704 Y

-732 RYSAKE
+732 RYSTQE

-751 RRMALTK
+751 RRMALTS
-758 AANSKL
+758 AANTKL
-764 KEEEYSPIE
+764 KEGGYSLIE
-773 NFSNKED
+773 NFSSKEN
-780 EYTILPFLNKDY
+780 EYTALPFLNKDY

-815 VKAIQAYMEEAVNI
+815 VKAIQAYMEEAVNS
-829 FKKNLNNLGL
+829 FKTSLNNLGL

-846 NPNTNKKEVQYIYF
+846 NPKTNKKEVQYVYF
-860 SQEVNGDKT
+860 SQEVNGNKS
-869 IDKVIADYYWN
+869 IDEVIADYYWN

-932 KDGIERCVYFDD
+932 EDGIERCVYFDD
-944 INLNAELSNPE
+944 INLNAEVSNPE
-955 FMTAIKAKFGKNSPV
+955 FMKAIEAKFGKNSPV

-1008 YNAIKQLRA
+1008 YNTIKQLRA
-1017 EYGKDAQIPSDKLAE
+1017 EYGKDAQIPSDKLTE
-1032 IASMAVVFQPIKPYM
+1032 IANMSVVFQPIKPYM
-1047 YTIENYA
+1047 YTIENLA
-1054 VNNTDKL
+1054 VNSTDKL

-1118 ASNAKELNDALD
+1118 ASNAQELSNALD

-1166 MTNVEMDDYHY
+1166 MANIKMDDYHY

-1183 NKVNLGGKYGDVRL
+1183 KKVNLGGKYGEVRL

-1208 LIVANILE
+1208 LIVANILK

-1253 SLTGDDKFL
+1253 SLTEDDKFL

-1274 SAMLFSM
+1274 SAMLFSI

-1311 DLKYVVDPNN
+1311 DLHYVVDPNN

-1345 VTLEFSDYCNEDGT
+1345 VALEFSDYCNEDGT

-1456 YSNIKDVLKEAREED
+1456 YLNIKDVLKEAREED
-1471 TESLDRL
+1471 TESLNRL

-1559 TLRELLFGSLE
+1559 TLRELLFGNLE
-1570 GIVSRGTS
+1570 GIVSRG
-1578 TSKISGENISSKGSE
+1578 
-1593 FAKKL
+1593 
-1598 TNVGNNLEV
+1598 
-1607 TYKGVTFRNAEHAYQ
+1607 
-1622 TWKSGEF
+1622 
-1629 DNTAYNSI
+1629 
-1637 NTWKP
+1637 
-1642 VGSKPVNKQINFQ
+1642 
-1655 IMVDILTE
+1655 
-1663 KLKQHPELIE
+1663 
-1673 GIKERGGHEYII
+1673 
-1685 SSTHN
+1685 
-1690 VVGDKYWESS
+1690 
-1700 GQNAFIKALAEAAIN
+1700 
-1715 VGISPIN
+1715 
-1722 NNFIKSTVDFNAI
+1722 TVDFNAI
-1735 AERAK
+1735 AERAE

-1777 QNTNHAFSSLM
+1777 QNINHAFSSLM
-1788 KEFTLKEPIRFA
+1788 SEFTLKDPIRFA

-1856 YTTQEIGLLFNQ
+1856 YATQEIGLLFNQ

-1881 GVTADMAIRE
+1881 GVTADMAMRE

-1928 EQGKNAMDNKS
+1928 EQGKNAMDNQS

-1954 QTVAGDVSQFV
+1954 QTVAGDISQFV
-1965 TSTKFT
+1965 TSSKFT

-2002 KNALSVNIKVTD
+2002 KNALSVNMKVTD
-2014 TIDSPITNNTNLQ
+2014 IIDSPITNNTNLQ
-2027 GSNQEYLE
+2027 GSNQEYLK

-2044 EQAMYDMNRRANSLL
+2044 EQAMYDMNRRAGMLL
-2059 NSYYPYETP
+2059 NSYYPYNTP
-2068 SYRNARNRL
+2068 SYSGARNRL
-2077 ASLTKNNF
+2077 AELTKSNF

-2113 EIPIPVD
+2113 EM
-2120 SINTPNLD
+2120 
-2128 TTVNS
+2128 
-2133 YTGNI
+2133 
-2138 TPDANTIFVFGSNPE
+2138 
-2153 GRHGAGAAK
+2153 
-2162 IAREQ
+2162 
-2167 FGAIYGQGEGLQGNA
+2167 
-2182 YALPTKDLRVTKN
+2182 PTKD
-2195 NGLRSISEAQ
+2195 G
-2205 IIENIKKLYE
+2205 
-2215 VAKQNPDKQFKIAY
+2215 
-2229 RNTDKA
+2229 
-2235 SLNGYTGLEM
+2235 
-2245 IDMFL
+2245 
-2250 KAGSI
+2250 
-2255 PTNIVFSKEW
+2255 
-2265 IDTGKFDLPTK
+2265 
-2276 KVQSTSKSYI
+2276 I

-2346 ELKESWAEL
+2346 ELKGSWAEL
-2355 LKTEPDLASN
+2355 LKTEPDLARD

-2389 ELKLNMKLWREWD
+2389 ELKLAIKVGRKWD
-2402 PSADNGKGAWIQSD
+2402 SSANDGNGAWVER
-2416 KSYIDFLNEVKK
+2416 SYVDFLNDVKEGTVTANSEK
-2428 GISVNIEEFAKQYI
+2428 FAKQYI
-2442 LNHLDNRSLVFT
+2442 LNHLDNRRLVFT
-2454 AKGSTRDFL
+2454 AKGSNL
-2463 KKEVYKNGVAA
+2463 KYLKTLVYKNGEAV
-2474 SEFTLKV
+2474 SNFTLDV
-2481 SKLGDDAKNYT
+2481 NKLGDDAKNYT
-2492 IADDTIPKSW
+2492 IKDSTLPKNCV
-2502 TAFRPCIIVDGI
+2502 AFRPCIVVDGI
-2514 VYMCESGND
+2514 TYICDSSND
-2523 KFNVST
+2523 KFNVSY
-2529 DGSMTYRKVS
+2529 DGSITYYKVS
-2539 QLGTTNKSLQYIS
+2539 QLGTTNKSLQYVS
-2552 DSETKITDSQ
+2552 DSESRLTDNEQYDNNMEGNSSQ
-2562 TYDDKMP
+2562 EFIPENTP
-2569 GSTKREDR
+2569 NSFNREEAINQIIDYGIKNGEFMAEQVESIKEYLNSQSDVDLSDTVNAIR
-2577 VPEEHPEKV
+2577 NEIQNSGLTDNTGEKV
-2586 DRDKLVNDLIYYS
+2586 
-2599 LMNGNLVE
+2599 
-2607 ESTDKFKEDISIFK
+2607 
-2621 DSDLKDTIEDIKNEL
+2621 
-2636 REKGLIDKTG
+2636 
-2646 KKIC
+2646 C

>member
-1 MSTNCYNPI
+1 MSTKCYNPI
-10 KGIDDVISSKIQGWN
+10 KGIDDVIASKIQGWN
-25 KYRVATLRGMYDES
+25 EYRVATLRGMYDES
-39 HPSPLDTSDLDKAV
+39 HSSPLDTSDLDKAV
-53 QELISYRRNLGK
+53 QDLISYRRGLGK
-65 VNAESIKTASFN
+65 MNAESIKTTSSN

-122 VICNGFI
+122 VICNGFV

-144 VYNDLLEYYLEAV
+144 VYNDLLEYYSEAV
-157 EEDDMD
+157 EEGDMD

-187 DTEELKLGNNI
+187 DTEELRLGDKI

-228 QETSDMQSAFG
+228 QETSDMHSAFG

-264 LGFPIMLDPVKT
+264 LGYPIMLDPVKA

-282 ILRGVTSENQ
+282 ILRGVTSERQ
-292 MIGLLRNASSSQ
+292 MIGLLRNASNSQ
-304 SWLQPVI
+304 TWLQPVI
-311 EELENNDQLRT
+311 EELENNNQLRT

-337 LLEEIKNELRTFKT
+337 LLEEVKNGLRTFKT
-351 LILNRVNI
+351 LILNRVNN

-377 DTSVFNKDGSI
+377 NTSVFNKDGSI

-394 NLREIVAEYFPSKNV
+394 SLRELVKEYFPSKTI
-409 SIVPKFYSNKETSWQ
+409 SIAPKFYNNKETSWQ

-438 IDIDGNTLDRIMS
+438 IDIDGGTLDKIMS
-451 NGRDLHKFTDAISEL
+451 SGRDLHKFTDAISEL
-466 IEFGTD
+466 VEFGTD
-472 KILNKSEL
+472 KILNKKEL
-480 ESLNKGNFSL
+480 ESLDKGEYSL
-490 SKSSFKDFIKFSPAG
+490 SNRSFKDFIRFSPAG

-521 TIITKNRE
+521 SIVTKNRE

-541 KNGNNIT
+541 KNGNNVT

-569 TNNDRQGLRRMIEN
+569 SNNDKQGLRRMIEN
-583 EFLDSSFFMDNGTIL
+583 EFLNSSFFMDNGTIL

-604 LYESDLDEKS
+604 LYESGLDDKD
-614 FATNFVFKRFLGT
+614 FAANFGFKRFLGT

-642 DMMTEY
+642 DMMAEY
-648 FSERQISPKN
+648 FSERQLSP
-658 IKYIDEEEFN
+658 
-668 KSKNL
+668 
-673 KSFPKDQLYYVN
+673 
-685 GTNYY
+685 
-690 YKYNSI
+690 NSQ
-696 DSKGNNVW
+696 
-704 TKHIKDDY
+704 Y

-732 RYSAKE
+732 RYSAQE

-751 RRMALTK
+751 RRMALTV
-758 AANSKL
+758 AANTKL
-764 KEEEYSPIE
+764 KEGGYSPID
-773 NFSNKED
+773 NFSDKAN
-780 EYTILPFLNKDY
+780 EYTVLPFLNKDY
-792 KSPDGTVGKY
+792 KSPDGTIGKY

-815 VKAIQAYMEEAVNI
+815 VKAIQAYMEEAVNS
-829 FKKNLNNLGL
+829 FKTSLNNLGL

-846 NPNTNKKEVQYIYF
+846 NPKTNKKEVQYVYF
-860 SQEVNGDKT
+860 SQEVNGNKS
-869 IDKVIADYYWN
+869 IDEVIADYYWN

-932 KDGIERCVYFDD
+932 EDGIERCVYFDD
-944 INLNAELSNPE
+944 INLNAEVSNPE
-955 FMTAIKAKFGKNSPV
+955 FMKAIEAKFGKNSSV

-1008 YNAIKQLRA
+1008 YKAIKQLRA

-1166 MTNVEMDDYHY
+1166 MANIKMNDYHY

-1183 NKVNLGGKYGDVRL
+1183 KKVNLGGKYGDVRL

-1274 SAMLFSM
+1274 SAMLFSI

-1311 DLKYVVDPNN
+1311 DLHYVVDPNN

-1345 VTLEFSDYCNEDGT
+1345 VALEFSDYCNEDGT

-1559 TLRELLFGSLE
+1559 TLRELLFGNLE
-1570 GIVSRGTS
+1570 GIVSRG
-1578 TSKISGENISSKGSE
+1578 
-1593 FAKKL
+1593 
-1598 TNVGNNLEV
+1598 
-1607 TYKGVTFRNAEHAYQ
+1607 
-1622 TWKSGEF
+1622 
-1629 DNTAYNSI
+1629 
-1637 NTWKP
+1637 
-1642 VGSKPVNKQINFQ
+1642 
-1655 IMVDILTE
+1655 
-1663 KLKQHPELIE
+1663 
-1673 GIKERGGHEYII
+1673 
-1685 SSTHN
+1685 
-1690 VVGDKYWESS
+1690 
-1700 GQNAFIKALAEAAIN
+1700 
-1715 VGISPIN
+1715 
-1722 NNFIKSTVDFNAI
+1722 TVDFNAI

-1788 KEFTLKEPIRFA
+1788 SEFTLKDPIRFA

-1809 APKGIDVDLN
+1809 APEGIDVDLN

-1850 VLARIG
+1850 VLARLG

-1881 GVTADMAIRE
+1881 GVTADMAMRE

-1928 EQGKNAMDNKS
+1928 ERGKNAMDNQS

-1954 QTVAGDVSQFV
+1954 QTVAGDISQFV

-1987 MKVKNY
+1987 MKVRNY

-2002 KNALSVNIKVTD
+2002 KNVLSVNMKVTD

-2077 ASLTKNNF
+2077 AELTKSNF

-2113 EIPIPVD
+2113 EMP
-2120 SINTPNLD
+2120 
-2128 TTVNS
+2128 
-2133 YTGNI
+2133 
-2138 TPDANTIFVFGSNPE
+2138 
-2153 GRHGAGAAK
+2153 AK
-2162 IAREQ
+2162 D
-2167 FGAIYGQGEGLQGNA
+2167 G
-2182 YALPTKDLRVTKN
+2182 
-2195 NGLRSISEAQ
+2195 
-2205 IIENIKKLYE
+2205 
-2215 VAKQNPDKQFKIAY
+2215 
-2229 RNTDKA
+2229 
-2235 SLNGYTGLEM
+2235 
-2245 IDMFL
+2245 
-2250 KAGSI
+2250 
-2255 PTNIVFSKEW
+2255 
-2265 IDTGKFDLPTK
+2265 
-2276 KVQSTSKSYI
+2276 I

-2355 LKTEPDLASN
+2355 LKTEPDLARD

-2389 ELKLNMKLWREWD
+2389 ELKLAIKVGRKWD
-2402 PSADNGKGAWIQSD
+2402 SSANDGNGAWVER
-2416 KSYIDFLNEVKK
+2416 SYVDFLNDVKEGTVTANSEK
-2428 GISVNIEEFAKQYI
+2428 FAKQYI
-2442 LNHLDNRSLVFT
+2442 LNHLDNRRLVFT
-2454 AKGSTRDFL
+2454 AKGSNL
-2463 KKEVYKNGVAA
+2463 KYLKTLVYKNGEAV
-2474 SEFTLKV
+2474 SNFTLDV
-2481 SKLGDDAKNYT
+2481 NKLGDDAKNYT
-2492 IADDTIPKSW
+2492 IKDSTLPKNCV
-2502 TAFRPCIIVDGI
+2502 AFRPCIVVDGI
-2514 VYMCESGND
+2514 TYMCDSSND
-2523 KFNVST
+2523 KFNVSY
-2529 DGSMTYRKVS
+2529 DGSITYYKVS
-2539 QLGTTNKSLQYIS
+2539 QLGTTNKSLQYVS
-2552 DSETKITDSQ
+2552 DSESRLTDNEQYDNNMEGNSSQ
-2562 TYDDKMP
+2562 EFIPENTP
-2569 GSTKREDR
+2569 NSFNREEAINQIIDYGIKNGEFMAEQVESIKEYLNSQSDVDLSDTVNAIR
-2577 VPEEHPEKV
+2577 NEIQNSGLTDNTGEKV
-2586 DRDKLVNDLIYYS
+2586 
-2599 LMNGNLVE
+2599 
-2607 ESTDKFKEDISIFK
+2607 
-2621 DSDLKDTIEDIKNEL
+2621 
-2636 REKGLIDKTG
+2636 
-2646 KKIC
+2646 C

>member
-1 MSTNCYNPI
+1 MSTKCYNPI
-10 KGIDDVISSKIQGWN
+10 KGIDDVIASKIQGWN
-25 KYRVATLRGMYDES
+25 EYRVATLRGMYDES
-39 HPSPLDTSDLDKAV
+39 HSSPLDTSDLDKAV
-53 QELISYRRNLGK
+53 QDLISYRRDLGK
-65 VNAESIKTASFN
+65 MNAESIKTTSSN

-112 QEANPSLSRK
+112 QEANPFLSRK
-122 VICNGFI
+122 VICNGFV

-144 VYNDLLEYYLEAV
+144 VYNDLLEYYSEAV
-157 EEDDMD
+157 EEGDMD

-187 DTEELKLGNNI
+187 DTEELRLGDKI

-228 QETSDMQSAFG
+228 QETSDMHSAFG

-264 LGFPIMLDPVKT
+264 LGFPIMLDPVKA

-282 ILRGVTSENQ
+282 ILRGVTSERQ
-292 MIGLLRNASSSQ
+292 MIGLLRNASNSQ
-304 SWLQPVI
+304 TWLQPVI

-337 LLEEIKNELRTFKT
+337 LLEEVKNGLRTFKT
-351 LILNRVNI
+351 LILNRVNN

-377 DTSVFNKDGSI
+377 NTSVFNKDGSI

-394 NLREIVAEYFPSKNV
+394 SLRELVKEYFPSKSV
-409 SIVPKFYSNKETSWQ
+409 SITPKFYNNKETSWQ

-438 IDIDGNTLDRIMS
+438 IDIDGGTLDKIMS
-451 NGRDLHKFTDAISEL
+451 SGRDLHKFTDAISEL
-466 IEFGTD
+466 VEFGTD
-472 KILNKSEL
+472 KILNKKEL
-480 ESLNKGNFSL
+480 ESLDKGEYSL
-490 SKSSFKDFIKFSPAG
+490 SNRSFKDFIRFSPAG

-521 TIITKNRE
+521 SIVTKNRE

-541 KNGNNIT
+541 KNGNNVT

-569 TNNDRQGLRRMIEN
+569 SNNDRQGLRRMIEN
-583 EFLDSSFFMDNGTIL
+583 EFLDSSFFMDKDNGTIF
-598 NRWIKD
+598 NRWLRD
-604 LYESDLDEKS
+604 LYESGLDEKD
-614 FATNFVFKRFLGT
+614 FAANFGFKRFLGT

-642 DMMTEY
+642 DMMAEY
-648 FSERQISPKN
+648 FSERQKSP
-658 IKYIDEEEFN
+658 
-668 KSKNL
+668 
-673 KSFPKDQLYYVN
+673 
-685 GTNYY
+685 
-690 YKYNSI
+690 NSQ
-696 DSKGNNVW
+696 
-704 TKHIKDDY
+704 Y

-732 RYSAKE
+732 RYSAQE

-751 RRMALTK
+751 RRMALTS
-758 AANSKL
+758 AANTKL
-764 KEEEYSPIE
+764 KEGGYSLIE
-773 NFSNKED
+773 NFSSKEN
-780 EYTILPFLNKDY
+780 EYTALPFLNKDY

-815 VKAIQAYMEEAVNI
+815 VKAIQAYMEEAVNS
-829 FKKNLNNLGL
+829 FKTSLNNLGL

-846 NPNTNKKEVQYIYF
+846 NPKTNKKEVQYVYF
-860 SQEVNGDKT
+860 SQEVNGNKS
-869 IDKVIADYYWN
+869 IDEVIADYYWN

-932 KDGIERCVYFDD
+932 EDGIERCVYFDD
-944 INLNAELSNPE
+944 INLNAEVSNPE
-955 FMTAIKAKFGKNSPV
+955 FMKAIEAKFGKNSPV

-1008 YNAIKQLRA
+1008 YNTIKQLRA
-1017 EYGKDAQIPSDKLAE
+1017 EYGKDAQIPSDKLTE
-1032 IASMAVVFQPIKPYM
+1032 IANMSVVFQPIKPYM
-1047 YTIENYA
+1047 YTIENLA
-1054 VNNTDKL
+1054 VNSTDKL

-1118 ASNAKELNDALD
+1118 ASNAQELSNALD

-1166 MTNVEMDDYHY
+1166 MANIKMDDYHY

-1183 NKVNLGGKYGDVRL
+1183 KKVNLGGKYGEVRL

-1208 LIVANILE
+1208 LIVANILK

-1274 SAMLFSM
+1274 SAMLFSI

-1292 GGSAVQVSAMGI
+1292 GGSAIQVSAMGI

-1311 DLKYVVDPNN
+1311 DLHYVVDPNN

-1345 VTLEFSDYCNEDGT
+1345 VALEFSDYCNEDGT

-1456 YSNIKDVLKEAREED
+1456 YPNIKDVLKEAREED
-1471 TESLDRL
+1471 TESLNRL

-1559 TLRELLFGSLE
+1559 TLRELLFGNLE
-1570 GIVSRGTS
+1570 GIVSRG
-1578 TSKISGENISSKGSE
+1578 
-1593 FAKKL
+1593 
-1598 TNVGNNLEV
+1598 
-1607 TYKGVTFRNAEHAYQ
+1607 
-1622 TWKSGEF
+1622 
-1629 DNTAYNSI
+1629 
-1637 NTWKP
+1637 
-1642 VGSKPVNKQINFQ
+1642 
-1655 IMVDILTE
+1655 
-1663 KLKQHPELIE
+1663 
-1673 GIKERGGHEYII
+1673 
-1685 SSTHN
+1685 
-1690 VVGDKYWESS
+1690 
-1700 GQNAFIKALAEAAIN
+1700 
-1715 VGISPIN
+1715 
-1722 NNFIKSTVDFNAI
+1722 TVDFNAI

-1788 KEFTLKEPIRFA
+1788 SEFTLKDPIRFA

-1881 GVTADMAIRE
+1881 GVTADMAMRE

-1928 EQGKNAMDNKS
+1928 EQGKNAMDNQS

-1954 QTVAGDVSQFV
+1954 QTVAGDISQFV
-1965 TSTKFT
+1965 TSSKFT

-2002 KNALSVNIKVTD
+2002 KNALSVNMKVTD
-2014 TIDSPITNNTNLQ
+2014 IIDSPITNNTNLQ

-2044 EQAMYDMNRRANSLL
+2044 EQAMYDMNRRAGMLL
-2059 NSYYPYETP
+2059 NSYYPYNTP
-2068 SYRNARNRL
+2068 SYSGARNRL
-2077 ASLTKNNF
+2077 AELTKSNF

-2113 EIPIPVD
+2113 EM
-2120 SINTPNLD
+2120 
-2128 TTVNS
+2128 
-2133 YTGNI
+2133 
-2138 TPDANTIFVFGSNPE
+2138 
-2153 GRHGAGAAK
+2153 
-2162 IAREQ
+2162 
-2167 FGAIYGQGEGLQGNA
+2167 
-2182 YALPTKDLRVTKN
+2182 PTKD
-2195 NGLRSISEAQ
+2195 G
-2205 IIENIKKLYE
+2205 
-2215 VAKQNPDKQFKIAY
+2215 
-2229 RNTDKA
+2229 
-2235 SLNGYTGLEM
+2235 
-2245 IDMFL
+2245 
-2250 KAGSI
+2250 
-2255 PTNIVFSKEW
+2255 
-2265 IDTGKFDLPTK
+2265 
-2276 KVQSTSKSYI
+2276 I

-2355 LKTEPDLASN
+2355 LKTEPDLARD

-2389 ELKLNMKLWREWD
+2389 ELKLAIKVGRKWD
-2402 PSADNGKGAWIQSD
+2402 SSANDGNGAWVER
-2416 KSYIDFLNEVKK
+2416 SYVDFLNDVKEGTVTANSEK
-2428 GISVNIEEFAKQYI
+2428 FAKQYI
-2442 LNHLDNRSLVFT
+2442 LNHLDNRRLVFT
-2454 AKGSTRDFL
+2454 ANGSNL
-2463 KKEVYKNGVAA
+2463 KYLKTLVYKNGEAV
-2474 SEFTLKV
+2474 SNFTLDV
-2481 SKLGDDAKNYT
+2481 NKLGDDAKNYT
-2492 IADDTIPKSW
+2492 IKDSTLPKNCV
-2502 TAFRPCIIVDGI
+2502 AFRPCIVVDGI
-2514 VYMCESGND
+2514 TYICDSSND
-2523 KFNVST
+2523 KFNVSY
-2529 DGSMTYRKVS
+2529 DGSITYYKVS
-2539 QLGTTNKSLQYIS
+2539 QLGTTNKSLQYVS
-2552 DSETKITDSQ
+2552 DSESRLTDNEQYDNNMEGNSSQ
-2562 TYDDKMP
+2562 EFIPENTP
-2569 GSTKREDR
+2569 NSFNREEAINQIIDYGIKNGEFMAEQVESIKEYLNSQSDVDLSDTVNAIR
-2577 VPEEHPEKV
+2577 NEIQNSGLTDNTGEKV
-2586 DRDKLVNDLIYYS
+2586 
-2599 LMNGNLVE
+2599 
-2607 ESTDKFKEDISIFK
+2607 
-2621 DSDLKDTIEDIKNEL
+2621 
-2636 REKGLIDKTG
+2636 
-2646 KKIC
+2646 C

>member
-1 MSTNCYNPI
+1 MSTKCYNPI
-10 KGIDDVISSKIQGWN
+10 KGIDDVIASKIQGWN
-25 KYRVATLRGMYDES
+25 EYRVATLRGMYDES
-39 HPSPLDTSDLDKAV
+39 HSSPLDTSDLDKAV
-53 QELISYRRNLGK
+53 QDLISYRRDLGK
-65 VNAESIKTASFN
+65 MNAESIKTTSSN

-112 QEANPSLSRK
+112 QEANPFLSRK
-122 VICNGFI
+122 VICNGFV

-144 VYNDLLEYYLEAV
+144 VYNDLLEYYSEAV
-157 EEDDMD
+157 EEGDMD

-187 DTEELKLGNNI
+187 DTEELRLGDKI

-228 QETSDMQSAFG
+228 QETSDMHSAFG

-264 LGFPIMLDPVKT
+264 LGFPIMLDPVKA
-276 HQSLIE
+276 HQSLIK
-282 ILRGVTSENQ
+282 ILRGVTSERQ
-292 MIGLLRNASSSQ
+292 MIGLLRNASNSQ
-304 SWLQPVI
+304 TWLQPVI

-337 LLEEIKNELRTFKT
+337 LLEEVKSGLRTFKT
-351 LILNRVNI
+351 PILNRVNN

-377 DTSVFNKDGSI
+377 NTSVFNKDGNI

-394 NLREIVAEYFPSKNV
+394 SLRELVKEYFPSKSV
-409 SIVPKFYSNKETSWQ
+409 STTPKFYNNKETSWQ

-438 IDIDGNTLDRIMS
+438 IDIDGGTLDKIMS
-451 NGRDLHKFTDAISEL
+451 SGGDLYKFTDAISEL
-466 IEFGTD
+466 VEFGTD
-472 KILNKSEL
+472 KILNKKEL
-480 ESLNKGNFSL
+480 ESLDKGEYSL
-490 SKSSFKDFIKFSPAG
+490 SNRSFKDFIRFSPAG

-521 TIITKNRE
+521 LIVTKNRE

-541 KNGNNIT
+541 KNGNNVT

-569 TNNDRQGLRRMIEN
+569 SNNDRQGLRRMIEN
-583 EFLDSSFFMDNGTIL
+583 EFLDSSFFMDKDNGTIF
-598 NRWIKD
+598 NRWLRD
-604 LYESDLDEKS
+604 LYESGLDEKD
-614 FATNFVFKRFLGT
+614 FAANFGFKRFLGT

-642 DMMTEY
+642 DMMAEY
-648 FSERQISPKN
+648 FSERQKSP
-658 IKYIDEEEFN
+658 
-668 KSKNL
+668 
-673 KSFPKDQLYYVN
+673 
-685 GTNYY
+685 
-690 YKYNSI
+690 NSQ
-696 DSKGNNVW
+696 
-704 TKHIKDDY
+704 Y

-732 RYSAKE
+732 RYSAQE

-751 RRMALTK
+751 RRMALTS
-758 AANSKL
+758 AANTKL
-764 KEEEYSPIE
+764 KEGGYSLIE
-773 NFSNKED
+773 NFSSKEN
-780 EYTILPFLNKDY
+780 EYTALPFLNKDY

-815 VKAIQAYMEEAVNI
+815 VKAIQAYMEEAVNS
-829 FKKNLNNLGL
+829 FKTSLNNLGL

-846 NPNTNKKEVQYIYF
+846 NPKTNKKEVQYVYF
-860 SQEVNGDKT
+860 SQEVNGNKS
-869 IDKVIADYYWN
+869 IDEVIADYYWN

-932 KDGIERCVYFDD
+932 EDGIERCVYFDD
-944 INLNAELSNPE
+944 INLNAEVSNPE
-955 FMTAIKAKFGKNSPV
+955 FMKAIEAKFGKNSPV

-1008 YNAIKQLRA
+1008 YNTIKQLRA
-1017 EYGKDAQIPSDKLAE
+1017 EYGKDAQIPSDKLTE
-1032 IASMAVVFQPIKPYM
+1032 IANMSVVFQPIKPYM
-1047 YTIENYA
+1047 YTIENLA
-1054 VNNTDKL
+1054 VNGTDKL

-1118 ASNAKELNDALD
+1118 ASNAQELSNALD

-1166 MTNVEMDDYHY
+1166 MANIKMDDYHY

-1183 NKVNLGGKYGDVRL
+1183 KKVNLGGKYGEVRL

-1208 LIVANILE
+1208 LIVANILK

-1274 SAMLFSM
+1274 SAMLFSI

-1311 DLKYVVDPNN
+1311 DLHYVVDPNN

-1345 VTLEFSDYCNEDGT
+1345 VALEFSDYCNEDGT

-1456 YSNIKDVLKEAREED
+1456 YPNIKDVLKEAREED
-1471 TESLDRL
+1471 TESLNKL

-1490 YKEAFAQFIADRG
+1490 YNEAFAQFIADRG

-1510 DFSKSPLDNTRAARN
+1510 DFSKSSLDNTRAARN

-1559 TLRELLFGSLE
+1559 TLRELLFGNLE
-1570 GIVSRGTS
+1570 GIVSRG
-1578 TSKISGENISSKGSE
+1578 
-1593 FAKKL
+1593 
-1598 TNVGNNLEV
+1598 
-1607 TYKGVTFRNAEHAYQ
+1607 
-1622 TWKSGEF
+1622 
-1629 DNTAYNSI
+1629 
-1637 NTWKP
+1637 
-1642 VGSKPVNKQINFQ
+1642 
-1655 IMVDILTE
+1655 
-1663 KLKQHPELIE
+1663 
-1673 GIKERGGHEYII
+1673 
-1685 SSTHN
+1685 
-1690 VVGDKYWESS
+1690 
-1700 GQNAFIKALAEAAIN
+1700 
-1715 VGISPIN
+1715 
-1722 NNFIKSTVDFNAI
+1722 TVDFNAI

-1740 DSKSDPE
+1740 DSKSGPE

-1788 KEFTLKEPIRFA
+1788 SEFTLKDPIRFA

-1844 TADAGA
+1844 TANADA

-1881 GVTADMAIRE
+1881 GVTADMAMRE

-1928 EQGKNAMDNKS
+1928 EQGKNAMDNQS

-1954 QTVAGDVSQFV
+1954 QTVAGDISQFV
-1965 TSTKFT
+1965 TSSKFT

-2002 KNALSVNIKVTD
+2002 KNALSVNMKVTD
-2014 TIDSPITNNTNLQ
+2014 IIDSPITNNTNLQ
-2027 GSNQEYLE
+2027 GSNQEYLK

-2044 EQAMYDMNRRANSLL
+2044 EQAMYDMNRRAGMLL
-2059 NSYYPYETP
+2059 NSYYPYNTP
-2068 SYRNARNRL
+2068 SYSGARNRL
-2077 ASLTKNNF
+2077 AELTKSNF

-2113 EIPIPVD
+2113 EM
-2120 SINTPNLD
+2120 
-2128 TTVNS
+2128 
-2133 YTGNI
+2133 
-2138 TPDANTIFVFGSNPE
+2138 
-2153 GRHGAGAAK
+2153 
-2162 IAREQ
+2162 
-2167 FGAIYGQGEGLQGNA
+2167 
-2182 YALPTKDLRVTKN
+2182 PTKD
-2195 NGLRSISEAQ
+2195 G
-2205 IIENIKKLYE
+2205 
-2215 VAKQNPDKQFKIAY
+2215 
-2229 RNTDKA
+2229 
-2235 SLNGYTGLEM
+2235 
-2245 IDMFL
+2245 
-2250 KAGSI
+2250 
-2255 PTNIVFSKEW
+2255 
-2265 IDTGKFDLPTK
+2265 
-2276 KVQSTSKSYI
+2276 I

-2355 LKTEPDLASN
+2355 LKTEPDLARD

-2389 ELKLNMKLWREWD
+2389 ELKLAIKVGRKWD
-2402 PSADNGKGAWIQSD
+2402 SSANDGNGAWVER
-2416 KSYIDFLNEVKK
+2416 SYVDFLNDVKEGTVTANSEK
-2428 GISVNIEEFAKQYI
+2428 FAKQYI
-2442 LNHLDNRSLVFT
+2442 LNHLDNRRLVFT
-2454 AKGSTRDFL
+2454 AKGSNL
-2463 KKEVYKNGVAA
+2463 KYLKTLVYKNGEAV
-2474 SEFTLKV
+2474 SNFTLDV
-2481 SKLGDDAKNYT
+2481 NKLGDDAKNYT
-2492 IADDTIPKSW
+2492 IKDSTLPKNCV
-2502 TAFRPCIIVDGI
+2502 AFRPCIVVDGI
-2514 VYMCESGND
+2514 TYICDSSND
-2523 KFNVST
+2523 KFNVSY
-2529 DGSMTYRKVS
+2529 DGSITYYKVS
-2539 QLGTTNKSLQYIS
+2539 QLGTTNKSLQYVS
-2552 DSETKITDSQ
+2552 DSESRLTDNEQYDNNMEGNSSQ
-2562 TYDDKMP
+2562 EFIPENTP
-2569 GSTKREDR
+2569 NSFNREEAINQIID
-2577 VPEEHPEKV
+2577 
-2586 DRDKLVNDLIYYS
+2586 Y
-2599 LMNGNLVE
+2599 
-2607 ESTDKFKEDISIFK
+2607 
-2621 DSDLKDTIEDIKNEL
+2621 DIKNGEFMAEQVESIKEYL
-2636 REKGLIDKTG
+2636 NSQSDVGLSDTVNAIRNEIQNSGLTDNTGEKV
-2646 KKIC
+2646 C

>member
-1 MSTNCYNPI
+1 MSTKCYNPI
-10 KGIDDVISSKIQGWN
+10 KGIDDVIASKIQGWN
-25 KYRVATLRGMYDES
+25 EYRVATLRGMYDES
-39 HPSPLDTSDLDKAV
+39 HSSPLDTSDLDRAV
-53 QELISYRRNLGK
+53 QDLISYRRDLGK
-65 VNAESIKTASFN
+65 MNAESIKTTSSN

-112 QEANPSLSRK
+112 QEANPFLSRK
-122 VICNGFI
+122 VICNGFV

-144 VYNDLLEYYLEAV
+144 VYNDLLEYYSEAV
-157 EEDDMD
+157 EEGDMD

-187 DTEELKLGNNI
+187 DTEELRLGDKI

-228 QETSDMQSAFG
+228 QETSDMHSAFG

-253 RVENG
+253 RVENE

-264 LGFPIMLDPVKT
+264 LGFPIMLDPVKA

-282 ILRGVTSENQ
+282 ILRGVTSERQ
-292 MIGLLRNASSSQ
+292 MIGLLRNASNSQ
-304 SWLQPVI
+304 TWLQPVI

-337 LLEEIKNELRTFKT
+337 LLEEVKNGLRTFKT
-351 LILNRVNI
+351 LILNRVNN

-377 DTSVFNKDGSI
+377 NTSVFNKDGSI

-394 NLREIVAEYFPSKNV
+394 SLRELVKEYFPSKSV
-409 SIVPKFYSNKETSWQ
+409 SITPKFYNNKETSWQ

-438 IDIDGNTLDRIMS
+438 IDIDGGTLDKIMS
-451 NGRDLHKFTDAISEL
+451 SGRDLHKFTDAISEL
-466 IEFGTD
+466 VEFGTD
-472 KILNKSEL
+472 KILNKKEL
-480 ESLNKGNFSL
+480 ESLDKGEYSL
-490 SKSSFKDFIKFSPAG
+490 SNRSFKDFIRFSPAG

-521 TIITKNRE
+521 SIVTKNRE

-541 KNGNNIT
+541 KNGNNVT

-569 TNNDRQGLRRMIEN
+569 SNNDRQGLRRMIEN
-583 EFLDSSFFMDNGTIL
+583 EFLDSSFFMDKDNGTIF
-598 NRWIKD
+598 NRWLRD
-604 LYESDLDEKS
+604 LYESGLDEKD
-614 FATNFVFKRFLGT
+614 FAANFGFKRFLGT

-642 DMMTEY
+642 DMMAEY
-648 FSERQISPKN
+648 FSERQKSP
-658 IKYIDEEEFN
+658 
-668 KSKNL
+668 
-673 KSFPKDQLYYVN
+673 
-685 GTNYY
+685 
-690 YKYNSI
+690 NSQ
-696 DSKGNNVW
+696 
-704 TKHIKDDY
+704 Y

-732 RYSAKE
+732 RYSAQE

-751 RRMALTK
+751 RRMALTS
-758 AANSKL
+758 AANTKL
-764 KEEEYSPIE
+764 KEGGYSLIE
-773 NFSNKED
+773 NFSSKEN
-780 EYTILPFLNKDY
+780 EYTALPFLNKDY

-815 VKAIQAYMEEAVNI
+815 VKAIQAYMEEAVNS
-829 FKKNLNNLGL
+829 FKTSLNNLGL

-846 NPNTNKKEVQYIYF
+846 NPKTNKKEVQYVYF
-860 SQEVNGDKT
+860 SQEVNGNKS
-869 IDKVIADYYWN
+869 IDEVIADYYWN

-907 RYKEIHAPGSVLSL
+907 RYKEIHAPGSALSL

-932 KDGIERCVYFDD
+932 EDGIERCVYFDD
-944 INLNAELSNPE
+944 INLNAEVSNPE
-955 FMTAIKAKFGKNSPV
+955 FMKAIEAKFGKNSPV

-1008 YNAIKQLRA
+1008 YNTIKQLRA
-1017 EYGKDAQIPSDKLAE
+1017 EYGEDAQIPSDKLTE
-1032 IASMAVVFQPIKPYM
+1032 IANMSVVFQPIKPYM
-1047 YTIENYA
+1047 YTIENLA
-1054 VNNTDKL
+1054 VNSTDKL

-1093 SKGVDL
+1093 PKGVDL
-1099 VGSTKI
+1099 VGSTKT

-1118 ASNAKELNDALD
+1118 ASNAQELSNALD

-1166 MTNVEMDDYHY
+1166 MANIKMDDYHY

-1183 NKVNLGGKYGDVRL
+1183 KKVNLGGKYGEVRL

-1208 LIVANILE
+1208 LIVANILK

-1253 SLTGDDKFL
+1253 SLTGGDKFL

-1274 SAMLFSM
+1274 SAMLFSI

-1311 DLKYVVDPNN
+1311 DLHYVVDPNN

-1345 VTLEFSDYCNEDGT
+1345 VALEFSDYCNEDGT

-1456 YSNIKDVLKEAREED
+1456 YPNIKDVLKEAREED
-1471 TESLDRL
+1471 TESLNRL

-1559 TLRELLFGSLE
+1559 TLRELLFGNLE
-1570 GIVSRGTS
+1570 GIVSR
-1578 TSKISGENISSKGSE
+1578 E
-1593 FAKKL
+1593 
-1598 TNVGNNLEV
+1598 
-1607 TYKGVTFRNAEHAYQ
+1607 
-1622 TWKSGEF
+1622 
-1629 DNTAYNSI
+1629 
-1637 NTWKP
+1637 
-1642 VGSKPVNKQINFQ
+1642 
-1655 IMVDILTE
+1655 
-1663 KLKQHPELIE
+1663 
-1673 GIKERGGHEYII
+1673 
-1685 SSTHN
+1685 
-1690 VVGDKYWESS
+1690 
-1700 GQNAFIKALAEAAIN
+1700 
-1715 VGISPIN
+1715 
-1722 NNFIKSTVDFNAI
+1722 TVDFNAI

-1788 KEFTLKEPIRFA
+1788 SEFTLKDPIRFA

-1881 GVTADMAIRE
+1881 GVTADMAMRE

-1928 EQGKNAMDNKS
+1928 EQGKNAMDNQS

-1954 QTVAGDVSQFV
+1954 QTVAGDTSQFV
-1965 TSTKFT
+1965 TSSKFT

-1987 MKVKNY
+1987 MKVKNC

-2002 KNALSVNIKVTD
+2002 KNALSVNMKVTD
-2014 TIDSPITNNTNLQ
+2014 IIDSPITNNTNLQ
-2027 GSNQEYLE
+2027 GSNQEYLK

-2044 EQAMYDMNRRANSLL
+2044 EQAMYDMNRRAGMLL
-2059 NSYYPYETP
+2059 NSYYPYNTP
-2068 SYRNARNRL
+2068 SYSGARNRL
-2077 ASLTKNNF
+2077 AELTKSNF

-2113 EIPIPVD
+2113 EM
-2120 SINTPNLD
+2120 
-2128 TTVNS
+2128 
-2133 YTGNI
+2133 
-2138 TPDANTIFVFGSNPE
+2138 
-2153 GRHGAGAAK
+2153 
-2162 IAREQ
+2162 
-2167 FGAIYGQGEGLQGNA
+2167 
-2182 YALPTKDLRVTKN
+2182 PTKD
-2195 NGLRSISEAQ
+2195 G
-2205 IIENIKKLYE
+2205 
-2215 VAKQNPDKQFKIAY
+2215 
-2229 RNTDKA
+2229 
-2235 SLNGYTGLEM
+2235 
-2245 IDMFL
+2245 
-2250 KAGSI
+2250 
-2255 PTNIVFSKEW
+2255 
-2265 IDTGKFDLPTK
+2265 
-2276 KVQSTSKSYI
+2276 I

-2355 LKTEPDLASN
+2355 LKTEPDLARD

-2389 ELKLNMKLWREWD
+2389 ELKLAIKVGRKWD
-2402 PSADNGKGAWIQSD
+2402 SSANDGNGAWVER
-2416 KSYIDFLNEVKK
+2416 SYVDFLDDVKEGTVTANSEK
-2428 GISVNIEEFAKQYI
+2428 FAKQYI
-2442 LNHLDNRSLVFT
+2442 LNHLDNRRLVFT
-2454 AKGSTRDFL
+2454 AKGSNL
-2463 KKEVYKNGVAA
+2463 KYLKTLVYKNGEAV
-2474 SEFTLKV
+2474 SNFTLDV
-2481 SKLGDDAKNYT
+2481 NKLGDDAKNYT
-2492 IADDTIPKSW
+2492 IKDSTLPKNCV
-2502 TAFRPCIIVDGI
+2502 AFRPCIVVDGI
-2514 VYMCESGND
+2514 TYICDSSND
-2523 KFNVST
+2523 KFNVSY
-2529 DGSMTYRKVS
+2529 DGSITYYKVS
-2539 QLGTTNKSLQYIS
+2539 QLGTTNKSLQYVS
-2552 DSETKITDSQ
+2552 DSESRLTDNEQYDNNMEGNSSQ
-2562 TYDDKMP
+2562 EFIPENTP
-2569 GSTKREDR
+2569 NSFNREEAINQIIDYGIKNGEFMAEQVESIKEYLNSQSDVDLSDTVNAIR
-2577 VPEEHPEKV
+2577 NEIQNSGLTDNTGEKV
-2586 DRDKLVNDLIYYS
+2586 
-2599 LMNGNLVE
+2599 
-2607 ESTDKFKEDISIFK
+2607 
-2621 DSDLKDTIEDIKNEL
+2621 
-2636 REKGLIDKTG
+2636 
-2646 KKIC
+2646 C

>member
-1 MSTNCYNPI
+1 MSTKCYNPI
-10 KGIDDVISSKIQGWN
+10 KGIDDVIASKIQGWN
-25 KYRVATLRGMYDES
+25 EYRVATLRGMYDES
-39 HPSPLDTSDLDKAV
+39 HSSPLDTSDLDKSV
-53 QELISYRRNLGK
+53 QDLISYRRDLGK
-65 VNAESIKTASFN
+65 MNAESIKTTSSN

-112 QEANPSLSRK
+112 QEANPFLSRK
-122 VICNGFI
+122 VICNGFV

-144 VYNDLLEYYLEAV
+144 VYNDLLEYYSEAV
-157 EEDDMD
+157 EEGDMD

-187 DTEELKLGNNI
+187 DTEELRLGDKI

-228 QETSDMQSAFG
+228 QETSDMHSAFG

-264 LGFPIMLDPVKT
+264 LGFPIMLDPVKA

-282 ILRGVTSENQ
+282 ILRGVTSERQ
-292 MIGLLRNASSSQ
+292 MIGLLRNASNSQ
-304 SWLQPVI
+304 TWLQPVI

-337 LLEEIKNELRTFKT
+337 LLEEVKNGLRTFKT
-351 LILNRVNI
+351 LILNRVNN

-377 DTSVFNKDGSI
+377 NTSVFNKDGSI

-394 NLREIVAEYFPSKNV
+394 SLRELVKEYFPSKSV
-409 SIVPKFYSNKETSWQ
+409 SITPKFYNNKETSWQ

-438 IDIDGNTLDRIMS
+438 IDIDGGTLDKIMS
-451 NGRDLHKFTDAISEL
+451 SGRDLHKFTDAISEL
-466 IEFGTD
+466 VEFGTD
-472 KILNKSEL
+472 KILNKKEL
-480 ESLNKGNFSL
+480 ESLDKGEYSL
-490 SKSSFKDFIKFSPAG
+490 SNRSFKDFIRFSPAG

-521 TIITKNRE
+521 SIVTKNRE

-541 KNGNNIT
+541 KNGNNVT

-569 TNNDRQGLRRMIEN
+569 SNNDRQGLRRMIEN
-583 EFLDSSFFMDNGTIL
+583 EFLDSSFFMDKDNGTIF
-598 NRWIKD
+598 NRWLRD
-604 LYESDLDEKS
+604 LYESGLDEKD
-614 FATNFVFKRFLGT
+614 FAANFGFKRFLGT

-642 DMMTEY
+642 DMMAEY
-648 FSERQISPKN
+648 FSERQKSP
-658 IKYIDEEEFN
+658 
-668 KSKNL
+668 
-673 KSFPKDQLYYVN
+673 
-685 GTNYY
+685 
-690 YKYNSI
+690 NSQ
-696 DSKGNNVW
+696 
-704 TKHIKDDY
+704 Y

-732 RYSAKE
+732 RYSAQE

-751 RRMALTK
+751 RRMALTS
-758 AANSKL
+758 AANTKL
-764 KEEEYSPIE
+764 KEGGYSLIE
-773 NFSNKED
+773 NFSSKEN
-780 EYTILPFLNKDY
+780 EYTALPFLNKDY

-815 VKAIQAYMEEAVNI
+815 VKAIQAYMEEAVNS
-829 FKKNLNNLGL
+829 FKTSLNNLGL

-846 NPNTNKKEVQYIYF
+846 NPKTNKKEVQYVYF
-860 SQEVNGDKT
+860 SQEVNGNKS
-869 IDKVIADYYWN
+869 IDEVIADYYWN

-932 KDGIERCVYFDD
+932 EDGIERCVYFDD
-944 INLNAELSNPE
+944 INLNAEVSNPE
-955 FMTAIKAKFGKNSPV
+955 FMKAIEAKFGKNSPV

-1008 YNAIKQLRA
+1008 YNTIKQLRA
-1017 EYGKDAQIPSDKLAE
+1017 EYGKDAQIPSDKLTE
-1032 IASMAVVFQPIKPYM
+1032 IANMSVVFQPIKPYM
-1047 YTIENYA
+1047 YTIENLA
-1054 VNNTDKL
+1054 VNSTDKL

-1118 ASNAKELNDALD
+1118 ASNAQELSNALD

-1166 MTNVEMDDYHY
+1166 MANIKMDDYHY

-1183 NKVNLGGKYGDVRL
+1183 KKVNLGGKYGEVRL

-1274 SAMLFSM
+1274 SAMLFSI

-1311 DLKYVVDPNN
+1311 DLHYVVDPNN

-1345 VTLEFSDYCNEDGT
+1345 VALEFSDYCNEDGT

-1456 YSNIKDVLKEAREED
+1456 YPNIKDVLKEAREED
-1471 TESLDRL
+1471 TESLNRL

-1510 DFSKSPLDNTRAARN
+1510 DFSKSSLDNTRAARN

-1559 TLRELLFGSLE
+1559 TLRELLFGNLE
-1570 GIVSRGTS
+1570 GIVSR
-1578 TSKISGENISSKGSE
+1578 E
-1593 FAKKL
+1593 
-1598 TNVGNNLEV
+1598 
-1607 TYKGVTFRNAEHAYQ
+1607 
-1622 TWKSGEF
+1622 
-1629 DNTAYNSI
+1629 
-1637 NTWKP
+1637 
-1642 VGSKPVNKQINFQ
+1642 
-1655 IMVDILTE
+1655 
-1663 KLKQHPELIE
+1663 
-1673 GIKERGGHEYII
+1673 
-1685 SSTHN
+1685 
-1690 VVGDKYWESS
+1690 
-1700 GQNAFIKALAEAAIN
+1700 
-1715 VGISPIN
+1715 
-1722 NNFIKSTVDFNAI
+1722 TVDFNAI

-1788 KEFTLKEPIRFA
+1788 SEFTLKDPIRFA

-1881 GVTADMAIRE
+1881 GVTADMAMRE

-1928 EQGKNAMDNKS
+1928 EQGKNAMDNQS

-1954 QTVAGDVSQFV
+1954 QTVAGDISQFV
-1965 TSTKFT
+1965 TSSKFT

-2002 KNALSVNIKVTD
+2002 KNALSVNMKVTD
-2014 TIDSPITNNTNLQ
+2014 IIDSPITNNTNLQ
-2027 GSNQEYLE
+2027 GSNQEYLK

-2044 EQAMYDMNRRANSLL
+2044 EQAMYDMNRRAGMLL
-2059 NSYYPYETP
+2059 NSYYPYNTP
-2068 SYRNARNRL
+2068 SYSGARNRL
-2077 ASLTKNNF
+2077 AELTKSNF

-2113 EIPIPVD
+2113 EM
-2120 SINTPNLD
+2120 
-2128 TTVNS
+2128 
-2133 YTGNI
+2133 
-2138 TPDANTIFVFGSNPE
+2138 
-2153 GRHGAGAAK
+2153 
-2162 IAREQ
+2162 
-2167 FGAIYGQGEGLQGNA
+2167 
-2182 YALPTKDLRVTKN
+2182 PTKD
-2195 NGLRSISEAQ
+2195 G
-2205 IIENIKKLYE
+2205 
-2215 VAKQNPDKQFKIAY
+2215 
-2229 RNTDKA
+2229 
-2235 SLNGYTGLEM
+2235 
-2245 IDMFL
+2245 
-2250 KAGSI
+2250 
-2255 PTNIVFSKEW
+2255 
-2265 IDTGKFDLPTK
+2265 
-2276 KVQSTSKSYI
+2276 I

-2355 LKTEPDLASN
+2355 LKTEPDLARD

-2389 ELKLNMKLWREWD
+2389 ELKLAIKVGRKWD
-2402 PSADNGKGAWIQSD
+2402 SSANDGNGAWVER
-2416 KSYIDFLNEVKK
+2416 SYVDFLNDVKEGTVTANSEK
-2428 GISVNIEEFAKQYI
+2428 FAKQYI
-2442 LNHLDNRSLVFT
+2442 LNHLDNRRLVFT
-2454 AKGSTRDFL
+2454 AKGSNL
-2463 KKEVYKNGVAA
+2463 KYLKTLVYKNGEAV
-2474 SEFTLKV
+2474 SNFTLDV
-2481 SKLGDDAKNYT
+2481 NKLGDDAKNYT
-2492 IADDTIPKSW
+2492 IKDSTLPKNCV
-2502 TAFRPCIIVDGI
+2502 AFRPCIVVDGI
-2514 VYMCESGND
+2514 TYICDSSND
-2523 KFNVST
+2523 KFNVSY
-2529 DGSMTYRKVS
+2529 DGSITYYKVS
-2539 QLGTTNKSLQYIS
+2539 QLGTTNKSLQYVS
-2552 DSETKITDSQ
+2552 DSESRLTDNEQYDNNMEGNSSQ
-2562 TYDDKMP
+2562 EFIPENTP
-2569 GSTKREDR
+2569 NSFNREEAINQIIDYGIKNGEFMAEQVESIKEYLNSQSDVDLSDTVNAIR
-2577 VPEEHPEKV
+2577 NEIQNSGLTDNTGEKV
-2586 DRDKLVNDLIYYS
+2586 
-2599 LMNGNLVE
+2599 
-2607 ESTDKFKEDISIFK
+2607 
-2621 DSDLKDTIEDIKNEL
+2621 
-2636 REKGLIDKTG
+2636 
-2646 KKIC
+2646 C

>member
-1 MSTNCYNPI
+1 MSTKCYNPI
-10 KGIDDVISSKIQGWN
+10 KGIDDVIASKIQGWN
-25 KYRVATLRGMYDES
+25 EYRVATLRGMYDES
-39 HPSPLDTSDLDKAV
+39 HSSPLDTSDLDRAV
-53 QELISYRRNLGK
+53 QDLISYRRDLGK
-65 VNAESIKTASFN
+65 MNAESIKTTSSN

-112 QEANPSLSRK
+112 QEANPFLSRK
-122 VICNGFI
+122 VICNGFV

-144 VYNDLLEYYLEAV
+144 VYNDLLEYYSEAV
-157 EEDDMD
+157 EEGDMD

-187 DTEELKLGNNI
+187 DTEELRLGDKI

-228 QETSDMQSAFG
+228 QETSDMHSAFG

-264 LGFPIMLDPVKT
+264 LGFPIMLDPVKA

-282 ILRGVTSENQ
+282 ILRGVTSERQ
-292 MIGLLRNASSSQ
+292 MIGLLRNASNSQ
-304 SWLQPVI
+304 TWLQPVI

-337 LLEEIKNELRTFKT
+337 LLEEVKNGLRTFKT
-351 LILNRVNI
+351 LILNRVNN

-377 DTSVFNKDGSI
+377 NTSVFNKDGSI

-394 NLREIVAEYFPSKNV
+394 SLRELVKEYFPSKSV
-409 SIVPKFYSNKETSWQ
+409 SITPKFYNNKETSWQ

-438 IDIDGNTLDRIMS
+438 IDIDGGTLDKIMS
-451 NGRDLHKFTDAISEL
+451 SGRDLHKFTDAISEL
-466 IEFGTD
+466 VEFGTD
-472 KILNKSEL
+472 KILNKKEL
-480 ESLNKGNFSL
+480 ESLDKGEYSL
-490 SKSSFKDFIKFSPAG
+490 SNRSFKDFIRFSPAG

-521 TIITKNRE
+521 SIVTKNRE

-541 KNGNNIT
+541 KNGNNVT

-569 TNNDRQGLRRMIEN
+569 SNNDRQGLRRMIEN
-583 EFLDSSFFMDNGTIL
+583 EFLDSSFFMDKDNGTIF
-598 NRWIKD
+598 NRWLRD
-604 LYESDLDEKS
+604 LYESGLDEKD
-614 FATNFVFKRFLGT
+614 FAANFGFKRFLGT

-642 DMMTEY
+642 DMMAEY
-648 FSERQISPKN
+648 FSERQKSP
-658 IKYIDEEEFN
+658 
-668 KSKNL
+668 
-673 KSFPKDQLYYVN
+673 
-685 GTNYY
+685 
-690 YKYNSI
+690 NSQ
-696 DSKGNNVW
+696 
-704 TKHIKDDY
+704 Y

-732 RYSAKE
+732 RYSAQE

-751 RRMALTK
+751 RRMALTS
-758 AANSKL
+758 AANTKL
-764 KEEEYSPIE
+764 KEGGYSLIE
-773 NFSNKED
+773 NFSSKEN
-780 EYTILPFLNKDY
+780 EYTALPFLNKDY

-815 VKAIQAYMEEAVNI
+815 VKAIQAYMEEAVNS
-829 FKKNLNNLGL
+829 FKTSLNNLGL

-846 NPNTNKKEVQYIYF
+846 NPKTNKKEVQYVYF
-860 SQEVNGDKT
+860 SQEVNGNKS
-869 IDKVIADYYWN
+869 IDEVIADYYWN

-932 KDGIERCVYFDD
+932 EDGIERCVYFDD
-944 INLNAELSNPE
+944 INLNAEVSNPE
-955 FMTAIKAKFGKNSPV
+955 FMKAIEAKFGKNSPV

-1008 YNAIKQLRA
+1008 YNTIKQLRA
-1017 EYGKDAQIPSDKLAE
+1017 EYGKDAQIPSDKLTE
-1032 IASMAVVFQPIKPYM
+1032 IANMSVVFQPIKPYM
-1047 YTIENYA
+1047 YTIENLA
-1054 VNNTDKL
+1054 VNSTDKL

-1118 ASNAKELNDALD
+1118 ASNAQELSNALD

-1166 MTNVEMDDYHY
+1166 MANIKMDDYHY

-1183 NKVNLGGKYGDVRL
+1183 KKVNLGGKYGEVRL

-1208 LIVANILE
+1208 LIVANILK

-1274 SAMLFSM
+1274 SAMLFSI

-1311 DLKYVVDPNN
+1311 DLHYVVDPNN

-1345 VTLEFSDYCNEDGT
+1345 VALEFSDYCNEDGT

-1456 YSNIKDVLKEAREED
+1456 YPNIKDVLEEAREED
-1471 TESLDRL
+1471 TESLNRL

-1559 TLRELLFGSLE
+1559 TLRELLFGNLE
-1570 GIVSRGTS
+1570 GIVSR
-1578 TSKISGENISSKGSE
+1578 E
-1593 FAKKL
+1593 
-1598 TNVGNNLEV
+1598 
-1607 TYKGVTFRNAEHAYQ
+1607 
-1622 TWKSGEF
+1622 
-1629 DNTAYNSI
+1629 
-1637 NTWKP
+1637 
-1642 VGSKPVNKQINFQ
+1642 
-1655 IMVDILTE
+1655 
-1663 KLKQHPELIE
+1663 
-1673 GIKERGGHEYII
+1673 
-1685 SSTHN
+1685 
-1690 VVGDKYWESS
+1690 
-1700 GQNAFIKALAEAAIN
+1700 
-1715 VGISPIN
+1715 
-1722 NNFIKSTVDFNAI
+1722 TVDFNAI

-1788 KEFTLKEPIRFA
+1788 SEFTLKDPIRFA

-1819 VAEFLAASVDA
+1819 VTEFLAASVDA

-1881 GVTADMAIRE
+1881 GVTADMAMRE

-1928 EQGKNAMDNKS
+1928 EQGKNAMDNQS

-1954 QTVAGDVSQFV
+1954 QTVAGDISQFV
-1965 TSTKFT
+1965 TSSKFT

-2002 KNALSVNIKVTD
+2002 KNALSVNMKVTD
-2014 TIDSPITNNTNLQ
+2014 IIDSPITNNTNLQ
-2027 GSNQEYLE
+2027 GSNQEYLK

-2044 EQAMYDMNRRANSLL
+2044 EQAMYDMNRRASMLL
-2059 NSYYPYETP
+2059 NSYYPYNTP
-2068 SYRNARNRL
+2068 SYSGARNRL
-2077 ASLTKNNF
+2077 AELTKSNF

-2113 EIPIPVD
+2113 EM
-2120 SINTPNLD
+2120 
-2128 TTVNS
+2128 
-2133 YTGNI
+2133 
-2138 TPDANTIFVFGSNPE
+2138 
-2153 GRHGAGAAK
+2153 
-2162 IAREQ
+2162 
-2167 FGAIYGQGEGLQGNA
+2167 
-2182 YALPTKDLRVTKN
+2182 PTKD
-2195 NGLRSISEAQ
+2195 G
-2205 IIENIKKLYE
+2205 
-2215 VAKQNPDKQFKIAY
+2215 
-2229 RNTDKA
+2229 
-2235 SLNGYTGLEM
+2235 
-2245 IDMFL
+2245 
-2250 KAGSI
+2250 
-2255 PTNIVFSKEW
+2255 
-2265 IDTGKFDLPTK
+2265 
-2276 KVQSTSKSYI
+2276 I

-2346 ELKESWAEL
+2346 ELKGSWAEL
-2355 LKTEPDLASN
+2355 LKTEPDLARD

-2389 ELKLNMKLWREWD
+2389 ELKLAIKVGRKWD
-2402 PSADNGKGAWIQSD
+2402 SSANDGNGAWVER
-2416 KSYIDFLNEVKK
+2416 SYVDFLNDVKEGTVTANSEK
-2428 GISVNIEEFAKQYI
+2428 FAKQYI
-2442 LNHLDNRSLVFT
+2442 LNHLDNRRLVFT
-2454 AKGSTRDFL
+2454 AKGSNL
-2463 KKEVYKNGVAA
+2463 KYLKTLVYKNGEAV
-2474 SEFTLKV
+2474 SNFTLDV
-2481 SKLGDDAKNYT
+2481 NKLGDDAKNYT
-2492 IADDTIPKSW
+2492 IKDSTLPKNCV
-2502 TAFRPCIIVDGI
+2502 AFRPCIVVDGI
-2514 VYMCESGND
+2514 TYICDSSND
-2523 KFNVST
+2523 KFNVSY
-2529 DGSMTYRKVS
+2529 DGSITYYKVS
-2539 QLGTTNKSLQYIS
+2539 QLGTTNKSLQYVS
-2552 DSETKITDSQ
+2552 DSESRLTDNEQYDNNMGGNSSQ
-2562 TYDDKMP
+2562 EFIPENTP
-2569 GSTKREDR
+2569 NSFNREEAINQIIDYGIKNGEFMAEQVESIKEYLNSQSDVDLSDTVNAIR
-2577 VPEEHPEKV
+2577 NEIQNSGLTDNTGEKV
-2586 DRDKLVNDLIYYS
+2586 
-2599 LMNGNLVE
+2599 
-2607 ESTDKFKEDISIFK
+2607 
-2621 DSDLKDTIEDIKNEL
+2621 
-2636 REKGLIDKTG
+2636 
-2646 KKIC
+2646 C

>member
-1 MSTNCYNPI
+1 
-10 KGIDDVISSKIQGWN
+10 
-25 KYRVATLRGMYDES
+25 
-39 HPSPLDTSDLDKAV
+39 
-53 QELISYRRNLGK
+53 
-65 VNAESIKTASFN
+65 
-77 LSESYQKLKES
+77 
-88 FSAEE
+88 
-93 RFNRINMIS
+93 
-102 TMFSDRLDAL
+102 
-112 QEANPSLSRK
+112 
-122 VICNGFI
+122 
-129 SNGKLVA
+129 
-136 GQFSVFEG
+136 
-144 VYNDLLEYYLEAV
+144 
-157 EEDDMD
+157 
-163 TANSYKKVLEN
+163 
-174 WGALVSHARMRLR
+174 
-187 DTEELKLGNNI
+187 
-198 EYADDTNP
+198 
-206 DNYNDNKLSELYD
+206 
-219 ASESKREAW
+219 
-228 QETSDMQSAFG
+228 
-239 SVGKQVRKLLGSIQ
+239 
-253 RVENG
+253 
-258 EEVYDD
+258 
-264 LGFPIMLDPVKT
+264 
-276 HQSLIE
+276 LIE
-282 ILRGVTSENQ
+282 ILRGVTSERQ
-292 MIGLLRNASSSQ
+292 MIGLLRNASNSQ
-304 SWLQPVI
+304 TWLQPVI

-337 LLEEIKNELRTFKT
+337 LLEEVKNGLRTFKT
-351 LILNRVNI
+351 LILNRVNN

-377 DTSVFNKDGSI
+377 NTSVFNKDGSI

-394 NLREIVAEYFPSKNV
+394 SLRELVKEYFPSKSV
-409 SIVPKFYSNKETSWQ
+409 SITPKFYNNKETSWQ

-438 IDIDGNTLDRIMS
+438 IDIDGGTLDKIMS
-451 NGRDLHKFTDAISEL
+451 SGRDLHKFTDAISEL
-466 IEFGTD
+466 VEFGTD
-472 KILNKSEL
+472 KILNKKEL
-480 ESLNKGNFSL
+480 ESLDKGEYSL
-490 SKSSFKDFIKFSPAG
+490 SNRSFKDFIRFSPAG

-521 TIITKNRE
+521 SIVTKNRE

-541 KNGNNIT
+541 KNGNNVT

-569 TNNDRQGLRRMIEN
+569 SNNDRQGLRRMIEN
-583 EFLDSSFFMDNGTIL
+583 EFLDSSFFMDKDNGTIF
-598 NRWIKD
+598 NRWLRD
-604 LYESDLDEKS
+604 LYESGLDEKD
-614 FATNFVFKRFLGT
+614 FAANFGFKRFLGT

-642 DMMTEY
+642 DMMAEY
-648 FSERQISPKN
+648 FSERQKSP
-658 IKYIDEEEFN
+658 
-668 KSKNL
+668 
-673 KSFPKDQLYYVN
+673 
-685 GTNYY
+685 
-690 YKYNSI
+690 NSQ
-696 DSKGNNVW
+696 
-704 TKHIKDDY
+704 Y

-732 RYSAKE
+732 RYSAQE

-751 RRMALTK
+751 RRMALTS
-758 AANSKL
+758 AANTKL
-764 KEEEYSPIE
+764 KEGGYSLIE
-773 NFSNKED
+773 NFSSKEN
-780 EYTILPFLNKDY
+780 EYTALPFLNKDY

-815 VKAIQAYMEEAVNI
+815 VKAIQAYMEEAVNS
-829 FKKNLNNLGL
+829 FKTSLNNLGL

-846 NPNTNKKEVQYIYF
+846 NPKTNKKEVQYVYF
-860 SQEVNGDKT
+860 SQEVNGNKS
-869 IDKVIADYYWN
+869 IDEVIADYYWN

-932 KDGIERCVYFDD
+932 EDGIERCVYFDD
-944 INLNAELSNPE
+944 INLNAEVSNPE
-955 FMTAIKAKFGKNSPV
+955 FMKAIEAKFGKNSPV

-1008 YNAIKQLRA
+1008 YNTIKQLRA
-1017 EYGKDAQIPSDKLAE
+1017 EYGKDAQIPSDKLTE
-1032 IASMAVVFQPIKPYM
+1032 IANMSVVFQPIKPYM
-1047 YTIENYA
+1047 YTIENLA
-1054 VNNTDKL
+1054 VNSTDKL

-1118 ASNAKELNDALD
+1118 ASNAQELSNALD

-1166 MTNVEMDDYHY
+1166 MANIKMDDYHY

-1183 NKVNLGGKYGDVRL
+1183 KKVNLGGKYGEVRL

-1208 LIVANILE
+1208 LIVANILK

-1274 SAMLFSM
+1274 SAMLFSI

-1311 DLKYVVDPNN
+1311 DLHYVVDPNN

-1345 VTLEFSDYCNEDGT
+1345 VALEFSDYCNEDGT

-1456 YSNIKDVLKEAREED
+1456 YPNIKDVLKEAREED
-1471 TESLDRL
+1471 TESLNRL

-1510 DFSKSPLDNTRAARN
+1510 DFSKSSLDNTRAARN

-1559 TLRELLFGSLE
+1559 TLRELLFGNLE
-1570 GIVSRGTS
+1570 GIVSRG
-1578 TSKISGENISSKGSE
+1578 
-1593 FAKKL
+1593 
-1598 TNVGNNLEV
+1598 
-1607 TYKGVTFRNAEHAYQ
+1607 
-1622 TWKSGEF
+1622 
-1629 DNTAYNSI
+1629 
-1637 NTWKP
+1637 
-1642 VGSKPVNKQINFQ
+1642 
-1655 IMVDILTE
+1655 
-1663 KLKQHPELIE
+1663 
-1673 GIKERGGHEYII
+1673 
-1685 SSTHN
+1685 
-1690 VVGDKYWESS
+1690 
-1700 GQNAFIKALAEAAIN
+1700 
-1715 VGISPIN
+1715 
-1722 NNFIKSTVDFNAI
+1722 TVDFNAI

-1788 KEFTLKEPIRFA
+1788 SEFTLKDPIRFA

-1881 GVTADMAIRE
+1881 GVTADMAMRE

-1928 EQGKNAMDNKS
+1928 EQGKNAMDNQS

-1954 QTVAGDVSQFV
+1954 QTVAGDISQFV
-1965 TSTKFT
+1965 TSSKFT

-2002 KNALSVNIKVTD
+2002 KNALSVNMKVTD
-2014 TIDSPITNNTNLQ
+2014 IIDSPITNNTNLQ
-2027 GSNQEYLE
+2027 GSNQEYLK

-2044 EQAMYDMNRRANSLL
+2044 EQAMYDMNRRAGMLL
-2059 NSYYPYETP
+2059 NSYYPYNTP
-2068 SYRNARNRL
+2068 SYSGARNRL
-2077 ASLTKNNF
+2077 AELTKSNF

-2113 EIPIPVD
+2113 EM
-2120 SINTPNLD
+2120 
-2128 TTVNS
+2128 
-2133 YTGNI
+2133 
-2138 TPDANTIFVFGSNPE
+2138 
-2153 GRHGAGAAK
+2153 
-2162 IAREQ
+2162 
-2167 FGAIYGQGEGLQGNA
+2167 
-2182 YALPTKDLRVTKN
+2182 PTKD
-2195 NGLRSISEAQ
+2195 G
-2205 IIENIKKLYE
+2205 
-2215 VAKQNPDKQFKIAY
+2215 
-2229 RNTDKA
+2229 
-2235 SLNGYTGLEM
+2235 
-2245 IDMFL
+2245 
-2250 KAGSI
+2250 
-2255 PTNIVFSKEW
+2255 
-2265 IDTGKFDLPTK
+2265 
-2276 KVQSTSKSYI
+2276 I

-2326 TGDISMN
+2326 TGDTSMN

-2346 ELKESWAEL
+2346 ELKGSWAEL
-2355 LKTEPDLASN
+2355 LKTEPDLARD

-2389 ELKLNMKLWREWD
+2389 ELKLAIKVGRKWD
-2402 PSADNGKGAWIQSD
+2402 SSANDGNGAWVER
-2416 KSYIDFLNEVKK
+2416 SYVDFLNDVKEGTVTANSEK
-2428 GISVNIEEFAKQYI
+2428 FAKQYI
-2442 LNHLDNRSLVFT
+2442 LNHLDNRRLVFT
-2454 AKGSTRDFL
+2454 AKGSNL
-2463 KKEVYKNGVAA
+2463 KYLKTLVYKNGEAV
-2474 SEFTLKV
+2474 SNFTLDV
-2481 SKLGDDAKNYT
+2481 NKLGDDAKNYT
-2492 IADDTIPKSW
+2492 IKDSTLPKNCV
-2502 TAFRPCIIVDGI
+2502 AFRPCIVVDGI
-2514 VYMCESGND
+2514 TYICDSSND
-2523 KFNVST
+2523 KFNVSY
-2529 DGSMTYRKVS
+2529 DGSITYYKVS
-2539 QLGTTNKSLQYIS
+2539 QLGTTNKSLQYVS
-2552 DSETKITDSQ
+2552 DSESRLTDNEQYDNNMEGNSSQ
-2562 TYDDKMP
+2562 EFIPENTP
-2569 GSTKREDR
+2569 NSFNREEAINQIIDYGIKNGEFMAEQVESIKEYLNSQSDVDLSDTVNAIR
-2577 VPEEHPEKV
+2577 NEIQNSGLTDNTGEKV
-2586 DRDKLVNDLIYYS
+2586 
-2599 LMNGNLVE
+2599 
-2607 ESTDKFKEDISIFK
+2607 
-2621 DSDLKDTIEDIKNEL
+2621 
-2636 REKGLIDKTG
+2636 
-2646 KKIC
+2646 C

>member
-1 MSTNCYNPI
+1 MSTKCYNPI
-10 KGIDDVISSKIQGWN
+10 KGIDDVIASKIQGWN
-25 KYRVATLRGMYDES
+25 EYRVATLRGMYDES
-39 HPSPLDTSDLDKAV
+39 HSSPLDTSDLDRAV
-53 QELISYRRNLGK
+53 QDLISYRRDLGK
-65 VNAESIKTASFN
+65 MNAESIKTTSSN

-112 QEANPSLSRK
+112 QEANPFLSRK
-122 VICNGFI
+122 VICNGFV

-144 VYNDLLEYYLEAV
+144 VYNDLLEYYSEAV
-157 EEDDMD
+157 EEGDMD

-187 DTEELKLGNNI
+187 DTEELRLGDKI

-228 QETSDMQSAFG
+228 QETSDMHSAFG

-264 LGFPIMLDPVKT
+264 LGFPIMLDPVKA

-282 ILRGVTSENQ
+282 ILRGVTSERQ
-292 MIGLLRNASSSQ
+292 MIGLLRNASNSQ
-304 SWLQPVI
+304 TWLQPVI

-337 LLEEIKNELRTFKT
+337 LLEEVKNGLRTFKT
-351 LILNRVNI
+351 LILNRVNN

-377 DTSVFNKDGSI
+377 NTSVFNKDGSI

-394 NLREIVAEYFPSKNV
+394 SLRELVKEYFPSKSV
-409 SIVPKFYSNKETSWQ
+409 SITPKFYNNKETSWQ

-438 IDIDGNTLDRIMS
+438 IDIDGGTLDKIMS
-451 NGRDLHKFTDAISEL
+451 SGRDLHKFTDAISEL
-466 IEFGTD
+466 VEFGTD
-472 KILNKSEL
+472 KILNKKEL
-480 ESLNKGNFSL
+480 ESLDKGEYSL
-490 SKSSFKDFIKFSPAG
+490 SNRSFKDFIRFSPAG

-521 TIITKNRE
+521 SIVTKNRE

-541 KNGNNIT
+541 KNGNNVT

-569 TNNDRQGLRRMIEN
+569 SNNDRQGLRRMIEN
-583 EFLDSSFFMDNGTIL
+583 EFLDSSFFMDKDNGTIF
-598 NRWIKD
+598 NRWLRD
-604 LYESDLDEKS
+604 LYESGLDEKD
-614 FATNFVFKRFLGT
+614 FAANFGFKRFLGT

-642 DMMTEY
+642 DMMAEY
-648 FSERQISPKN
+648 FSERQKSP
-658 IKYIDEEEFN
+658 
-668 KSKNL
+668 
-673 KSFPKDQLYYVN
+673 
-685 GTNYY
+685 
-690 YKYNSI
+690 NSQ
-696 DSKGNNVW
+696 
-704 TKHIKDDY
+704 Y

-732 RYSAKE
+732 RYSAQE

-751 RRMALTK
+751 RRMALTS
-758 AANSKL
+758 AANTKL
-764 KEEEYSPIE
+764 KEGGYSLIE
-773 NFSNKED
+773 NFSSKEN
-780 EYTILPFLNKDY
+780 EYTALPFLNKDY

-815 VKAIQAYMEEAVNI
+815 VKAIQAYMEEAVNS
-829 FKKNLNNLGL
+829 FKTSLNNLGL

-846 NPNTNKKEVQYIYF
+846 NPKTNKKEVQYVYF
-860 SQEVNGDKT
+860 SQEVNGNKS
-869 IDKVIADYYWN
+869 IDEVIADYYWN

-932 KDGIERCVYFDD
+932 EDGIERCVYFDD
-944 INLNAELSNPE
+944 INLNAEVSNPE
-955 FMTAIKAKFGKNSPV
+955 FMKAIEAKFGKNSPV

-1008 YNAIKQLRA
+1008 YNTIKQLRA
-1017 EYGKDAQIPSDKLAE
+1017 EYGKDAQIPSDKLTE
-1032 IASMAVVFQPIKPYM
+1032 IANMSVVFQPIKPYM
-1047 YTIENYA
+1047 YTIENLA
-1054 VNNTDKL
+1054 VNSTDKL

-1118 ASNAKELNDALD
+1118 ASNAQELSNALD

-1166 MTNVEMDDYHY
+1166 MANIKMDDYHY

-1183 NKVNLGGKYGDVRL
+1183 KKVNLGGKYGEVRL

-1208 LIVANILE
+1208 LIVANILK

-1274 SAMLFSM
+1274 SAMLFSI

-1311 DLKYVVDPNN
+1311 DLHYVVDPNN

-1345 VTLEFSDYCNEDGT
+1345 VALEFSDYCNEDGT

-1387 ERDYSMINLRVKRFS
+1387 ERNYSMINLRVKRFS

-1456 YSNIKDVLKEAREED
+1456 YPNIKDVLKEAREED
-1471 TESLDRL
+1471 TESLNRL

-1510 DFSKSPLDNTRAARN
+1510 DFSKSSLDNTRAARN

-1559 TLRELLFGSLE
+1559 TLRELLFGNLE
-1570 GIVSRGTS
+1570 GIVSR
-1578 TSKISGENISSKGSE
+1578 E
-1593 FAKKL
+1593 
-1598 TNVGNNLEV
+1598 
-1607 TYKGVTFRNAEHAYQ
+1607 
-1622 TWKSGEF
+1622 
-1629 DNTAYNSI
+1629 
-1637 NTWKP
+1637 
-1642 VGSKPVNKQINFQ
+1642 
-1655 IMVDILTE
+1655 
-1663 KLKQHPELIE
+1663 
-1673 GIKERGGHEYII
+1673 
-1685 SSTHN
+1685 
-1690 VVGDKYWESS
+1690 
-1700 GQNAFIKALAEAAIN
+1700 
-1715 VGISPIN
+1715 
-1722 NNFIKSTVDFNAI
+1722 TVDFNAT

-1788 KEFTLKEPIRFA
+1788 SEFTLKDPIRFA

-1881 GVTADMAIRE
+1881 GVTADMAMRE

-1928 EQGKNAMDNKS
+1928 EQGKNAMDNQS

-1954 QTVAGDVSQFV
+1954 QTVAGDISQFV
-1965 TSTKFT
+1965 TSSKFT

-2002 KNALSVNIKVTD
+2002 KNALSVNMKVTD
-2014 TIDSPITNNTNLQ
+2014 IIDSPITNNTNLQ
-2027 GSNQEYLE
+2027 GSNQEYLK

-2044 EQAMYDMNRRANSLL
+2044 EQAMYDMNRRAGMLL
-2059 NSYYPYETP
+2059 NSYYPYNTP
-2068 SYRNARNRL
+2068 SYSGARNRL
-2077 ASLTKNNF
+2077 AELTKSNF

-2113 EIPIPVD
+2113 EM
-2120 SINTPNLD
+2120 
-2128 TTVNS
+2128 
-2133 YTGNI
+2133 
-2138 TPDANTIFVFGSNPE
+2138 
-2153 GRHGAGAAK
+2153 
-2162 IAREQ
+2162 
-2167 FGAIYGQGEGLQGNA
+2167 
-2182 YALPTKDLRVTKN
+2182 PTKD
-2195 NGLRSISEAQ
+2195 G
-2205 IIENIKKLYE
+2205 
-2215 VAKQNPDKQFKIAY
+2215 
-2229 RNTDKA
+2229 
-2235 SLNGYTGLEM
+2235 
-2245 IDMFL
+2245 
-2250 KAGSI
+2250 
-2255 PTNIVFSKEW
+2255 
-2265 IDTGKFDLPTK
+2265 
-2276 KVQSTSKSYI
+2276 I

-2355 LKTEPDLASN
+2355 LKTEPDLARD

-2389 ELKLNMKLWREWD
+2389 ELKLAIKVGRKWD
-2402 PSADNGKGAWIQSD
+2402 SSANDGNGAWVER
-2416 KSYIDFLNEVKK
+2416 SYVDFLNDVKEGTVTANSEK
-2428 GISVNIEEFAKQYI
+2428 FAKQYI
-2442 LNHLDNRSLVFT
+2442 LNHLDNRRLVFT
-2454 AKGSTRDFL
+2454 AKGSNL
-2463 KKEVYKNGVAA
+2463 KYLKTLVYKNGEAV
-2474 SEFTLKV
+2474 SNFTLDV
-2481 SKLGDDAKNYT
+2481 NKLGDDAKNYT
-2492 IADDTIPKSW
+2492 IKDSTLPKNCV
-2502 TAFRPCIIVDGI
+2502 AFRPCIVVDGI
-2514 VYMCESGND
+2514 TYICDSSND
-2523 KFNVST
+2523 KFNVSY
-2529 DGSMTYRKVS
+2529 DGSITYYKVS
-2539 QLGTTNKSLQYIS
+2539 QLGTTNKSLQYVS
-2552 DSETKITDSQ
+2552 DSESRLTDNEQYDNNMEGNSSQ
-2562 TYDDKMP
+2562 EFIPENTP
-2569 GSTKREDR
+2569 NSFNREEAINQIIDYGIKNGEFMAEQVESIKEYLNSQSDVDLSDTVNAIR
-2577 VPEEHPEKV
+2577 NEIQNSGLTDNTGEKV
-2586 DRDKLVNDLIYYS
+2586 
-2599 LMNGNLVE
+2599 
-2607 ESTDKFKEDISIFK
+2607 
-2621 DSDLKDTIEDIKNEL
+2621 
-2636 REKGLIDKTG
+2636 
-2646 KKIC
+2646 C